1 MAKLNNTKKSGKNV
15 ADDKERLAS
24 EIAARYDPNSATY
37 KYRDK
42 TPYQSLRE
50 KNEISTIPRTYESQR
65 YSRST
70 PEGSAYRQNQS
81 PTLTTEDYR
90 NAANAYVTNSRRQ
103 RPQPPQS
110 RNPRSSYYNPNW
122 QKELTERRQA
132 EKASVQMGKDKL
144 AAERKQRLQERD
156 NEIAGYGKYFSA
168 SDFKSGVAVGQHKY
182 EAANKRERESTPG
195 FWDIFNGAMG
205 SGDAIITSKQA
216 EDFQRAD
223 TIASVDAMT
232 DDERDIYYY
241 LLGTR
246 GDSEAEKFR
255 SLLQESLNY
264 RIGTKEAGLNKKVGT
279 AGILPFVAGVDNAF
293 AGMTN
298 AISGVFDGPMVPTSP
313 LQYEYKAWREGLN
326 PVRGAINDVAY
337 TGGNMLPS
345 IAASA
350 ALGGLDVPSKLASAL
365 GASTLGVSAGGN
377 AYKEGRDSGYTHKQA
392 LTYGTLV
399 GASEAGLQAVLGGIS
414 SLGLGITEE
423 AAGGAISRALGK
435 VIKNTGVTDAIGRYI
450 ANMGSEATEEY
461 LQSLLEP
468 VFKNVVAGE
477 QNEFNPLDEEA
488 LYSGLMGALTAGLFE
503 APNLALDIGV
513 ARYAERE
520 FNAAL
525 NSMQRESTAAQS
537 VQEQSPVDIQRKAAQ
552 GVAGNEVEPP
562 AAVNR
567 TPANEDINRV
577 AEAAAKAAQTQP
589 PTNIQEAAAQA
600 AEKAAQ
606 RPLERQTSNNA
617 AAPAKTAQ
625 NGVATRHTATTS
637 NGNAVSVG
645 SIVDTDNGLNV
656 RLSDG
661 TTAQLSDVDF
671 DDPNINVLYERA
683 ASFDANTANALVNN
697 YTGETSVDN
706 YLRGFNSV
714 YLSGKQGYEYAKA
727 VGDSVYARHYLN
739 DNARMAAFRAGQ
751 AAYQSSRANSIA
763 GQQGNNVRPQ
773 AKAEYEAGVNRE
785 YSDQKLTSSQRKQI
799 RALDEVFKAA
809 GKKLVIHDAIG
820 TDGNSVTFSRSDAN
834 AYYDAKTDTY
844 HLSLDS
850 TGQAYAYVVAHES
863 IHEMEV
869 KNKEG
874 FSALSEVVEAAI
886 EGELMNQK
894 GMTFDEAK
902 AEFEKMVQYQIDKNG
917 LSRSEA
923 VTEVV
928 ANTVPVILTDE
939 QQGKRFADKVM
950 KSSGKVRAW
959 FEQLIKDLRAI
970 LDKAY
975 NILKGQKS
983 WEQMELIRNNKQTLD
998 MIADYYFEGMEGT
1011 KGKAANED
1019 GKVSFS
1025 PRLDPNFGSSV
1036 DIEKNYRAVAN
1047 MQPVAKVK
1055 GTEFAKGEVDLIT
1068 QVSNFFEEIGGEV
1081 ISPDLGRIIL
1091 DRNGVKDD
1099 IAHGIGR
1106 NKAAAFVAVPDVIKK
1121 GKILDV
1127 QYNWKGRGYDT
1138 VIVAAPVVFSGQ
1150 NAVEG
1155 VILRKKSIND
1165 DFYLHEIKI
1174 EGVSTFKTGANKI
1187 GAPSADTP
1195 SVISILQKVFDYK
1208 EKSDGNVKLS
1218 AKDSGAD
1225 IREVNP
1231 MEITP
1236 PNRVTSSSKYHYLIN
1251 EFENNGYNGR
1261 RVVLVENGNDGYQA
1275 LTGSHR
1281 ILAAREAGVDV
1292 PSVVIPMSE
1301 EIQPLLDA
1309 TGDEERARIAD
1320 ELYEDGI
1327 IPKEARDLLVRED
1340 ELNFENLG
1348 KPLDKQV
1355 RFSMK
1360 NAVEESQQFKRWFG
1374 DWQNNPAKASKVV
1387 NADGTPKVMY
1397 RGGNETFNIFDRKK
1411 SKYSNLYGR
1420 GFYFTDSESHA
1431 RQYGDARAY
1440 YLDVKHPVPMQ
1451 ERTITKKQMRN
1462 FLEAV
1467 AENEDY
1473 GLENYGSGATVDS
1486 VLKDVYGKNDF
1497 AMLNDVNQTAIG
1509 DMVAA
1514 VELFNEVNGTDFDG
1528 LILDTETVVFNSNQI
1543 KSATDNIGTFDPNNP
1558 DIRFSMKDTVE
1569 ETRDLIAVHNLKGAE
1584 LEADIELGGFPMPSI
1599 AITKPELGHSEFGD
1613 ISLIFGKDTI
1623 DPKRSGN
1630 KVYNADAYT
1639 PTFPQI
1645 GYKPNEKSIKR
1656 LRDLYYKV
1664 YEKAG
1669 SDIAYPL
1676 YAFGVDDAG
1685 EAIARYGGSEQ
1696 AIVKSFA
1703 DNTDMMQA
1711 YLVDQGKQ
1719 PIETI
1724 QREVV
1729 TEIGEPEKERYDFIL
1744 NKLGK
1749 DAFEA
1754 MGTGKSRATW
1764 YEKYGESYREALKQQ
1779 LIDAGIDS
1787 EAAASVVAD
1796 GFSRGDV
1803 LTDALKVR
1811 SYMQNG
1817 PRMVR
1822 TQPDIA
1828 ATQKAI
1834 KEAVNPSEY
1843 KAWLEN
1849 TFSGIVSKKGIRN
1862 DKDTFTNSGNRRS
1875 FETLYWEFNLENIV
1889 KAMKS
1894 QDEKGASGLGTKSIF
1909 GSSAREYESIADI
1922 KADSSRLQTLNEE
1935 QYAAIK
1941 ETYSN
1946 RFREIVDTYAGNK
1959 DWWDAANTLCEAV
1972 ALRKTR
1978 TGIYNYLNQWPQVYK
1993 ASYDIVDSLISLT
2006 QDIAKMPTEYFEA
2019 KPQRAVSFDEVRAV
2033 IMPEGKYE
2041 DLQTALE
2048 SRGIPVETYNPDVEG
2063 ERLSKLNSEF
2073 TERFRFSR
2081 KDDVSVTSEDAK
2093 KLQKQNDKLKQ
2104 ALEVAKQ
2111 EIKLSD
2117 GHHVKASAVERL
2129 AGSLLKEYSSKMDKA
2144 ELVSNI
2150 TELFDYIGNGE
2161 NVVWDEVQAGA
2172 MNIALNVL
2180 DQSSKRNTEW
2190 YDNTKPAR
2198 EFLKNNTIKLNEK
2211 QLAEVQSAFGSYT
2224 EFRRELYNKAKF
2236 SKTEGISLEQ
2246 AWRDLS
2252 SMFPDTF
2259 DPDTPDVDMPTL
2271 LHDEVLNM
2279 YDRPIENPYGYDMK
2293 GYASDLAMR
2302 LYGEYMAMPERKTFA
2317 DKQQKKLE
2325 MQRARY
2331 NTLMEQQREQAK
2343 AKYER
2348 LRDQRD
2354 ITKYKTSI
2362 EKNAKSLYSWLTKPN
2377 NSKHVPE
2384 ALRNKTADLLKTLE
2398 FDGKKGYM
2406 WKDAMRN
2413 LQTWMQQVDRAK
2425 TNPDIDNPL
2434 IEYAPDLID
2443 NMQSLLDSASK
2454 YNNISEMPLDKLK
2467 ELNNIVA
2474 AVKHTVTTANT
2485 VIADGRRQY
2494 IDDIGGNII
2503 KTAQVQR
2510 PKAREFMRKHPYAYK
2525 MASAV
2530 SGFFI
2535 SGNVKPIYFF
2545 DNIGGEMKTLFND
2558 VRQASYK
2565 AALTANAIREEYA
2578 QIKDKYRYKEWA
2590 DKSGDLLTIQT
2601 KGGSNVSITRE
2612 QALDIYATAKRE
2624 KLIGTQ
2630 HLTKDGFVFN
2640 KDVVQ
2645 KNGKLIETATNDNVN
2660 KPLSEETIAEISDWL
2675 TKEQKGYADALVELM
2690 STKGAELGNEVTM
2703 LMYGINRFA
2712 ESYYIPIMSAQQF
2725 IETAFNGRV
2734 SEAMTWMNKGFTKNT
2749 VAGARNPIV
2758 ITGITQKA
2766 LQHMADMATY
2776 NAMAIPQDT
2785 MAKVYNYKQ
2794 RGEDGGANTYIRA
2807 ELDKAYGQHTSKYI
2821 KTFINDISGNI
2832 TVDPRDSMA
2841 SKMISAFR
2849 RNAISGKL
2857 SVAIQQPSAIVRAT
2871 ALVDPKYF
2879 FGHVS
2884 KNTYDT
2890 AKKYSGTAVIKE
2902 VGGFDAYT
2910 GKGLVQWMADNNKL
2924 NFRNVRD
2931 AVAGWAPQKMDE
2943 ITWCRIWK
2951 ACENEIADTTAFE
2964 RGSEEF
2970 YKAVGHR
2977 FDDVIEYTQVYDS
2990 VISRSE
2996 YMRSK
3001 SAGAKLFT
3009 SFKAEPT
3016 VSYNMYWYALKHMD
3030 EKGGKARLLRT
3041 AASII
3046 GAGVFNAILKS
3057 VITAIRDDDEN
3068 QNYVDKYVEAL
3079 VGNLVGTPL
3088 KKVPYIGEYIYLGG
3102 ELDTLGS
3109 LPLVNEVLS
3118 MLQGYTSSRSELKVI
3133 QDLINAAGDL
3143 DNEKK
3148 GLDERLLRMAKATSQ
3163 MFGIPLDA
3171 FIKDWLGVV
3180 KEAYKAISGN
3190 EPELSGNIMYEIR
3203 EGLGVKQE
3211 LELYKGVDKAITTGD
3226 YTRLDKQFKTMVE
3239 RDTTT
3244 DPTKK
3249 ARETVRA
3256 AVRQYFDAGE
3266 VKAGD
3271 AKRILVRCGYK
3282 MDDAEAMITKWDFW
3296 RDYPEAHDTSI
3307 EDGTETL
3314 AAKYFEYAKPAN
3326 IDKTLFYDVYKFNG
3340 SAKADKDKNGNSIR
3354 NSKRDKVADY
3364 INKQRLTKA
3373 QKDALWLACG
3383 YKESTLD
3390 EAPWR

>member
-15 ADDKERLAS
+15 AGDKERLAS

-90 NAANAYVTNSRRQ
+90 NAANAYIANRQ
-103 RPQPPQS
+103 QS
-110 RNPRSSYYNPNW
+110 YVPKLARNYNPNW
-122 QKELTERRQA
+122 RPTERKSA
-132 EKASVQMGKDKL
+132 EQY
-144 AAERKQRLQERD
+144 AAEHEQRLQAKN
-156 NEIAGYGKYFSA
+156 NEIAGYGKYFGA
-168 SDFKSGVAVGQHKY
+168 DDFKSGVAAGQRKY
-182 EAANKRERESTPG
+182 EANNKRGGKSAPG

-205 SGDAIITSKQA
+205 GGDAIITSKQA
-216 EDFQRAD
+216 EDLQRAD
-223 TIASVDAMT
+223 TISSVDAMT
-232 DDERDIYYY
+232 NDERDIYYY

-264 RIGTKEAGLNKKVGT
+264 RIGTKDAALDKKVGT
-279 AGILPFVAGVDNAF
+279 SGILPFIAGVDSAF

-298 AISGVFDGPMVPTSP
+298 AVSGAFGGSMVPTSP
-313 LQYEYKAWREGLN
+313 LQYEYKAWREGLG
-326 PVRGAINDVAY
+326 PVTGAINDVAY

-345 IAASA
+345 
-350 ALGGLDVPSKLASAL
+350 V
-365 GASTLGVSAGGN
+365 GASYALSGMGLPSVLGTGVLGVSAAGN
-377 AYKEGRDSGYTHKQA
+377 AYKEGIDSGYSHDEA
-392 LTYGTLV
+392 LTYGVLT

-414 SLGLGITEE
+414 NLGLGITEE
-423 AAGGAISRALGK
+423 AAGGAISRALGR

-503 APNLALDIGV
+503 SPRLALNVRG
-513 ARYAERE
+513 ARHAERE

-525 NSMQRESTAAQS
+525 NSMQQENTAA
-537 VQEQSPVDIQRKAAQ
+537 QEQSPVDIQREAAK

-589 PTNIQEAAAQA
+589 PTNIQEAAAKA
-600 AEKAAQ
+600 AEKAVQ
-606 RPLERQTSNNA
+606 NPLERQTSNNA

-661 TTAQLSDVDF
+661 TMARLSDVDF

-683 ASFDANTANALVNN
+683 ASFDADTANALVNN

-785 YSDQKLTSSQRKQI
+785 YSDRKLTSSQRKQI

-809 GKKLVIHDAIG
+809 GKKLVIHDSIG

-950 KSSGKVRAW
+950 KSGSKVKAW
-959 FEQLIKDLRAI
+959 FEKLINDLRAI

-1011 KGKAANED
+1011 KGKASNT
-1019 GKVSFS
+1019 
-1025 PRLDPNFGSSV
+1025 
-1036 DIEKNYRAVAN
+1036 EK
-1047 MQPVAKVK
+1047 
-1055 GTEFAKGEVDLIT
+1055 T
-1068 QVSNFFEEIGGEV
+1068 
-1081 ISPDLGRIIL
+1081 
-1091 DRNGVKDD
+1091 
-1099 IAHGIGR
+1099 
-1106 NKAAAFVAVPDVIKK
+1106 
-1121 GKILDV
+1121 
-1127 QYNWKGRGYDT
+1127 
-1138 VIVAAPVVFSGQ
+1138 
-1150 NAVEG
+1150 
-1155 VILRKKSIND
+1155 
-1165 DFYLHEIKI
+1165 
-1174 EGVSTFKTGANKI
+1174 
-1187 GAPSADTP
+1187 
-1195 SVISILQKVFDYK
+1195 
-1208 EKSDGNVKLS
+1208 DGNVKRS
-1218 AKDSGAD
+1218 AKDINAD

-1348 KPLDKQV
+1348 KPLDKQ
-1355 RFSMK
+1355 
-1360 NAVEESQQFKRWFG
+1360 A
-1374 DWQNNPAKASKVV
+1374 
-1387 NADGTPKVMY
+1387 
-1397 RGGNETFNIFDRKK
+1397 
-1411 SKYSNLYGR
+1411 
-1420 GFYFTDSESHA
+1420 
-1431 RQYGDARAY
+1431 
-1440 YLDVKHPVPMQ
+1440 
-1451 ERTITKKQMRN
+1451 
-1462 FLEAV
+1462 
-1467 AENEDY
+1467 
-1473 GLENYGSGATVDS
+1473 
-1486 VLKDVYGKNDF
+1486 
-1497 AMLNDVNQTAIG
+1497 
-1509 DMVAA
+1509 
-1514 VELFNEVNGTDFDG
+1514 
-1528 LILDTETVVFNSNQI
+1528 
-1543 KSATDNIGTFDPNNP
+1543 
-1558 DIRFSMKDTVE
+1558 RFSMKDTVE
-1569 ETRDLIAVHNLKGAE
+1569 ETHDLIAVHNLKGAE

-1599 AITKPELGHSEFGD
+1599 AITKPELGHSEYGD

-1787 EAAASVVAD
+1787 ADAASIVAD
-1796 GFSRGDV
+1796 GYSRGDV

-1817 PRMVR
+1817 PRRVR

-1894 QDEKGASGLGTKSIF
+1894 QDEKGATGLGTKSIF

-2081 KDDVSVTSEDAK
+2081 KDDVSVTPEDAK

-2180 DQSSKRNTEW
+2180 DQSAKRNTEW

-2252 SMFPDTF
+2252 GMFPDTF

-2279 YDRPIENPYGYDMK
+2279 YDRPIENPYGYGMK
-2293 GYASDLAMR
+2293 EYAADLAMR
-2302 LYGEYMAMPERKTFA
+2302 LYGEYMALPERKTFA

-2343 AKYER
+2343 AKYEK

-2530 SGFFI
+2530 SGFFN

-2565 AALTANAIREEYA
+2565 SALTANAIREEYA
-2578 QIKDKYRYKEWA
+2578 QIKDKYHYKEWA
-2590 DKSGDLLTIQT
+2590 DNAGDLLTIQT

-2630 HLTKDGFVFN
+2630 HLTKDGFVFD

-2703 LMYGINRFA
+2703 QMYGINRFA

-2725 IETAFNGRV
+2725 VETAFNGRV
-2734 SEAMTWMNKGFTKNT
+2734 PEAMSWMNKGFTKNT

-2794 RGEDGGANTYIRA
+2794 WGEDGGANTYIRA

-2879 FGHVS
+2879 FGHVD

-2910 GKGLVQWMADNNKL
+2910 GKGLVQWMADNDKP

-2931 AVAGWAPQKMDE
+2931 AVAGWLPQKMDE

-2951 ACENEIADTTAFE
+2951 ACENEVADTTALE

-3046 GAGVFNAILKS
+3046 GAGVFNAMLKS

-3079 VGNLVGTPL
+3079 AGNLVGTPL

-3171 FIKDWLGVV
+3171 VIKDWFGVA

-3190 EPELSGNIMYEIR
+3190 EPELSGNILYEIR

>member
-1 MAKLNNTKKSGKNV
+1 MASYNKKQ
-15 ADDKERLAS
+15 DFEQWMS
-24 EIAARYDPNSATY
+24 EHDPDSKKY

-42 TPYQSLRE
+42 SAYSYIRE
-50 KNEISTIPRTYESQR
+50 QKETASIPRTREVER
-65 YSRST
+65 
-70 PEGSAYRQNQS
+70 AYAENPAGWENSKNMQAASVVPRA
-81 PTLTTEDYR
+81 EDYR
-90 NAANAYVTNSRRQ
+90 AAAYAYSVRGRQ
-103 RPQPPQS
+103 QKPTTTS

-122 QKELTERRQA
+122 QKEINEREAQKRQA
-132 EKASVQMGKDKL
+132 AQVAADNR
-144 AAERKQRLQERD
+144 AAEHAARIQQRS
-156 NEIAGYGKYFSA
+156 NA
-168 SDFKSGVAVGQHKY
+168 
-182 EAANKRERESTPG
+182 
-195 FWDIFNGAMG
+195 
-205 SGDAIITSKQA
+205 ITSIMQRYASAPDFESGIEKGKALYSNTQGQSGEKTPSFMDIYSGALNPGSISPKTARGLVKQG
-216 EDFQRAD
+216 ERQQL
-223 TIASVDAMT
+223 DAMSE
-232 DDERDIYYY
+232 DEKNIYYY
-241 LLGTR
+241 LLGTK
-246 GDSEAEKFR
+246 GDAAANEFK
-255 SLLQESLNY
+255 SLLDDELNR
-264 RIGTKEAGLNKKVGT
+264 RIGTAQAEQAEILGT
-279 AGILPFVAGVDNAF
+279 AGVLPFVAGVESSY
-293 AGMTN
+293 AGAAQALLAALGSEKT
-298 AISGVFDGPMVPTSP
+298 VPRSP
-313 LQYEYKAWREGLN
+313 YQYAYQAWRERIAQQENNKIGL
-326 PVRGAINDVAY
+326 RGIANDLGY
-337 TGGNMLPS
+337 TVGNMLPGMEL
-345 IAASA
+345 SA
-350 ALGGLDVPSKLASAL
+350 AMGGLGAPSKLASAL
-365 GASTLGVSAGGN
+365 GSGSIGLSSGGN
-377 AYKEGRDSGYTHKQA
+377 AYREGRDMGYSHNEAITYGA
-392 LTYGTLV
+392 LT
-399 GASEAGLQAVLGGIS
+399 GASEAGLQYLLGGVS
-414 SLGLGITEE
+414 KLG
-423 AAGGAISRALGK
+423 AGVTSGK
-435 VIKNTGVTDAIGRYI
+435 VANVVSKALDKVVKNKAVADTVARYV
-450 ANMGSEATEEY
+450 ADMGSEATEEY
-461 LQSLLEP
+461 LQSVLEP
-468 VFKNVVAGE
+468 VFRNIAAGE
-477 QNEFNPLDEEA
+477 NNDIDLLSDEA
-488 LYSGLMGALTAGLFE
+488 LYSAMMGALTAGLFNAPEMASGINNARSTAVAEHLEPSNAQLKYFTPEE
-503 APNLALDIGV
+503 ASDPRKSRSRMGA
-513 ARYAERE
+513 YAKE
-520 FNAAL
+520 FGDVL
-525 NSMQRESTAAQS
+525 NSTSPDPARMREMQDIISEYNTLRAMNRADAIEQAATQAARTQEPAT
-537 VQEQSPVDIQRKAAQ
+537 VQRAA
-552 GVAGNEVEPP
+552 EM
-562 AAVNR
+562 
-567 TPANEDINRV
+567 
-577 AEAAAKAAQTQP
+577 AAKAAQTQP

-606 RPLERQTSNNA
+606 SHLERQASNNA

-645 SIVDTDNGLNV
+645 SIVESDNGLYV

-661 TTAQLSDVDF
+661 TTAQLPDVEF
-671 DDPNINVLYERA
+671 DNPNINALYERA
-683 ASFDANTANALVNN
+683 ADFDVDTANALVNN

-785 YSDQKLTSSQRKQI
+785 YSDRKLTSSQRKQI

-863 IHEMEV
+863 IHEMKV

-902 AEFEKMVQYQIDKNG
+902 AEFEKMVQYQMDKNG
-917 LSRSEA
+917 LSRSDA

-950 KSSGKVRAW
+950 KSGSKVKAW
-959 FEQLIKDLRAI
+959 FEKLIKDLRAI

-1011 KGKAANED
+1011 RGKAKGDNVNLSLKDIGGRKTVWIENNALSAKELRNHKAVADYIAKHIGEVYTLIESGQKVYLGEDLPTEYTHSKYTTYLQKYDRSTLKAKNKASGALGEMIEIATNRRWEKTQHTHNKDARYGMYRYDSSFAFPVKNSDGSIKRIYSYDAELLIRNASD
-1019 GKVSFS
+1019 GKKYLYDIINIKENIPDTLELPKQEAQIRSQEAPAHGDAFS
-1025 PRLDPNFGSSV
+1025 N
-1036 DIEKNYRAVAN
+1036 I
-1047 MQPVAKVK
+1047 
-1055 GTEFAKGEVDLIT
+1055 
-1068 QVSNFFEEIGGEV
+1068 
-1081 ISPDLGRIIL
+1081 ISPDG
-1091 DRNGVKDD
+1091 KD
-1099 IAHGIGR
+1099 
-1106 NKAAAFVAVPDVIKK
+1106 
-1121 GKILDV
+1121 
-1127 QYNWKGRGYDT
+1127 
-1138 VIVAAPVVFSGQ
+1138 
-1150 NAVEG
+1150 
-1155 VILRKKSIND
+1155 
-1165 DFYLHEIKI
+1165 
-1174 EGVSTFKTGANKI
+1174 
-1187 GAPSADTP
+1187 
-1195 SVISILQKVFDYK
+1195 
-1208 EKSDGNVKLS
+1208 VKLS
-1218 AKDSGAD
+1218 AKDINAD

-1261 RVVLVENGNDGYQA
+1261 NVVLVENGNDGYQA

-1327 IPKEARDLLVRED
+1327 IPKEVRDLLVRED

-1355 RFSMK
+1355 RFSEK
-1360 NAVEESQQFKRWFG
+1360 DTEQKAVSTFG
-1374 DWQNNPAKASKVV
+1374 TTYSW
-1387 NADGTPKVMY
+1387 
-1397 RGGNETFNIFDRKK
+1397 NETGYLTPSGKQLDFSGKRDGAQAGYR
-1411 SKYSNLYGR
+1411 SMDHRDVSELY
-1420 GFYFTDSESHA
+1420 
-1431 RQYGDARAY
+1431 DAEG
-1440 YLDVKHPVPMQ
+1440 V
-1451 ERTITKKQMRN
+1451 
-1462 FLEAV
+1462 
-1467 AENEDY
+1467 
-1473 GLENYGSGATVDS
+1473 G
-1486 VLKDVYGKNDF
+1486 
-1497 AMLNDVNQTAIG
+1497 
-1509 DMVAA
+1509 
-1514 VELFNEVNGTDFDG
+1514 GTDAMIKFMNEGNIRISPEMGGINLQSMPTKAQFDKLQSFVRKNG
-1528 LILDTETVVFNSNQI
+1528 GEVTIDFDDANGNTLHSIEYPQGTGPVRINNDIKRYYNEGKVPEISETQ
-1543 KSATDNIGTFDPNNP
+1543 
-1558 DIRFSMKDTVE
+1558 RFS
-1569 ETRDLIAVHNLKGAE
+1569 
-1584 LEADIELGGFPMPSI
+1584 
-1599 AITKPELGHSEFGD
+1599 
-1613 ISLIFGKDTI
+1613 
-1623 DPKRSGN
+1623 
-1630 KVYNADAYT
+1630 
-1639 PTFPQI
+1639 
-1645 GYKPNEKSIKR
+1645 
-1656 LRDLYYKV
+1656 
-1664 YEKAG
+1664 
-1669 SDIAYPL
+1669 
-1676 YAFGVDDAG
+1676 
-1685 EAIARYGGSEQ
+1685 
-1696 AIVKSFA
+1696 
-1703 DNTDMMQA
+1703 
-1711 YLVDQGKQ
+1711 
-1719 PIETI
+1719 
-1724 QREVV
+1724 
-1729 TEIGEPEKERYDFIL
+1729 
-1744 NKLGK
+1744 
-1749 DAFEA
+1749 
-1754 MGTGKSRATW
+1754 
-1764 YEKYGESYREALKQQ
+1764 
-1779 LIDAGIDS
+1779 
-1787 EAAASVVAD
+1787 
-1796 GFSRGDV
+1796 
-1803 LTDALKVR
+1803 
-1811 SYMQNG
+1811 
-1817 PRMVR
+1817 
-1822 TQPDIA
+1822 
-1828 ATQKAI
+1828 
-1834 KEAVNPSEY
+1834 
-1843 KAWLEN
+1843 
-1849 TFSGIVSKKGIRN
+1849 
-1862 DKDTFTNSGNRRS
+1862 
-1875 FETLYWEFNLENIV
+1875 
-1889 KAMKS
+1889 
-1894 QDEKGASGLGTKSIF
+1894 
-1909 GSSAREYESIADI
+1909 
-1922 KADSSRLQTLNEE
+1922 
-1935 QYAAIK
+1935 
-1941 ETYSN
+1941 
-1946 RFREIVDTYAGNK
+1946 
-1959 DWWDAANTLCEAV
+1959 
-1972 ALRKTR
+1972 
-1978 TGIYNYLNQWPQVYK
+1978 
-1993 ASYDIVDSLISLT
+1993 
-2006 QDIAKMPTEYFEA
+2006 
-2019 KPQRAVSFDEVRAV
+2019 
-2033 IMPEGKYE
+2033 
-2041 DLQTALE
+2041 
-2048 SRGIPVETYNPDVEG
+2048 
-2063 ERLSKLNSEF
+2063 
-2073 TERFRFSR
+2073 FSR
-2081 KDDVSVTSEDAK
+2081 KDDVSVTPEDAK

-2236 SKTEGISLEQ
+2236 SKTDGISLEQ

-2252 SMFPDTF
+2252 GMFPDTF

-2279 YDRPIENPYGYDMK
+2279 YDRPIENPYGYGMK
-2293 GYASDLAMR
+2293 EYAADLAMR
-2302 LYGEYMAMPERKTFA
+2302 LYGEYMALPERKTFA

-2343 AKYER
+2343 AKYEK

-2454 YNNISEMPLDKLK
+2454 YNNISDMPLDKLK

-2530 SGFFI
+2530 SGFFN

-2565 AALTANAIREEYA
+2565 SALTANTIREEYA
-2578 QIKDKYRYKEWA
+2578 QIKDKYHYKEWA
-2590 DKSGDLLTIQT
+2590 DKKGDLLTIQT
-2601 KGGSNVSITRE
+2601 NGGSNVSITRE

-2630 HLTKDGFVFN
+2630 HLTKDGFVFD

-2703 LMYGINRFA
+2703 QMYGINRFA

-2725 IETAFNGRV
+2725 IDTAFNGRV
-2734 SEAMTWMNKGFTKNT
+2734 SEAMSWMNKGFTKNT

-2849 RNAISGKL
+2849 RNAVAGKL
-2857 SVAIQQPSAIVRAT
+2857 SVAIQQPSAIIRAT

-2879 FGHVS
+2879 FGHVG

-2910 GKGLVQWMADNNKL
+2910 GKGLVQWMADNDKL

-2931 AVAGWAPQKMDE
+2931 AVAGWLPQKMDE

-2951 ACENEIADTTAFE
+2951 ACENEVADTTAFE

-3009 SFKAEPT
+3009 SFKAEPA
-3016 VSYNMYWYALKHMD
+3016 VSYNMYWYALKHMN

-3046 GAGVFNAILKS
+3046 GAGVFNAVLKS

-3079 VGNLVGTPL
+3079 AGNLVGTPL

-3118 MLQGYTSSRSELKVI
+3118 LLQGYTSSRSELKVI

-3143 DNEKK
+3143 DNENK
-3148 GLDERLLRMAKATSQ
+3148 GRDERWLRMAKATSQ
-3163 MFGIPLDA
+3163 AFGIPLDA

-3190 EPELSGNIMYEIR
+3190 EPELSGNILYEIR

-3307 EDGTETL
+3307 ENNTEKL
-3314 AAKYFEYAKPAN
+3314 AEMYFEHAKPAN
-3326 IDKTLFYDVYKFNG
+3326 IDKAVFYDVYKFM
-3340 SAKADKDKNGNSIR
+3340 
-3354 NSKRDKVADY
+3354 SKQGTKKEEAMAY
-3364 INKQRLTKA
+3364 INKQNLTKA
-3373 QKDALWLACG
+3373 QKDALYLCKYA
-3383 YKESTLD
+3383 ESKID

>member
-1 MAKLNNTKKSGKNV
+1 MASYNKKQ
-15 ADDKERLAS
+15 DFEQWLS
-24 EIAARYDPNSATY
+24 EHDPDSKKY

-42 TPYQSLRE
+42 SAYSYIRE
-50 KNEISTIPRTYESQR
+50 QKETASIPRTREVER
-65 YSRST
+65 
-70 PEGSAYRQNQS
+70 AYAENPAGWENSKNMQAASVVPRA
-81 PTLTTEDYR
+81 EDYR
-90 NAANAYVTNSRRQ
+90 AAAYAYSVRGRQ
-103 RPQPPQS
+103 QKPIATS

-122 QKELTERRQA
+122 QKEINEREAQKRQTA
-132 EKASVQMGKDKL
+132 QVAADNR
-144 AAERKQRLQERD
+144 AAEHAARIQQRSNAITSIMQR
-156 NEIAGYGKYFSA
+156 YVSA
-168 SDFKSGVAVGQHKY
+168 PDFKSGIEKGKALYSNTQGQSGEKTPSFMDIY
-182 EAANKRERESTPG
+182 SGALNPGSISPKTARGLVKQGERR
-195 FWDIFNGAMG
+195 
-205 SGDAIITSKQA
+205 QL
-216 EDFQRAD
+216 
-223 TIASVDAMT
+223 DAMSE
-232 DDERDIYYY
+232 DEKNIYYY
-241 LLGTR
+241 LLGTK
-246 GDSEAEKFR
+246 GDAAANEFK
-255 SLLQESLNY
+255 SLLDDELNR
-264 RIGTKEAGLNKKVGT
+264 RIGTAQAEQAEILGT
-279 AGILPFVAGVDNAF
+279 AGVLPFVAGVESSY
-293 AGMTN
+293 AGAAQALLAALGSEKT
-298 AISGVFDGPMVPTSP
+298 VPRSP
-313 LQYEYKAWREGLN
+313 YQYAYQAWRERIAQQENNKIGL
-326 PVRGAINDVAY
+326 RGIANDLGY
-337 TGGNMLPS
+337 TVGNMLPGMEL
-345 IAASA
+345 SA
-350 ALGGLDVPSKLASAL
+350 AMGGLGAPSKLASAL
-365 GASTLGVSAGGN
+365 GSGSIGLSSGGN
-377 AYKEGRDSGYTHKQA
+377 AYREGRDMGYSHNEAITYGA
-392 LTYGTLV
+392 LT
-399 GASEAGLQAVLGGIS
+399 GASEAGLQYLLGGVS
-414 SLGLGITEE
+414 KLG
-423 AAGGAISRALGK
+423 AGVTSGK
-435 VIKNTGVTDAIGRYI
+435 VGNVVSKALDKVVKNKAVADTVARYV
-450 ANMGSEATEEY
+450 ADMGSEATEEY
-461 LQSLLEP
+461 LQSVLEP
-468 VFKNVVAGE
+468 VFRNIAAGE
-477 QNEFNPLDEEA
+477 NNDIDLLSDEA
-488 LYSGLMGALTAGLFE
+488 LYSAMMGALTAGLFNAPEMASGINNARSTAVAEHLEPSNAQLKYFTPEE
-503 APNLALDIGV
+503 ASDPRKSRSRMGAYAKEFGDVLNSTSPDP
-513 ARYAERE
+513 ARMREMQGIVSEYNTLRAMNRAERE
-520 FNAAL
+520 FNAAR
-525 NSMQRESTAAQS
+525 NSMQRENTSAQS
-537 VQEQSPVDIQRKAAQ
+537 VQEQSPVDIQREAAQ
-552 GVAGNEVEPP
+552 GVAGNEVEPS
-562 AAVNR
+562 AAANR
-567 TPANEDINRV
+567 TPANENINRV

-600 AEKAAQ
+600 AEKAVQ
-606 RPLERQTSNNA
+606 SPLEGRASNNA

-683 ASFDANTANALVNN
+683 ASFDVDTANALVNN

-785 YSDQKLTSSQRKQI
+785 YSDRKLTSSQRKQI

-820 TDGNSVTFSRSDAN
+820 ADGNSVTFSRSDAN

-863 IHEMEV
+863 VHEMEV

-902 AEFEKMVQYQIDKNG
+902 AEFEKMVQYQMDKNG

-1011 KGKAANED
+1011 KGKASNT
-1019 GKVSFS
+1019 
-1025 PRLDPNFGSSV
+1025 
-1036 DIEKNYRAVAN
+1036 EK
-1047 MQPVAKVK
+1047 
-1055 GTEFAKGEVDLIT
+1055 T
-1068 QVSNFFEEIGGEV
+1068 
-1081 ISPDLGRIIL
+1081 
-1091 DRNGVKDD
+1091 
-1099 IAHGIGR
+1099 
-1106 NKAAAFVAVPDVIKK
+1106 
-1121 GKILDV
+1121 
-1127 QYNWKGRGYDT
+1127 
-1138 VIVAAPVVFSGQ
+1138 
-1150 NAVEG
+1150 
-1155 VILRKKSIND
+1155 
-1165 DFYLHEIKI
+1165 
-1174 EGVSTFKTGANKI
+1174 
-1187 GAPSADTP
+1187 
-1195 SVISILQKVFDYK
+1195 
-1208 EKSDGNVKLS
+1208 DGNVKRS
-1218 AKDSGAD
+1218 AKDINAD

-1231 MEITP
+1231 MDITP

-1309 TGDEERARIAD
+1309 TGDEERVRIAD

-1327 IPKEARDLLVRED
+1327 IPKEVRDLLVRED
-1340 ELNFENLG
+1340 ELNFENVG

-1355 RFSMK
+1355 RFS
-1360 NAVEESQQFKRWFG
+1360 
-1374 DWQNNPAKASKVV
+1374 
-1387 NADGTPKVMY
+1387 
-1397 RGGNETFNIFDRKK
+1397 
-1411 SKYSNLYGR
+1411 
-1420 GFYFTDSESHA
+1420 
-1431 RQYGDARAY
+1431 
-1440 YLDVKHPVPMQ
+1440 
-1451 ERTITKKQMRN
+1451 
-1462 FLEAV
+1462 
-1467 AENEDY
+1467 
-1473 GLENYGSGATVDS
+1473 
-1486 VLKDVYGKNDF
+1486 
-1497 AMLNDVNQTAIG
+1497 
-1509 DMVAA
+1509 
-1514 VELFNEVNGTDFDG
+1514 
-1528 LILDTETVVFNSNQI
+1528 
-1543 KSATDNIGTFDPNNP
+1543 
-1558 DIRFSMKDTVE
+1558 
-1569 ETRDLIAVHNLKGAE
+1569 
-1584 LEADIELGGFPMPSI
+1584 
-1599 AITKPELGHSEFGD
+1599 
-1613 ISLIFGKDTI
+1613 
-1623 DPKRSGN
+1623 
-1630 KVYNADAYT
+1630 
-1639 PTFPQI
+1639 
-1645 GYKPNEKSIKR
+1645 
-1656 LRDLYYKV
+1656 
-1664 YEKAG
+1664 
-1669 SDIAYPL
+1669 
-1676 YAFGVDDAG
+1676 
-1685 EAIARYGGSEQ
+1685 
-1696 AIVKSFA
+1696 
-1703 DNTDMMQA
+1703 
-1711 YLVDQGKQ
+1711 
-1719 PIETI
+1719 
-1724 QREVV
+1724 
-1729 TEIGEPEKERYDFIL
+1729 
-1744 NKLGK
+1744 
-1749 DAFEA
+1749 
-1754 MGTGKSRATW
+1754 
-1764 YEKYGESYREALKQQ
+1764 
-1779 LIDAGIDS
+1779 
-1787 EAAASVVAD
+1787 
-1796 GFSRGDV
+1796 
-1803 LTDALKVR
+1803 
-1811 SYMQNG
+1811 
-1817 PRMVR
+1817 
-1822 TQPDIA
+1822 
-1828 ATQKAI
+1828 
-1834 KEAVNPSEY
+1834 
-1843 KAWLEN
+1843 
-1849 TFSGIVSKKGIRN
+1849 
-1862 DKDTFTNSGNRRS
+1862 
-1875 FETLYWEFNLENIV
+1875 
-1889 KAMKS
+1889 
-1894 QDEKGASGLGTKSIF
+1894 
-1909 GSSAREYESIADI
+1909 
-1922 KADSSRLQTLNEE
+1922 
-1935 QYAAIK
+1935 
-1941 ETYSN
+1941 
-1946 RFREIVDTYAGNK
+1946 
-1959 DWWDAANTLCEAV
+1959 
-1972 ALRKTR
+1972 
-1978 TGIYNYLNQWPQVYK
+1978 
-1993 ASYDIVDSLISLT
+1993 
-2006 QDIAKMPTEYFEA
+2006 
-2019 KPQRAVSFDEVRAV
+2019 
-2033 IMPEGKYE
+2033 
-2041 DLQTALE
+2041 
-2048 SRGIPVETYNPDVEG
+2048 
-2063 ERLSKLNSEF
+2063 
-2073 TERFRFSR
+2073 R
-2081 KDDVSVTSEDAK
+2081 KDDVSVTPEDAK

-2252 SMFPDTF
+2252 GMFPDTF

-2279 YDRPIENPYGYDMK
+2279 YDRPIENPYGYGMK
-2293 GYASDLAMR
+2293 EYAADLAMR
-2302 LYGEYMAMPERKTFA
+2302 LYGEYMALPERKTFA

-2343 AKYER
+2343 AKYEK

-2362 EKNAKSLYSWLTKPN
+2362 EKNAKSLYNWLTKPN

-2454 YNNISEMPLDKLK
+2454 YNNISDMPLDKLK

-2525 MASAV
+2525 MASVV

-2535 SGNVKPIYFF
+2535 TGNVKPIYFF

-2565 AALTANAIREEYA
+2565 SALTANAIREEYA

-2590 DKSGDLLTIQT
+2590 DKAGDLLTIQT

-2630 HLTKDGFVFN
+2630 HLTKDGFVFD

-2703 LMYGINRFA
+2703 QMYGINRFS
-2712 ESYYIPIMSAQQF
+2712 EGYYIPIMSAQQF
-2725 IETAFNGRV
+2725 IDTAFNGRV
-2734 SEAMTWMNKGFTKNT
+2734 SDAMSWMNKGFTKNT

-2794 RGEDGGANTYIRA
+2794 RSEDGGANTYIRA

-2841 SKMISAFR
+2841 SKMISVFR
-2849 RNAISGKL
+2849 RNAVAGKL

-2879 FGHVS
+2879 FGHVG
-2884 KNTYDT
+2884 KDTYDT

-2910 GKGLVQWMADNNKL
+2910 GKGLVQWMADNDKL

-2931 AVAGWAPQKMDE
+2931 AVAGWLPQKMDE

-2996 YMRSK
+2996 NMRLN

-3016 VSYNMYWYALKHMD
+3016 VSYNMYWYALKHMN

-3046 GAGVFNAILKS
+3046 GAGVFNAVLKS

-3079 VGNLVGTPL
+3079 AGNLVGAPL
-3088 KKVPYIGEYIYLGG
+3088 KNFPYIGEYIYLGG

-3118 MLQGYTSSRSELKVI
+3118 LLQGYTSSRSELKVI

-3143 DNEKK
+3143 DNENK
-3148 GLDERLLRMAKATSQ
+3148 GRDERWLRMAKATSQ
-3163 MFGIPLDA
+3163 ALGIPLDA

-3190 EPELSGNIMYEIR
+3190 EPELSGNILYEIR

-3296 RDYPEAHDTSI
+3296 RDYPEAHDTSV
-3307 EDGTETL
+3307 ENNTEKL
-3314 AAKYFEYAKPAN
+3314 AEMYFEHAKPAN
-3326 IDKTLFYDVYKFNG
+3326 IDKAVFYDVYKFM
-3340 SAKADKDKNGNSIR
+3340 
-3354 NSKRDKVADY
+3354 SKQGTKKEEAMAY
-3364 INKQRLTKA
+3364 INKQNLTKA
-3373 QKDALWLACG
+3373 QKDALYLCKYA
-3383 YKESTLD
+3383 ESKID

>member
-132 EKASVQMGKDKL
+132 EKASIQMGKDKL
-144 AAERKQRLQERD
+144 AAERKQRLQERTD
-156 NEIAGYGKYFSA
+156 KATATMREAINAADFDQYVRLGKSKAAEAESKFNATFRSPQDAAIRRGEAYSNRAMSA
-168 SDFKSGVAVGQHKY
+168 TEMLDWMGDY
-182 EAANKRERESTPG
+182 EKGT
-195 FWDIFNGAMG
+195 
-205 SGDAIITSKQA
+205 
-216 EDFQRAD
+216 
-223 TIASVDAMT
+223 
-232 DDERDIYYY
+232 YYY
-241 LLGTR
+241 LLGKDEAKANAFLDLL
-246 GDSEAEKFR
+246 GDSLNARRGQHLSAYMDSRGLIGKAGSALAGGLSSAASGMSNAASAVFNGEARPTTSNEYASQIVR
-255 SLLQESLNY
+255 ENIDS
-264 RIGTKEAGLNKKVGT
+264 KVGR
-279 AGILPFVAGVDNAF
+279 AL
-293 AGMTN
+293 
-298 AISGVFDGPMVPTSP
+298 
-313 LQYEYKAWREGLN
+313 Y
-326 PVRGAINDVAY
+326 DVGY
-337 TGGNMLPS
+337 TGANMLPS
-345 IAASA
+345 IGVS
-350 ALGGLDVPSKLASAL
+350 LLASGL
-365 GASTLGVSAGGN
+365 GAAPKIASLLGSSTLGISAGGN
-377 AYKEGRDSGYTHKQA
+377 AYKGGRDMGYTHGQSLA
-392 LTYGTLV
+392 YGALV

-414 SLGLGITEE
+414 NLGLGITEE

-503 APNLALDIGV
+503 SPRLALNVRGAIL
-513 ARYAERE
+513 AERE

-525 NSMQRESTAAQS
+525 NSMQQENTA
-537 VQEQSPVDIQRKAAQ
+537 VQEQSPVDIQRKAAK
-552 GVAGNEVEPP
+552 GVAGNEVEPS
-562 AAVNR
+562 AAANR

-577 AEAAAKAAQTQP
+577 TEAAAKAAQTQP

-600 AEKAAQ
+600 AEKAVQ
-606 RPLERQTSNNA
+606 NPLERQTSNNA

-683 ASFDANTANALVNN
+683 ASFDADTANALVNN

-706 YLRGFNSV
+706 YLRGFDSV

-785 YSDQKLTSSQRKQI
+785 YSDRKLTSSQRKQI

-950 KSSGKVRAW
+950 KSGSKVKAW
-959 FEQLIKDLRAI
+959 FEKLIKDLRAI

-998 MIADYYFEGMEGT
+998 MIADYYFEGMEGM
-1011 KGKAANED
+1011 KGKASNT
-1019 GKVSFS
+1019 
-1025 PRLDPNFGSSV
+1025 
-1036 DIEKNYRAVAN
+1036 EK
-1047 MQPVAKVK
+1047 
-1055 GTEFAKGEVDLIT
+1055 T
-1068 QVSNFFEEIGGEV
+1068 
-1081 ISPDLGRIIL
+1081 
-1091 DRNGVKDD
+1091 
-1099 IAHGIGR
+1099 
-1106 NKAAAFVAVPDVIKK
+1106 
-1121 GKILDV
+1121 
-1127 QYNWKGRGYDT
+1127 
-1138 VIVAAPVVFSGQ
+1138 
-1150 NAVEG
+1150 
-1155 VILRKKSIND
+1155 
-1165 DFYLHEIKI
+1165 
-1174 EGVSTFKTGANKI
+1174 
-1187 GAPSADTP
+1187 
-1195 SVISILQKVFDYK
+1195 
-1208 EKSDGNVKLS
+1208 DGNVKRS
-1218 AKDSGAD
+1218 AKDINAD

-1340 ELNFENLG
+1340 ELNFENVG

-1360 NAVEESQQFKRWFG
+1360 NAVTESQQFKRWFG

-1387 NADGTPKVMY
+1387 NEDGTPKVMY
-1397 RGGNETFNIFDRKK
+1397 HGTSNGGFHIFNTYGGNFGLFGIG
-1411 SKYSNLYGR
+1411 S
-1420 GFYFTDSESHA
+1420 YFTDN
-1431 RQYGDARAY
+1431 
-1440 YLDVKHPVPMQ
+1440 LDVAQSYTQKGKGNNPQVYSVYLN
-1451 ERTITKKQMRN
+1451 IRN
-1462 FLEAV
+1462 PIDMDAV
-1467 AENEDY
+1467 ANISEWKKTVMDASDYFNGCKTNEDCFKALKEY
-1473 GLENYGSGATVDS
+1473 CEDEMMYKAEAEEYISDVIQAMGYDGITHIGGGRYNKKDATKHRVFI
-1486 VLKDVYGKNDF
+1486 V
-1497 AMLNDVNQTAIG
+1497 
-1509 DMVAA
+1509 
-1514 VELFNEVNGTDFDG
+1514 FDNAQ
-1528 LILDTETVVFNSNQI
+1528 V
-1543 KSATDNIGTFDPNNP
+1543 KSATDNVGTFDPNNP
-1558 DIRFSMKDTVE
+1558 DIRFSEKDTEQNAVSTFGTTYSWN
-1569 ETRDLIAVHNLKGAE
+1569 ETGYLTPSGKQLDFSGKRDGAQAGYRSMDHRDVSELYDAEGVGGTDAMIKFMNEGNIRISPEMGGINLQSMPTKAQFDK
-1584 LEADIELGGFPMPSI
+1584 LQSFVRKNGG
-1599 AITKPELGHSEFGD
+1599 EV
-1613 ISLIFGKDTI
+1613 TI
-1623 DPKRSGN
+1623 DFDDANGN
-1630 KVYNADAYT
+1630 TLHSIEY
-1639 PTFPQI
+1639 PQGTGPVRI
-1645 GYKPNEKSIKR
+1645 NNDIKR
-1656 LRDLYYKV
+1656 YY
-1664 YEKAG
+1664 
-1669 SDIAYPL
+1669 
-1676 YAFGVDDAG
+1676 
-1685 EAIARYGGSEQ
+1685 
-1696 AIVKSFA
+1696 
-1703 DNTDMMQA
+1703 N
-1711 YLVDQGKQ
+1711 
-1719 PIETI
+1719 
-1724 QREVV
+1724 
-1729 TEIGEPEKERYDFIL
+1729 
-1744 NKLGK
+1744 
-1749 DAFEA
+1749 
-1754 MGTGKSRATW
+1754 
-1764 YEKYGESYREALKQQ
+1764 
-1779 LIDAGIDS
+1779 
-1787 EAAASVVAD
+1787 
-1796 GFSRGDV
+1796 
-1803 LTDALKVR
+1803 
-1811 SYMQNG
+1811 
-1817 PRMVR
+1817 
-1822 TQPDIA
+1822 
-1828 ATQKAI
+1828 
-1834 KEAVNPSEY
+1834 
-1843 KAWLEN
+1843 
-1849 TFSGIVSKKGIRN
+1849 
-1862 DKDTFTNSGNRRS
+1862 
-1875 FETLYWEFNLENIV
+1875 
-1889 KAMKS
+1889 
-1894 QDEKGASGLGTKSIF
+1894 
-1909 GSSAREYESIADI
+1909 
-1922 KADSSRLQTLNEE
+1922 
-1935 QYAAIK
+1935 
-1941 ETYSN
+1941 
-1946 RFREIVDTYAGNK
+1946 
-1959 DWWDAANTLCEAV
+1959 
-1972 ALRKTR
+1972 
-1978 TGIYNYLNQWPQVYK
+1978 
-1993 ASYDIVDSLISLT
+1993 
-2006 QDIAKMPTEYFEA
+2006 
-2019 KPQRAVSFDEVRAV
+2019 
-2033 IMPEGKYE
+2033 EGKVPE
-2041 DLQTALE
+2041 I
-2048 SRGIPVETYNPDVEG
+2048 SETQ
-2063 ERLSKLNSEF
+2063 
-2073 TERFRFSR
+2073 RFSFSR
-2081 KDDVSVTSEDAK
+2081 KDDVSVTPEDAK

-2252 SMFPDTF
+2252 GMFPDTF

-2279 YDRPIENPYGYDMK
+2279 YDRPIENPYGYGMK
-2293 GYASDLAMR
+2293 EYAADLAMR

-2343 AKYER
+2343 AKYEK

-2530 SGFFI
+2530 SGFFN

-2578 QIKDKYRYKEWA
+2578 QIKDNYRYKEWA

-2640 KDVVQ
+2640 KDIVQ

-2703 LMYGINRFA
+2703 QMYGINRFA

-2734 SEAMTWMNKGFTKNT
+2734 PEAMSWMNKGFTKNT

-2879 FGHVS
+2879 FGHVD

-2910 GKGLVQWMADNNKL
+2910 GKGLVQWMTDNDKP

-2931 AVAGWAPQKMDE
+2931 AVAGWLPQKMDE

-2951 ACENEIADTTAFE
+2951 ACENEVADTTALE

-3046 GAGVFNAILKS
+3046 GAGVFNAMLKS

-3079 VGNLVGTPL
+3079 AGNLVGTPL
-3088 KKVPYIGEYIYLGG
+3088 KKVPYIGEHIYLGG

-3180 KEAYKAISGN
+3180 REAYKAISGN
-3190 EPELSGNIMYEIR
+3190 EPELSGNILYEIR

>member
-132 EKASVQMGKDKL
+132 EKASIQMGKDKL
-144 AAERKQRLQERD
+144 AAERKQRLQERTD
-156 NEIAGYGKYFSA
+156 KATATMREAINAADFDQYVRLGKSKAAEAESKFNATFRSPQDAAIRRGEAYSNRAMSA
-168 SDFKSGVAVGQHKY
+168 TEMLDWMGDY
-182 EAANKRERESTPG
+182 EKGT
-195 FWDIFNGAMG
+195 
-205 SGDAIITSKQA
+205 
-216 EDFQRAD
+216 
-223 TIASVDAMT
+223 
-232 DDERDIYYY
+232 YYY
-241 LLGTR
+241 LLGKDEAKANAFLDLL
-246 GDSEAEKFR
+246 GDSLNARRGQHLSAYMDSRGLIGKAGSALAGGLSSAASGMSNAASAVFNGEARPTTSNEYASQIVR
-255 SLLQESLNY
+255 ENIDS
-264 RIGTKEAGLNKKVGT
+264 KVGR
-279 AGILPFVAGVDNAF
+279 AL
-293 AGMTN
+293 
-298 AISGVFDGPMVPTSP
+298 
-313 LQYEYKAWREGLN
+313 Y
-326 PVRGAINDVAY
+326 DVGY
-337 TGGNMLPS
+337 TGANMLPS
-345 IAASA
+345 IGVS
-350 ALGGLDVPSKLASAL
+350 LLASGL
-365 GASTLGVSAGGN
+365 GAAPKIASLLGSSTLGISAGGN
-377 AYKEGRDSGYTHKQA
+377 AYKGGRDMGYTHGQSLA
-392 LTYGTLV
+392 YGALV

-414 SLGLGITEE
+414 NLGLGITEE

-503 APNLALDIGV
+503 SPRLALNVRGSIL
-513 ARYAERE
+513 AERE

-525 NSMQRESTAAQS
+525 NSMQQENTA
-537 VQEQSPVDIQRKAAQ
+537 VQEQSPVDIQRKAAK
-552 GVAGNEVEPP
+552 GVAGNEVEPS
-562 AAVNR
+562 AAANR

-577 AEAAAKAAQTQP
+577 TEAAAKAAQTQP

-600 AEKAAQ
+600 AEKAVQ
-606 RPLERQTSNNA
+606 NPLERQTSNNA

-683 ASFDANTANALVNN
+683 ASFDADTANALVNN

-706 YLRGFNSV
+706 YLRGFDSV

-751 AAYQSSRANSIA
+751 AAYQSSRANSIV

-785 YSDQKLTSSQRKQI
+785 YSDRKLTSSQRKQI

-902 AEFEKMVQYQIDKNG
+902 AEFEKMVQYQMDKNG
-917 LSRSEA
+917 LNRSEA

-928 ANTVPVILTDE
+928 ANTVPAILTDE

-1011 KGKAANED
+1011 KGKASNT
-1019 GKVSFS
+1019 GK
-1025 PRLDPNFGSSV
+1025 
-1036 DIEKNYRAVAN
+1036 
-1047 MQPVAKVK
+1047 
-1055 GTEFAKGEVDLIT
+1055 T
-1068 QVSNFFEEIGGEV
+1068 
-1081 ISPDLGRIIL
+1081 
-1091 DRNGVKDD
+1091 
-1099 IAHGIGR
+1099 
-1106 NKAAAFVAVPDVIKK
+1106 
-1121 GKILDV
+1121 
-1127 QYNWKGRGYDT
+1127 
-1138 VIVAAPVVFSGQ
+1138 
-1150 NAVEG
+1150 
-1155 VILRKKSIND
+1155 
-1165 DFYLHEIKI
+1165 
-1174 EGVSTFKTGANKI
+1174 
-1187 GAPSADTP
+1187 
-1195 SVISILQKVFDYK
+1195 
-1208 EKSDGNVKLS
+1208 DGNVKRS
-1218 AKDSGAD
+1218 AKDINAD

-1261 RVVLVENGNDGYQA
+1261 NVVLVENGNDGYQA

-1360 NAVEESQQFKRWFG
+1360 
-1374 DWQNNPAKASKVV
+1374 
-1387 NADGTPKVMY
+1387 
-1397 RGGNETFNIFDRKK
+1397 
-1411 SKYSNLYGR
+1411 
-1420 GFYFTDSESHA
+1420 
-1431 RQYGDARAY
+1431 DA
-1440 YLDVKHPVPMQ
+1440 
-1451 ERTITKKQMRN
+1451 
-1462 FLEAV
+1462 
-1467 AENEDY
+1467 
-1473 GLENYGSGATVDS
+1473 
-1486 VLKDVYGKNDF
+1486 
-1497 AMLNDVNQTAIG
+1497 
-1509 DMVAA
+1509 
-1514 VELFNEVNGTDFDG
+1514 
-1528 LILDTETVVFNSNQI
+1528 
-1543 KSATDNIGTFDPNNP
+1543 
-1558 DIRFSMKDTVE
+1558 VE
-1569 ETRDLIAVHNLKGAE
+1569 ETRDLIAVHNLYGDQ

-1599 AITKPELGHSEFGD
+1599 AITKSKIGHSEYGD
-1613 ISLIFGKDTI
+1613 VSVIFGKDTI

-1639 PTFPQI
+1639 PTFPRI

-1664 YEKAG
+1664 YKTAG
-1669 SDIAYPL
+1669 SDIAHPL

-1729 TEIGEPEKERYDFIL
+1729 TEIGEPEKERYDFML

-1754 MGTGKSRATW
+1754 MDIGKGRATW

-1779 LIDAGIDS
+1779 LIDTGIDP

-1811 SYMQNG
+1811 NYMRNG
-1817 PRMVR
+1817 PRRVK

-1849 TFSGIVSKKGIRN
+1849 TFSGVVSKKGIRN
-1862 DKDTFTNSGNRRS
+1862 DKYTFTNSGNRRS

-1889 KAMKS
+1889 KAMKL

-1922 KADSSRLQTLNEE
+1922 KADSNRLQTLNEE

-1946 RFREIVDTYAGNK
+1946 RFREIVDTYAGHK

-2081 KDDVSVTSEDAK
+2081 KDDVSVTPEDAK

-2252 SMFPDTF
+2252 GMFPDTF

-2279 YDRPIENPYGYDMK
+2279 YDRPIENPYGYGMK
-2293 GYASDLAMR
+2293 EYAADLAMR
-2302 LYGEYMAMPERKTFA
+2302 LYGEYMALPERKTFA

-2343 AKYER
+2343 AKYEK

-2530 SGFFI
+2530 SGFFN

-2565 AALTANAIREEYA
+2565 SALTANAIREEYA
-2578 QIKDKYRYKEWA
+2578 QIKDKYHYKEWA

-2640 KDVVQ
+2640 KDIVQ

-2703 LMYGINRFA
+2703 QMYGINRFA

-2734 SEAMTWMNKGFTKNT
+2734 PEAMSWMNKGFTKNT

-2879 FGHVS
+2879 FGHVD

-2910 GKGLVQWMADNNKL
+2910 GKGLVQWMTDNDKP

-2931 AVAGWAPQKMDE
+2931 AVAGWLPQKMDE

-2951 ACENEIADTTAFE
+2951 ACENEVADTTAFE

-3046 GAGVFNAILKS
+3046 GAGVFNAMLKS

-3079 VGNLVGTPL
+3079 AGNLVGTPL
-3088 KKVPYIGEYIYLGG
+3088 KKVPYIGEHIYLGG

-3180 KEAYKAISGN
+3180 REAYKAISGN
-3190 EPELSGNIMYEIR
+3190 EPELSGNILYEIR

-3383 YKESTLD
+3383 YKGSTLD

>member
-1 MAKLNNTKKSGKNV
+1 MASYNKKQ
-15 ADDKERLAS
+15 DFEQWLS
-24 EIAARYDPNSATY
+24 EHDPDSKKY

-42 TPYQSLRE
+42 SAYSYIRE
-50 KNEISTIPRTYESQR
+50 QKETASIPRTREVERAYAENPAGWENSKNMQ
-65 YSRST
+65 
-70 PEGSAYRQNQS
+70 SASVVPRA
-81 PTLTTEDYR
+81 EDYR
-90 NAANAYVTNSRRQ
+90 AAAYAYSARGRQ
-103 RPQPPQS
+103 QKPIATS

-122 QKELTERRQA
+122 QKEINEREAQKRQA
-132 EKASVQMGKDKL
+132 AQVAADNR
-144 AAERKQRLQERD
+144 AAEHMARIQQRS
-156 NEIAGYGKYFSA
+156 NA
-168 SDFKSGVAVGQHKY
+168 
-182 EAANKRERESTPG
+182 
-195 FWDIFNGAMG
+195 
-205 SGDAIITSKQA
+205 ITSIMQRYASAPDFESGIEKGKALYSNTQGQSGGKTPSFMDIYSGALNPGSISPKAARGLVKQG
-216 EDFQRAD
+216 ERQQL
-223 TIASVDAMT
+223 DAMSE
-232 DDERDIYYY
+232 DEKNIYYY
-241 LLGTR
+241 LLGTK
-246 GDSEAEKFR
+246 GDAAANEFK
-255 SLLQESLNY
+255 SLLDDELNR
-264 RIGTKEAGLNKKVGT
+264 RIGTAQAEQAEILGT
-279 AGILPFVAGVDNAF
+279 AGVLPFVAGVESSY
-293 AGMTN
+293 AGAAQALLAALGSEKT
-298 AISGVFDGPMVPTSP
+298 VPRSP
-313 LQYEYKAWREGLN
+313 YQYAYQAWRERIAQQENNKIGL
-326 PVRGAINDVAY
+326 RGITNDLGY
-337 TGGNMLPS
+337 TVGNMLPGMEL
-345 IAASA
+345 SA
-350 ALGGLDVPSKLASAL
+350 AMGGLGAPSKLASAL
-365 GASTLGVSAGGN
+365 GSGSIGLSSGGN
-377 AYKEGRDSGYTHKQA
+377 AYREGRDMGYSHNEAITYGA
-392 LTYGTLV
+392 LT
-399 GASEAGLQAVLGGIS
+399 GASEAGLQYLLGGVS
-414 SLGLGITEE
+414 KLG
-423 AAGGAISRALGK
+423 AGVTSGK
-435 VIKNTGVTDAIGRYI
+435 VANVVSKALDKVVKNKAVADTVVRYV
-450 ANMGSEATEEY
+450 ADMGSEATEEY
-461 LQSLLEP
+461 LQSVLEP
-468 VFKNVVAGE
+468 VFRNIAAGE
-477 QNEFNPLDEEA
+477 NNDIDLLSDEA
-488 LYSGLMGALTAGLFE
+488 LYSAMMGALTAGLLNAPEMASGINNARSTAVAEHLEPSNAQLKYFTPEE
-503 APNLALDIGV
+503 ASDPRKSRSRMGA
-513 ARYAERE
+513 YAKE
-520 FNAAL
+520 FDDVL
-525 NSMQRESTAAQS
+525 NSTSPDPARMREMQDIVSEYNTLRPMNRADAIEQAATQAAARASQAQPPENIRQAASQAAENAAQS
-537 VQEQSPVDIQRKAAQ
+537 VQEQSPVDIQREAAQ
-552 GVAGNEVEPP
+552 GVAGNEVEPST
-562 AAVNR
+562 AANR
-567 TPANEDINRV
+567 TPANENINRV

-589 PTNIQEAAAQA
+589 PTNVQEAAAQA

-606 RPLERQTSNNA
+606 NPLERQASNNA

-625 NGVATRHTATTS
+625 SGVATRHTATTS

-645 SIVDTDNGLNV
+645 SIVESDNGLYV

-661 TTAQLSDVDF
+661 TTAQLPDVEF
-671 DDPNINVLYERA
+671 DDPNINALYERA
-683 ASFDANTANALVNN
+683 ADFDVDTANALVNN

-785 YSDQKLTSSQRKQI
+785 YSDRKLTSSQRKQI

-902 AEFEKMVQYQIDKNG
+902 AEFEKMVQYQMDKNG
-917 LSRSEA
+917 LSRSDA

-950 KSSGKVRAW
+950 KSGSKVKAW
-959 FEQLIKDLRAI
+959 FEKLIKDLRAI

-983 WEQMELIRNNKQTLD
+983 WEQMELIRNNKQALD

-1019 GKVSFS
+1019 GKVPEIS
-1025 PRLDPNFGSSV
+1025 
-1036 DIEKNYRAVAN
+1036 E
-1047 MQPVAKVK
+1047 
-1055 GTEFAKGEVDLIT
+1055 T
-1068 QVSNFFEEIGGEV
+1068 Q
-1081 ISPDLGRIIL
+1081 
-1091 DRNGVKDD
+1091 
-1099 IAHGIGR
+1099 
-1106 NKAAAFVAVPDVIKK
+1106 
-1121 GKILDV
+1121 
-1127 QYNWKGRGYDT
+1127 
-1138 VIVAAPVVFSGQ
+1138 
-1150 NAVEG
+1150 
-1155 VILRKKSIND
+1155 
-1165 DFYLHEIKI
+1165 
-1174 EGVSTFKTGANKI
+1174 
-1187 GAPSADTP
+1187 
-1195 SVISILQKVFDYK
+1195 
-1208 EKSDGNVKLS
+1208 
-1218 AKDSGAD
+1218 
-1225 IREVNP
+1225 
-1231 MEITP
+1231 
-1236 PNRVTSSSKYHYLIN
+1236 
-1251 EFENNGYNGR
+1251 
-1261 RVVLVENGNDGYQA
+1261 
-1275 LTGSHR
+1275 
-1281 ILAAREAGVDV
+1281 
-1292 PSVVIPMSE
+1292 
-1301 EIQPLLDA
+1301 
-1309 TGDEERARIAD
+1309 
-1320 ELYEDGI
+1320 
-1327 IPKEARDLLVRED
+1327 
-1340 ELNFENLG
+1340 
-1348 KPLDKQV
+1348 
-1355 RFSMK
+1355 RFS
-1360 NAVEESQQFKRWFG
+1360 
-1374 DWQNNPAKASKVV
+1374 
-1387 NADGTPKVMY
+1387 
-1397 RGGNETFNIFDRKK
+1397 
-1411 SKYSNLYGR
+1411 
-1420 GFYFTDSESHA
+1420 
-1431 RQYGDARAY
+1431 
-1440 YLDVKHPVPMQ
+1440 
-1451 ERTITKKQMRN
+1451 
-1462 FLEAV
+1462 
-1467 AENEDY
+1467 
-1473 GLENYGSGATVDS
+1473 
-1486 VLKDVYGKNDF
+1486 
-1497 AMLNDVNQTAIG
+1497 
-1509 DMVAA
+1509 
-1514 VELFNEVNGTDFDG
+1514 
-1528 LILDTETVVFNSNQI
+1528 
-1543 KSATDNIGTFDPNNP
+1543 
-1558 DIRFSMKDTVE
+1558 
-1569 ETRDLIAVHNLKGAE
+1569 
-1584 LEADIELGGFPMPSI
+1584 
-1599 AITKPELGHSEFGD
+1599 
-1613 ISLIFGKDTI
+1613 
-1623 DPKRSGN
+1623 
-1630 KVYNADAYT
+1630 
-1639 PTFPQI
+1639 
-1645 GYKPNEKSIKR
+1645 
-1656 LRDLYYKV
+1656 
-1664 YEKAG
+1664 
-1669 SDIAYPL
+1669 
-1676 YAFGVDDAG
+1676 
-1685 EAIARYGGSEQ
+1685 
-1696 AIVKSFA
+1696 
-1703 DNTDMMQA
+1703 
-1711 YLVDQGKQ
+1711 
-1719 PIETI
+1719 
-1724 QREVV
+1724 
-1729 TEIGEPEKERYDFIL
+1729 
-1744 NKLGK
+1744 
-1749 DAFEA
+1749 
-1754 MGTGKSRATW
+1754 
-1764 YEKYGESYREALKQQ
+1764 
-1779 LIDAGIDS
+1779 
-1787 EAAASVVAD
+1787 
-1796 GFSRGDV
+1796 
-1803 LTDALKVR
+1803 
-1811 SYMQNG
+1811 
-1817 PRMVR
+1817 
-1822 TQPDIA
+1822 
-1828 ATQKAI
+1828 
-1834 KEAVNPSEY
+1834 
-1843 KAWLEN
+1843 
-1849 TFSGIVSKKGIRN
+1849 
-1862 DKDTFTNSGNRRS
+1862 
-1875 FETLYWEFNLENIV
+1875 
-1889 KAMKS
+1889 
-1894 QDEKGASGLGTKSIF
+1894 
-1909 GSSAREYESIADI
+1909 
-1922 KADSSRLQTLNEE
+1922 
-1935 QYAAIK
+1935 
-1941 ETYSN
+1941 
-1946 RFREIVDTYAGNK
+1946 
-1959 DWWDAANTLCEAV
+1959 
-1972 ALRKTR
+1972 
-1978 TGIYNYLNQWPQVYK
+1978 
-1993 ASYDIVDSLISLT
+1993 
-2006 QDIAKMPTEYFEA
+2006 
-2019 KPQRAVSFDEVRAV
+2019 
-2033 IMPEGKYE
+2033 
-2041 DLQTALE
+2041 
-2048 SRGIPVETYNPDVEG
+2048 
-2063 ERLSKLNSEF
+2063 
-2073 TERFRFSR
+2073 FSR
-2081 KDDVSVTSEDAK
+2081 KDDVSVTPEDAK

-2129 AGSLLKEYSSKMDKA
+2129 AGKLLKEYSSKMDKA

-2252 SMFPDTF
+2252 GMFPDTF

-2279 YDRPIENPYGYDMK
+2279 YDRPIENPYGYGMK
-2293 GYASDLAMR
+2293 EYAADLAMR
-2302 LYGEYMAMPERKTFA
+2302 LYGEYMALPERKTFA

-2325 MQRARY
+2325 MQRTRY

-2343 AKYER
+2343 AKYEK

-2362 EKNAKSLYSWLTKPN
+2362 EKNAKSLYNWLTKPN

-2454 YNNISEMPLDKLK
+2454 YNNISDMPLDKLK

-2510 PKAREFMRKHPYAYK
+2510 PEAREFMRKHPYAYK

-2530 SGFFI
+2530 SGFFN

-2565 AALTANAIREEYA
+2565 SALTANTIREEYA
-2578 QIKDKYRYKEWA
+2578 QIKDKYHYKEWA
-2590 DKSGDLLTIQT
+2590 DKKGDLLTIQT
-2601 KGGSNVSITRE
+2601 NGGSNVSITRE

-2640 KDVVQ
+2640 KDIVQ

-2703 LMYGINRFA
+2703 QMYGINRFA
-2712 ESYYIPIMSAQQF
+2712 ESYYIPIMSARQF

-2734 SEAMTWMNKGFTKNT
+2734 SEAMNWMNKGFTKNT

-2794 RGEDGGANTYIRA
+2794 RSEDGGTNTYIRA

-2849 RNAISGKL
+2849 RNAVAGKL

-2879 FGHVS
+2879 FGHVG

-2910 GKGLVQWMADNNKL
+2910 GKGLVQWMADNDKL

-2931 AVAGWAPQKMDE
+2931 AVAGWLPQKMDE
-2943 ITWCRIWK
+2943 LTWCRIWK
-2951 ACENEIADTTAFE
+2951 ACENEVADTTAFE

-3016 VSYNMYWYALKHMD
+3016 VSYNMYWYALKHMN

-3079 VGNLVGTPL
+3079 AGNLVGTPL

-3118 MLQGYTSSRSELKVI
+3118 LLQGYTSSRSELKVI

-3190 EPELSGNIMYEIR
+3190 EPELSGNILYEIR

-3296 RDYPEAHDTSI
+3296 RDYPEAHDTSV
-3307 EDGTETL
+3307 ENNTEKL
-3314 AAKYFEYAKPAN
+3314 AEMYFEHAKPAN
-3326 IDKTLFYDVYKFNG
+3326 IDKAVFYDVYKFM
-3340 SAKADKDKNGNSIR
+3340 
-3354 NSKRDKVADY
+3354 SKQGTKKEEAMAY
-3364 INKQRLTKA
+3364 INKQNLTKA
-3373 QKDALWLACG
+3373 QKDALYLCKYA
-3383 YKESTLD
+3383 ESKID

>member
-15 ADDKERLAS
+15 ANDKERLAS

-50 KNEISTIPRTYESQR
+50 KNEISTIPRTYEFQR

-205 SGDAIITSKQA
+205 SGNAIITSKQA

-414 SLGLGITEE
+414 NLGLGITEE

-435 VIKNTGVTDAIGRYI
+435 VIKNTGVTNAIGRYI

-503 APNLALDIGV
+503 APNLALDIGG

-525 NSMQRESTAAQS
+525 NSMQQENTAAQS

-600 AEKAAQ
+600 AEKTAQ
-606 RPLERQTSNNA
+606 SPLERQTSNNT
-617 AAPAKTAQ
+617 AAPSKTAQ

-683 ASFDANTANALVNN
+683 ASFDVDTANALVNN

-714 YLSGKQGYEYAKA
+714 YLSGRQGYEYAKA

-763 GQQGNNVRPQ
+763 GQQGNNVRQQ
-773 AKAEYEAGVNRE
+773 AKAEYKTGVNRE
-785 YSDQKLTSSQRKQI
+785 YSDRKLTSSQRKQI

-950 KSSGKVRAW
+950 KSGSKVKAW
-959 FEQLIKDLRAI
+959 FEKLIKDLRAI

-1011 KGKAANED
+1011 KGKAANGDGGARYSIQTTENGKQYVEADRNVISGDNPSEWARQVED
-1019 GKVSFS
+1019 YINNEIRHGRDVTVYSANGVPLTITADTAGKATFRNFVTLSDGSKRPMTDSEYVRKLNAESHIDEIAQVS
-1025 PRLDPNFGSSV
+1025 RGTGSTV
-1036 DIEKNYRAVAN
+1036 PDRKNHPFAKDGFNYRTAY
-1047 MQPVAKVK
+1047 
-1055 GTEFAKGEVDLIT
+1055 F
-1068 QVSNFFEEIGGEV
+1068 
-1081 ISPDLGRIIL
+1081 
-1091 DRNGVKDD
+1091 KDD
-1099 IAHGIGR
+1099 SGYYELRLSVGKNGNVNTIY
-1106 NKAAAFVAVPDVIKK
+1106 NV
-1121 GKILDV
+1121 GKITEADFPTRGL
-1127 QYNWKGRGYDT
+1127 KGPTRSKT
-1138 VIVAAPVVFSGQ
+1138 ETRNTA
-1150 NAVEG
+1150 
-1155 VILRKKSIND
+1155 SIDNMPQSP
-1165 DFYLHEIKI
+1165 E
-1174 EGVSTFKTGANKI
+1174 
-1187 GAPSADTP
+1187 
-1195 SVISILQKVFDYK
+1195 
-1208 EKSDGNVKLS
+1208 NVKLS

-1327 IPKEARDLLVRED
+1327 IPKEAHDLLVRED
-1340 ELNFENLG
+1340 ELNYENSG

-1355 RFSMK
+1355 
-1360 NAVEESQQFKRWFG
+1360 
-1374 DWQNNPAKASKVV
+1374 
-1387 NADGTPKVMY
+1387 
-1397 RGGNETFNIFDRKK
+1397 
-1411 SKYSNLYGR
+1411 
-1420 GFYFTDSESHA
+1420 
-1431 RQYGDARAY
+1431 
-1440 YLDVKHPVPMQ
+1440 
-1451 ERTITKKQMRN
+1451 
-1462 FLEAV
+1462 
-1467 AENEDY
+1467 
-1473 GLENYGSGATVDS
+1473 
-1486 VLKDVYGKNDF
+1486 
-1497 AMLNDVNQTAIG
+1497 
-1509 DMVAA
+1509 
-1514 VELFNEVNGTDFDG
+1514 
-1528 LILDTETVVFNSNQI
+1528 
-1543 KSATDNIGTFDPNNP
+1543 
-1558 DIRFSMKDTVE
+1558 
-1569 ETRDLIAVHNLKGAE
+1569 
-1584 LEADIELGGFPMPSI
+1584 
-1599 AITKPELGHSEFGD
+1599 
-1613 ISLIFGKDTI
+1613 
-1623 DPKRSGN
+1623 
-1630 KVYNADAYT
+1630 
-1639 PTFPQI
+1639 
-1645 GYKPNEKSIKR
+1645 
-1656 LRDLYYKV
+1656 
-1664 YEKAG
+1664 
-1669 SDIAYPL
+1669 
-1676 YAFGVDDAG
+1676 
-1685 EAIARYGGSEQ
+1685 
-1696 AIVKSFA
+1696 
-1703 DNTDMMQA
+1703 
-1711 YLVDQGKQ
+1711 
-1719 PIETI
+1719 
-1724 QREVV
+1724 
-1729 TEIGEPEKERYDFIL
+1729 
-1744 NKLGK
+1744 
-1749 DAFEA
+1749 
-1754 MGTGKSRATW
+1754 
-1764 YEKYGESYREALKQQ
+1764 
-1779 LIDAGIDS
+1779 
-1787 EAAASVVAD
+1787 
-1796 GFSRGDV
+1796 
-1803 LTDALKVR
+1803 
-1811 SYMQNG
+1811 
-1817 PRMVR
+1817 
-1822 TQPDIA
+1822 
-1828 ATQKAI
+1828 
-1834 KEAVNPSEY
+1834 
-1843 KAWLEN
+1843 
-1849 TFSGIVSKKGIRN
+1849 
-1862 DKDTFTNSGNRRS
+1862 
-1875 FETLYWEFNLENIV
+1875 
-1889 KAMKS
+1889 
-1894 QDEKGASGLGTKSIF
+1894 
-1909 GSSAREYESIADI
+1909 
-1922 KADSSRLQTLNEE
+1922 
-1935 QYAAIK
+1935 
-1941 ETYSN
+1941 
-1946 RFREIVDTYAGNK
+1946 
-1959 DWWDAANTLCEAV
+1959 
-1972 ALRKTR
+1972 
-1978 TGIYNYLNQWPQVYK
+1978 
-1993 ASYDIVDSLISLT
+1993 
-2006 QDIAKMPTEYFEA
+2006 
-2019 KPQRAVSFDEVRAV
+2019 
-2033 IMPEGKYE
+2033 
-2041 DLQTALE
+2041 
-2048 SRGIPVETYNPDVEG
+2048 
-2063 ERLSKLNSEF
+2063 
-2073 TERFRFSR
+2073 RFSR

-2252 SMFPDTF
+2252 GMFPDTF

-2279 YDRPIENPYGYDMK
+2279 YDRPIENPYGYGMK
-2293 GYASDLAMR
+2293 EYAADLAMR
-2302 LYGEYMAMPERKTFA
+2302 LYGEYMALPERKTFA

-2343 AKYER
+2343 AKYEK

-2454 YNNISEMPLDKLK
+2454 YNNISDMPLDKLK

-2578 QIKDKYRYKEWA
+2578 QIKDKYHYKEWA
-2590 DKSGDLLTIQT
+2590 DNAGDLLTIQT

-2630 HLTKDGFVFN
+2630 HLTKDGFVFD

-2660 KPLSEETIAEISDWL
+2660 KPLSEETISEISDWL

-2703 LMYGINRFA
+2703 QMYGINRFS
-2712 ESYYIPIMSAQQF
+2712 EGYYIPIMSAQQF
-2725 IETAFNGRV
+2725 IDTAFNGRV
-2734 SEAMTWMNKGFTKNT
+2734 SDAMSWMNKGFTKNT

-2794 RGEDGGANTYIRA
+2794 RSEDGGANTYIRA

-2841 SKMISAFR
+2841 SQMISAFR

-2871 ALVDPKYF
+2871 ALVDSKYF
-2879 FGHVS
+2879 FGHVD

-2910 GKGLVQWMADNNKL
+2910 GKGLVQWMADNDKL
-2924 NFRNVRD
+2924 NFRNARD
-2931 AVAGWAPQKMDE
+2931 AVAGWLPQKMDE

-2951 ACENEIADTTAFE
+2951 ACENEVADTTALE

-3041 AASII
+3041 AASNI

-3057 VITAIRDDDEN
+3057 IITAIRDDDEN

-3079 VGNLVGTPL
+3079 AGNLVGTPL

-3118 MLQGYTSSRSELKVI
+3118 MLQGYTSSRSELKGI

-3143 DNEKK
+3143 DNENK

-3171 FIKDWLGVV
+3171 AIKDWFGVV
-3180 KEAYKAISGN
+3180 REVYKTITGN
-3190 EPELSGNIMYEIR
+3190 QPELSGNIMYEIR

-3364 INKQRLTKA
+3364 INKQRLTKT

>member
-70 PEGSAYRQNQS
+70 PEGSEYRQNQS
-81 PTLTTEDYR
+81 PALTTEDYR

-144 AAERKQRLQERD
+144 AAERKQRLQERND
-156 NEIAGYGKYFSA
+156 KITATMREAINAADFDQYARLGKSKAAEAESKFNATFRSPQDAAIRRGEAYSNRAMSA
-168 SDFKSGVAVGQHKY
+168 TEMLDWMGDY
-182 EAANKRERESTPG
+182 EKGT
-195 FWDIFNGAMG
+195 
-205 SGDAIITSKQA
+205 
-216 EDFQRAD
+216 
-223 TIASVDAMT
+223 
-232 DDERDIYYY
+232 YYY
-241 LLGTR
+241 LLGKDEAKANAFLDLL
-246 GDSEAEKFR
+246 GDSLNARRGQHLSAYMDSRGLIGKAGSALAGGLSSAASGMSNAASSVFNGEARPTTSNEYASQIVR
-255 SLLQESLNY
+255 ENIDS
-264 RIGTKEAGLNKKVGT
+264 KVGS
-279 AGILPFVAGVDNAF
+279 AL
-293 AGMTN
+293 
-298 AISGVFDGPMVPTSP
+298 
-313 LQYEYKAWREGLN
+313 Y
-326 PVRGAINDVAY
+326 DVVY
-337 TGGNMLPS
+337 TGANMLPS
-345 IAASA
+345 IGVSFLA
-350 ALGGLDVPSKLASAL
+350 GGLGAAPKIASLL
-365 GASTLGVSAGGN
+365 GSSTLGISAGGN
-377 AYKEGRDSGYTHKQA
+377 AYKGGRDMGYTHGQSLA
-392 LTYGTLV
+392 YGALV

-423 AAGGAISRALGK
+423 AAGGAISRALGR

-503 APNLALDIGV
+503 SPRLALNIRG
-513 ARYAERE
+513 ARHAERE

-525 NSMQRESTAAQS
+525 NSMQQENTA

-577 AEAAAKAAQTQP
+577 TEAAAKAAQTQP

-600 AEKAAQ
+600 AEKATQ

-625 NGVATRHTATTS
+625 NGVATRHMATTS

-683 ASFDANTANALVNN
+683 ASFDADTANALVNN

-773 AKAEYEAGVNRE
+773 AKAEYKTGVNRE
-785 YSDQKLTSSQRKQI
+785 YSDRKLTSSQRKQI

-809 GKKLVIHDAIG
+809 GKKLVIHDSIG

-863 IHEMEV
+863 IHEMEI

-928 ANTVPVILTDE
+928 ANTVPVILSDE

-950 KSSGKVRAW
+950 KSNSKVKAW
-959 FEQLIKDLRAI
+959 FEKLIKDLRAI

-1011 KGKAANED
+1011 KGKASNT
-1019 GKVSFS
+1019 
-1025 PRLDPNFGSSV
+1025 
-1036 DIEKNYRAVAN
+1036 EK
-1047 MQPVAKVK
+1047 
-1055 GTEFAKGEVDLIT
+1055 T
-1068 QVSNFFEEIGGEV
+1068 
-1081 ISPDLGRIIL
+1081 
-1091 DRNGVKDD
+1091 
-1099 IAHGIGR
+1099 
-1106 NKAAAFVAVPDVIKK
+1106 
-1121 GKILDV
+1121 
-1127 QYNWKGRGYDT
+1127 
-1138 VIVAAPVVFSGQ
+1138 
-1150 NAVEG
+1150 
-1155 VILRKKSIND
+1155 
-1165 DFYLHEIKI
+1165 
-1174 EGVSTFKTGANKI
+1174 
-1187 GAPSADTP
+1187 
-1195 SVISILQKVFDYK
+1195 
-1208 EKSDGNVKLS
+1208 DGNVKRS
-1218 AKDSGAD
+1218 AKDINAD

-1236 PNRVTSSSKYHYLIN
+1236 LNRVTSSSKYHYLIN

-1320 ELYEDGI
+1320 ELYEDGV

-1348 KPLDKQV
+1348 KSLDKQV
-1355 RFSMK
+1355 RFSEK
-1360 NAVEESQQFKRWFG
+1360 DTEQKAVSTFG
-1374 DWQNNPAKASKVV
+1374 TTYSW
-1387 NADGTPKVMY
+1387 
-1397 RGGNETFNIFDRKK
+1397 NETGYLTPSGKQLDFSGKRDGAQAGYR
-1411 SKYSNLYGR
+1411 SMDHRDVSELY
-1420 GFYFTDSESHA
+1420 
-1431 RQYGDARAY
+1431 DAEG
-1440 YLDVKHPVPMQ
+1440 V
-1451 ERTITKKQMRN
+1451 
-1462 FLEAV
+1462 
-1467 AENEDY
+1467 
-1473 GLENYGSGATVDS
+1473 G
-1486 VLKDVYGKNDF
+1486 
-1497 AMLNDVNQTAIG
+1497 
-1509 DMVAA
+1509 
-1514 VELFNEVNGTDFDG
+1514 GTDAMIKFMNEGNIRISPEMGGINLQSMPTQAQFDKLQSFVRKNG
-1528 LILDTETVVFNSNQI
+1528 GEVTIDFDDANGNTLHSIEYPQGTGPVRINNDIKRYYNEGKVPEISETQ
-1543 KSATDNIGTFDPNNP
+1543 
-1558 DIRFSMKDTVE
+1558 RFS
-1569 ETRDLIAVHNLKGAE
+1569 
-1584 LEADIELGGFPMPSI
+1584 
-1599 AITKPELGHSEFGD
+1599 
-1613 ISLIFGKDTI
+1613 
-1623 DPKRSGN
+1623 
-1630 KVYNADAYT
+1630 
-1639 PTFPQI
+1639 
-1645 GYKPNEKSIKR
+1645 
-1656 LRDLYYKV
+1656 
-1664 YEKAG
+1664 
-1669 SDIAYPL
+1669 
-1676 YAFGVDDAG
+1676 
-1685 EAIARYGGSEQ
+1685 
-1696 AIVKSFA
+1696 
-1703 DNTDMMQA
+1703 
-1711 YLVDQGKQ
+1711 
-1719 PIETI
+1719 
-1724 QREVV
+1724 
-1729 TEIGEPEKERYDFIL
+1729 
-1744 NKLGK
+1744 
-1749 DAFEA
+1749 
-1754 MGTGKSRATW
+1754 
-1764 YEKYGESYREALKQQ
+1764 
-1779 LIDAGIDS
+1779 
-1787 EAAASVVAD
+1787 
-1796 GFSRGDV
+1796 
-1803 LTDALKVR
+1803 
-1811 SYMQNG
+1811 
-1817 PRMVR
+1817 
-1822 TQPDIA
+1822 
-1828 ATQKAI
+1828 
-1834 KEAVNPSEY
+1834 
-1843 KAWLEN
+1843 
-1849 TFSGIVSKKGIRN
+1849 
-1862 DKDTFTNSGNRRS
+1862 
-1875 FETLYWEFNLENIV
+1875 
-1889 KAMKS
+1889 
-1894 QDEKGASGLGTKSIF
+1894 
-1909 GSSAREYESIADI
+1909 
-1922 KADSSRLQTLNEE
+1922 
-1935 QYAAIK
+1935 
-1941 ETYSN
+1941 
-1946 RFREIVDTYAGNK
+1946 
-1959 DWWDAANTLCEAV
+1959 
-1972 ALRKTR
+1972 
-1978 TGIYNYLNQWPQVYK
+1978 
-1993 ASYDIVDSLISLT
+1993 
-2006 QDIAKMPTEYFEA
+2006 
-2019 KPQRAVSFDEVRAV
+2019 
-2033 IMPEGKYE
+2033 
-2041 DLQTALE
+2041 
-2048 SRGIPVETYNPDVEG
+2048 
-2063 ERLSKLNSEF
+2063 
-2073 TERFRFSR
+2073 FSR
-2081 KDDVSVTSEDAK
+2081 KDDVSVTPEDAK

-2246 AWRDLS
+2246 AWRELS
-2252 SMFPDTF
+2252 GMFPDTF
-2259 DPDTPDVDMPTL
+2259 DPDTPDVDMPIL

-2279 YDRPIENPYGYDMK
+2279 YDRPIENPYGYGMK
-2293 GYASDLAMR
+2293 EYAADLAMR
-2302 LYGEYMAMPERKTFA
+2302 LYGEYMALPERKTFA

-2343 AKYER
+2343 AKYEK

-2454 YNNISEMPLDKLK
+2454 YNNISDMPLDKLK

-2510 PKAREFMRKHPYAYK
+2510 PKARAFMRKHPYAYK

-2530 SGFFI
+2530 SGFFN

-2565 AALTANAIREEYA
+2565 SALTANTIREEYA
-2578 QIKDKYRYKEWA
+2578 QIKDKYHYKEWA
-2590 DKSGDLLTIQT
+2590 DKAGDLLTIQT

-2660 KPLSEETIAEISDWL
+2660 KPLSEGTIAEISDWL

-2703 LMYGINRFA
+2703 QMYGINRFA

-2734 SEAMTWMNKGFTKNT
+2734 SEAMSWMNKGFTKNT

-2794 RGEDGGANTYIRA
+2794 WGEDGGANTYIRA

-2879 FGHVS
+2879 FGHVD

-2910 GKGLVQWMADNNKL
+2910 GKGLVQWMADNDKP
-2924 NFRNVRD
+2924 NFRNARD
-2931 AVAGWAPQKMDE
+2931 AVAGWLPQKMDE

-2951 ACENEIADTTAFE
+2951 ACENEVADTTALE

-3046 GAGVFNAILKS
+3046 GAGVFNAMLKS

-3171 FIKDWLGVV
+3171 VIKDWLGVV
-3180 KEAYKAISGN
+3180 REAYKAISGN
-3190 EPELSGNIMYEIR
+3190 EPELSGNILYEIR

-3244 DPTKK
+3244 EPTKK

>member
-81 PTLTTEDYR
+81 PALTTEDYR

-144 AAERKQRLQERD
+144 AAERKQRLQERTD
-156 NEIAGYGKYFSA
+156 KITATMREAINAADFDQYARLGKSKAAEAESKFNATFRSPQDAAIRRGEAYSNRAMSA
-168 SDFKSGVAVGQHKY
+168 TEMLDWMGDY
-182 EAANKRERESTPG
+182 EKGT
-195 FWDIFNGAMG
+195 
-205 SGDAIITSKQA
+205 
-216 EDFQRAD
+216 
-223 TIASVDAMT
+223 
-232 DDERDIYYY
+232 YYY
-241 LLGTR
+241 LLGKDEAKANAFLDLL
-246 GDSEAEKFR
+246 GDSLNARRGQHLSAYMDSRGLIGKAGSALAGGLSNAASGMSNAASAVFNGEARPTTSNEYASQIVR
-255 SLLQESLNY
+255 ENIDS
-264 RIGTKEAGLNKKVGT
+264 KVGR
-279 AGILPFVAGVDNAF
+279 AL
-293 AGMTN
+293 
-298 AISGVFDGPMVPTSP
+298 
-313 LQYEYKAWREGLN
+313 Y
-326 PVRGAINDVAY
+326 DVGY
-337 TGGNMLPS
+337 TGANMLPS
-345 IAASA
+345 IGVSLLA
-350 ALGGLDVPSKLASAL
+350 GGLGAAPKIASLL
-365 GASTLGVSAGGN
+365 GSSTLGISAGGN

-392 LTYGTLV
+392 LAYGTLV

-423 AAGGAISRALGK
+423 AAGGAISRALGR

-503 APNLALDIGV
+503 SPRLALNVRG
-513 ARYAERE
+513 ARLAERE

-525 NSMQRESTAAQS
+525 NSMQQENTAA
-537 VQEQSPVDIQRKAAQ
+537 QEQSPVDIQRKAAQ

-589 PTNIQEAAAQA
+589 PANIQEAAAKA
-600 AEKAAQ
+600 AEKATQ
-606 RPLERQTSNNA
+606 RPLERQTSNNV

-625 NGVATRHTATTS
+625 TGVATRHTATTS

-683 ASFDANTANALVNN
+683 ASFDADTANALVNN

-706 YLRGFNSV
+706 YLRGFDSV

-785 YSDQKLTSSQRKQI
+785 YSDRKLTSSQRKQI

-809 GKKLVIHDAIG
+809 GKKLVIHDSIG

-863 IHEMEV
+863 VHEMEV

-902 AEFEKMVQYQIDKNG
+902 AEFEKMVQYQMDKNG
-917 LSRSEA
+917 LNRSEA

-928 ANTVPVILTDE
+928 ANTVPAILTDE

-998 MIADYYFEGMEGT
+998 MIADYYFDGMEGT
-1011 KGKAANED
+1011 KGRASNT
-1019 GKVSFS
+1019 
-1025 PRLDPNFGSSV
+1025 
-1036 DIEKNYRAVAN
+1036 EK
-1047 MQPVAKVK
+1047 
-1055 GTEFAKGEVDLIT
+1055 T
-1068 QVSNFFEEIGGEV
+1068 
-1081 ISPDLGRIIL
+1081 
-1091 DRNGVKDD
+1091 
-1099 IAHGIGR
+1099 
-1106 NKAAAFVAVPDVIKK
+1106 
-1121 GKILDV
+1121 
-1127 QYNWKGRGYDT
+1127 
-1138 VIVAAPVVFSGQ
+1138 
-1150 NAVEG
+1150 
-1155 VILRKKSIND
+1155 
-1165 DFYLHEIKI
+1165 
-1174 EGVSTFKTGANKI
+1174 
-1187 GAPSADTP
+1187 
-1195 SVISILQKVFDYK
+1195 
-1208 EKSDGNVKLS
+1208 DGNVKRS
-1218 AKDSGAD
+1218 AKDINAD

-1261 RVVLVENGNDGYQA
+1261 NVVLVENGNDGYQA

-1340 ELNFENLG
+1340 ELNFENFG

-1355 RFSMK
+1355 RFSEK
-1360 NAVEESQQFKRWFG
+1360 DTEQKAVSTFG
-1374 DWQNNPAKASKVV
+1374 TTYSW
-1387 NADGTPKVMY
+1387 
-1397 RGGNETFNIFDRKK
+1397 NETGYLTPSGKQLDFSGKRDGAQAGYRSMNHRDV
-1411 SKYSNLYGR
+1411 SELY
-1420 GFYFTDSESHA
+1420 
-1431 RQYGDARAY
+1431 DAEG
-1440 YLDVKHPVPMQ
+1440 V
-1451 ERTITKKQMRN
+1451 
-1462 FLEAV
+1462 
-1467 AENEDY
+1467 
-1473 GLENYGSGATVDS
+1473 G
-1486 VLKDVYGKNDF
+1486 
-1497 AMLNDVNQTAIG
+1497 
-1509 DMVAA
+1509 
-1514 VELFNEVNGTDFDG
+1514 GTDAMIKFMNEGNIRISPEMGGINLQSMPTKAQFDKLQSFVRKNG
-1528 LILDTETVVFNSNQI
+1528 GEVTIDFDDANGNTLHSIEYPQGTDPVRINNDIKRYYNEGKVPEISETQ
-1543 KSATDNIGTFDPNNP
+1543 
-1558 DIRFSMKDTVE
+1558 RFS
-1569 ETRDLIAVHNLKGAE
+1569 
-1584 LEADIELGGFPMPSI
+1584 
-1599 AITKPELGHSEFGD
+1599 
-1613 ISLIFGKDTI
+1613 
-1623 DPKRSGN
+1623 
-1630 KVYNADAYT
+1630 
-1639 PTFPQI
+1639 
-1645 GYKPNEKSIKR
+1645 
-1656 LRDLYYKV
+1656 
-1664 YEKAG
+1664 
-1669 SDIAYPL
+1669 
-1676 YAFGVDDAG
+1676 
-1685 EAIARYGGSEQ
+1685 
-1696 AIVKSFA
+1696 
-1703 DNTDMMQA
+1703 
-1711 YLVDQGKQ
+1711 
-1719 PIETI
+1719 
-1724 QREVV
+1724 
-1729 TEIGEPEKERYDFIL
+1729 
-1744 NKLGK
+1744 
-1749 DAFEA
+1749 
-1754 MGTGKSRATW
+1754 
-1764 YEKYGESYREALKQQ
+1764 
-1779 LIDAGIDS
+1779 
-1787 EAAASVVAD
+1787 
-1796 GFSRGDV
+1796 
-1803 LTDALKVR
+1803 
-1811 SYMQNG
+1811 
-1817 PRMVR
+1817 
-1822 TQPDIA
+1822 
-1828 ATQKAI
+1828 
-1834 KEAVNPSEY
+1834 
-1843 KAWLEN
+1843 
-1849 TFSGIVSKKGIRN
+1849 
-1862 DKDTFTNSGNRRS
+1862 
-1875 FETLYWEFNLENIV
+1875 
-1889 KAMKS
+1889 
-1894 QDEKGASGLGTKSIF
+1894 
-1909 GSSAREYESIADI
+1909 
-1922 KADSSRLQTLNEE
+1922 
-1935 QYAAIK
+1935 
-1941 ETYSN
+1941 
-1946 RFREIVDTYAGNK
+1946 
-1959 DWWDAANTLCEAV
+1959 
-1972 ALRKTR
+1972 
-1978 TGIYNYLNQWPQVYK
+1978 
-1993 ASYDIVDSLISLT
+1993 
-2006 QDIAKMPTEYFEA
+2006 
-2019 KPQRAVSFDEVRAV
+2019 
-2033 IMPEGKYE
+2033 
-2041 DLQTALE
+2041 
-2048 SRGIPVETYNPDVEG
+2048 
-2063 ERLSKLNSEF
+2063 
-2073 TERFRFSR
+2073 FSR
-2081 KDDVSVTSEDAK
+2081 KDDVSVTPEDAK

-2129 AGSLLKEYSSKMDKA
+2129 AGKLLKEYSSKMDKA

-2252 SMFPDTF
+2252 GMFPDTF

-2279 YDRPIENPYGYDMK
+2279 YDRPIENPYGYGMK
-2293 GYASDLAMR
+2293 EYAADLAMR
-2302 LYGEYMAMPERKTFA
+2302 LYGEYMALPERKTFA

-2343 AKYER
+2343 AKYEK

-2454 YNNISEMPLDKLK
+2454 YNNISDMPLDKLK

-2525 MASAV
+2525 MASDV
-2530 SGFFI
+2530 SGFFN

-2703 LMYGINRFA
+2703 QMYGINRFA

-2734 SEAMTWMNKGFTKNT
+2734 PEAMSWMNKGFTKNT

-2794 RGEDGGANTYIRA
+2794 WGEDGGANTYIRA

-2879 FGHVS
+2879 FGHVD

-2910 GKGLVQWMADNNKL
+2910 GKGLVQWMADNDKP

-2931 AVAGWAPQKMDE
+2931 AVAGWLPQKMDE

-2951 ACENEIADTTAFE
+2951 ACENEVADTTALE

-3079 VGNLVGTPL
+3079 AGNLVGTPL
-3088 KKVPYIGEYIYLGG
+3088 KKVPYIGEHIYLGG

-3171 FIKDWLGVV
+3171 VIKDWFGVA

-3190 EPELSGNIMYEIR
+3190 EPELSGNILYEIR

-3326 IDKTLFYDVYKFNG
+3326 INKTLFYDVYKFNG

>member
-1 MAKLNNTKKSGKNV
+1 MASYNKKQ
-15 ADDKERLAS
+15 DFEQWLS
-24 EIAARYDPNSATY
+24 EHDPDSKKY

-42 TPYQSLRE
+42 SAYSYIRE
-50 KNEISTIPRTYESQR
+50 QKETASIPRTREVER
-65 YSRST
+65 
-70 PEGSAYRQNQS
+70 AYAENPAGWENSKNMQAASVVPRA
-81 PTLTTEDYR
+81 EDYR
-90 NAANAYVTNSRRQ
+90 AAAYAYSARSRQ
-103 RPQPPQS
+103 QKPIATS

-122 QKELTERRQA
+122 QKEINEREAQKRQTAQVAADNRAAEHAARIQQRSNAITSIMQQYASAPDFESGIEKGKALYSNTQGQSGKKTPSFMDIYSGALNPGSISPKTARGLVKQGERRQ
-132 EKASVQMGKDKL
+132 L
-144 AAERKQRLQERD
+144 
-156 NEIAGYGKYFSA
+156 
-168 SDFKSGVAVGQHKY
+168 
-182 EAANKRERESTPG
+182 
-195 FWDIFNGAMG
+195 
-205 SGDAIITSKQA
+205 
-216 EDFQRAD
+216 
-223 TIASVDAMT
+223 DAMSE
-232 DDERDIYYY
+232 DEKNIYYY
-241 LLGTR
+241 LLGTK
-246 GDSEAEKFR
+246 GDAAANEFK
-255 SLLQESLNY
+255 SLLDDELNR
-264 RIGTKEAGLNKKVGT
+264 RIGTAQAEQAEILGT
-279 AGILPFVAGVDNAF
+279 AGVLPFVAGVESSY
-293 AGMTN
+293 AGAAQALLAALGSEKT
-298 AISGVFDGPMVPTSP
+298 VPRSP
-313 LQYEYKAWREGLN
+313 YQYAYQAWRERIAQQENNKIDL
-326 PVRGAINDVAY
+326 RGITNDLGY
-337 TGGNMLPS
+337 TVGNMLPGMEL
-345 IAASA
+345 SA
-350 ALGGLDVPSKLASAL
+350 AMGGLGAPSKLASAL
-365 GASTLGVSAGGN
+365 GSGSIGLSSGGN
-377 AYKEGRDSGYTHKQA
+377 AYREGRDMGYSHNEAITYGA
-392 LTYGTLV
+392 LT
-399 GASEAGLQAVLGGIS
+399 GASEAGLQYLLGGVS
-414 SLGLGITEE
+414 KLG
-423 AAGGAISRALGK
+423 AGVTSGK
-435 VIKNTGVTDAIGRYI
+435 VANVVSKALDKVVKNKAVADTVVRYV
-450 ANMGSEATEEY
+450 ADMGSEATEEY
-461 LQSLLEP
+461 LQSVLEP
-468 VFKNVVAGE
+468 VFRNIAAGE
-477 QNEFNPLDEEA
+477 NNDIDLLSDEA
-488 LYSGLMGALTAGLFE
+488 LYSAMMGALTAGLLNAPEMASGINNARSTAVAEHLEPSNAQLKYFTPEE
-503 APNLALDIGV
+503 ASDPRKSRSRMEA
-513 ARYAERE
+513 YAKE
-520 FNAAL
+520 FGDVL
-525 NSMQRESTAAQS
+525 NSTSPDPARMREMQDIVSEYNTLRATNRADAIEQAATQAAARASQAQPLENIRQAASQAAENAAQS
-537 VQEQSPVDIQRKAAQ
+537 VQEQSPVDIQREASQ
-552 GVAGNEVEPP
+552 GVAGNEVEPS
-562 AAVNR
+562 AAANR
-567 TPANEDINRV
+567 TPANENINRV
-577 AEAAAKAAQTQP
+577 AEAAAKTAQTQP

-600 AEKAAQ
+600 AEKAVQ
-606 RPLERQTSNNA
+606 NPLEGRASNNA

-683 ASFDANTANALVNN
+683 ASFDVDTANALVNN

-773 AKAEYEAGVNRE
+773 AKAEYEAGVNLE
-785 YSDQKLTSSQRKQI
+785 YSDRKLTSSQRKQI

-820 TDGNSVTFSRSDAN
+820 ADGNSVTFSRSDAN

-863 IHEMEV
+863 VHEMEV

-902 AEFEKMVQYQIDKNG
+902 AEFEKMVQYQMDKNG
-917 LSRSEA
+917 LSRSDA

-950 KSSGKVRAW
+950 KSGSKVKAW

-1011 KGKAANED
+1011 KGKASNT
-1019 GKVSFS
+1019 
-1025 PRLDPNFGSSV
+1025 
-1036 DIEKNYRAVAN
+1036 EK
-1047 MQPVAKVK
+1047 
-1055 GTEFAKGEVDLIT
+1055 T
-1068 QVSNFFEEIGGEV
+1068 
-1081 ISPDLGRIIL
+1081 
-1091 DRNGVKDD
+1091 
-1099 IAHGIGR
+1099 
-1106 NKAAAFVAVPDVIKK
+1106 
-1121 GKILDV
+1121 
-1127 QYNWKGRGYDT
+1127 
-1138 VIVAAPVVFSGQ
+1138 
-1150 NAVEG
+1150 
-1155 VILRKKSIND
+1155 
-1165 DFYLHEIKI
+1165 
-1174 EGVSTFKTGANKI
+1174 
-1187 GAPSADTP
+1187 
-1195 SVISILQKVFDYK
+1195 
-1208 EKSDGNVKLS
+1208 DGNVKRYYNEG
-1218 AKDSGAD
+1218 K
-1225 IREVNP
+1225 VP
-1231 MEITP
+1231 EI
-1236 PNRVTSSSKYHYLIN
+1236 
-1251 EFENNGYNGR
+1251 
-1261 RVVLVENGNDGYQA
+1261 
-1275 LTGSHR
+1275 
-1281 ILAAREAGVDV
+1281 
-1292 PSVVIPMSE
+1292 SE
-1301 EIQPLLDA
+1301 TQ
-1309 TGDEERARIAD
+1309 
-1320 ELYEDGI
+1320 
-1327 IPKEARDLLVRED
+1327 
-1340 ELNFENLG
+1340 
-1348 KPLDKQV
+1348 
-1355 RFSMK
+1355 RFS
-1360 NAVEESQQFKRWFG
+1360 
-1374 DWQNNPAKASKVV
+1374 
-1387 NADGTPKVMY
+1387 
-1397 RGGNETFNIFDRKK
+1397 
-1411 SKYSNLYGR
+1411 
-1420 GFYFTDSESHA
+1420 
-1431 RQYGDARAY
+1431 
-1440 YLDVKHPVPMQ
+1440 
-1451 ERTITKKQMRN
+1451 
-1462 FLEAV
+1462 
-1467 AENEDY
+1467 
-1473 GLENYGSGATVDS
+1473 
-1486 VLKDVYGKNDF
+1486 
-1497 AMLNDVNQTAIG
+1497 
-1509 DMVAA
+1509 
-1514 VELFNEVNGTDFDG
+1514 
-1528 LILDTETVVFNSNQI
+1528 
-1543 KSATDNIGTFDPNNP
+1543 
-1558 DIRFSMKDTVE
+1558 
-1569 ETRDLIAVHNLKGAE
+1569 
-1584 LEADIELGGFPMPSI
+1584 
-1599 AITKPELGHSEFGD
+1599 
-1613 ISLIFGKDTI
+1613 
-1623 DPKRSGN
+1623 
-1630 KVYNADAYT
+1630 
-1639 PTFPQI
+1639 
-1645 GYKPNEKSIKR
+1645 
-1656 LRDLYYKV
+1656 
-1664 YEKAG
+1664 
-1669 SDIAYPL
+1669 
-1676 YAFGVDDAG
+1676 
-1685 EAIARYGGSEQ
+1685 
-1696 AIVKSFA
+1696 
-1703 DNTDMMQA
+1703 
-1711 YLVDQGKQ
+1711 
-1719 PIETI
+1719 
-1724 QREVV
+1724 
-1729 TEIGEPEKERYDFIL
+1729 
-1744 NKLGK
+1744 
-1749 DAFEA
+1749 
-1754 MGTGKSRATW
+1754 
-1764 YEKYGESYREALKQQ
+1764 
-1779 LIDAGIDS
+1779 
-1787 EAAASVVAD
+1787 
-1796 GFSRGDV
+1796 
-1803 LTDALKVR
+1803 
-1811 SYMQNG
+1811 
-1817 PRMVR
+1817 
-1822 TQPDIA
+1822 
-1828 ATQKAI
+1828 
-1834 KEAVNPSEY
+1834 
-1843 KAWLEN
+1843 
-1849 TFSGIVSKKGIRN
+1849 
-1862 DKDTFTNSGNRRS
+1862 
-1875 FETLYWEFNLENIV
+1875 
-1889 KAMKS
+1889 
-1894 QDEKGASGLGTKSIF
+1894 
-1909 GSSAREYESIADI
+1909 
-1922 KADSSRLQTLNEE
+1922 
-1935 QYAAIK
+1935 
-1941 ETYSN
+1941 
-1946 RFREIVDTYAGNK
+1946 
-1959 DWWDAANTLCEAV
+1959 
-1972 ALRKTR
+1972 
-1978 TGIYNYLNQWPQVYK
+1978 
-1993 ASYDIVDSLISLT
+1993 
-2006 QDIAKMPTEYFEA
+2006 
-2019 KPQRAVSFDEVRAV
+2019 
-2033 IMPEGKYE
+2033 
-2041 DLQTALE
+2041 
-2048 SRGIPVETYNPDVEG
+2048 
-2063 ERLSKLNSEF
+2063 
-2073 TERFRFSR
+2073 FSR

-2252 SMFPDTF
+2252 GMFPDTF

-2279 YDRPIENPYGYDMK
+2279 YDRPIENPYGYGMK
-2293 GYASDLAMR
+2293 EYAADLAMR
-2302 LYGEYMAMPERKTFA
+2302 LYGEYMALPERKTFA

-2343 AKYER
+2343 AKYEK

-2454 YNNISEMPLDKLK
+2454 YNNISDMPLDKLK

-2485 VIADGRRQY
+2485 IIADGRRQY

-2530 SGFFI
+2530 SGFFN

-2565 AALTANAIREEYA
+2565 SALTANTIRGEYA
-2578 QIKDKYRYKEWA
+2578 QIKDKYHYKEWA
-2590 DKSGDLLTIQT
+2590 DKKGDLLTIQT
-2601 KGGSNVSITRE
+2601 NGGSNVSITRE

-2630 HLTKDGFVFN
+2630 HLTKDGFVFD

-2660 KPLSEETIAEISDWL
+2660 KPLSEEAIAEISDWL

-2703 LMYGINRFA
+2703 QMYGINRFA
-2712 ESYYIPIMSAQQF
+2712 ESYYIPIMSARQF

-2734 SEAMTWMNKGFTKNT
+2734 PEAMSWMNKGFTKNT

-2794 RGEDGGANTYIRA
+2794 RGEDGSANTYIRA

-2849 RNAISGKL
+2849 RNAVAGKL

-2879 FGHVS
+2879 FGHVG
-2884 KNTYDT
+2884 KDTYDT

-2910 GKGLVQWMADNNKL
+2910 GKGLVQWMADNDKL

-2931 AVAGWAPQKMDE
+2931 AVAGWLPQKMDE

-2951 ACENEIADTTAFE
+2951 ACENEVADTTAFE

-3016 VSYNMYWYALKHMD
+3016 VSYNMYWYALKHMN
-3030 EKGGKARLLRT
+3030 EKGGKARLLRA

-3079 VGNLVGTPL
+3079 AGNLVGTPL

-3118 MLQGYTSSRSELKVI
+3118 LLQGYTSSRSELKVI

-3143 DNEKK
+3143 DNENK
-3148 GLDERLLRMAKATSQ
+3148 GRDERWLRMAKATSQ
-3163 MFGIPLDA
+3163 AFGIPLDA

-3190 EPELSGNIMYEIR
+3190 EPELSGNILYEIR

-3296 RDYPEAHDTSI
+3296 RDYPEAHDTSV
-3307 EDGTETL
+3307 ENNTEKL
-3314 AAKYFEYAKPAN
+3314 AEMYFEHAKPAN
-3326 IDKTLFYDVYKFNG
+3326 IDKAVFYDVYKFM
-3340 SAKADKDKNGNSIR
+3340 
-3354 NSKRDKVADY
+3354 SKQGTKKEEAMAY
-3364 INKQRLTKA
+3364 INKQNLTKA
-3373 QKDALWLACG
+3373 QKDALYLCKYA
-3383 YKESTLD
+3383 ESKID

>member
-1 MAKLNNTKKSGKNV
+1 MASYNKKQ
-15 ADDKERLAS
+15 DFEQWLS
-24 EIAARYDPNSATY
+24 EHDPDSKKY

-42 TPYQSLRE
+42 SAYSYIRE
-50 KNEISTIPRTYESQR
+50 QKETASIPRTREVER
-65 YSRST
+65 
-70 PEGSAYRQNQS
+70 AYAENPAGWENSKNMQAASVVPRA
-81 PTLTTEDYR
+81 EDYR
-90 NAANAYVTNSRRQ
+90 AAAYAYSVRGRQ
-103 RPQPPQS
+103 QKPIATS

-122 QKELTERRQA
+122 QKEINEREAQKRQA
-132 EKASVQMGKDKL
+132 AQVAADNR
-144 AAERKQRLQERD
+144 AAEHAARIQQRS
-156 NEIAGYGKYFSA
+156 NA
-168 SDFKSGVAVGQHKY
+168 
-182 EAANKRERESTPG
+182 
-195 FWDIFNGAMG
+195 
-205 SGDAIITSKQA
+205 ITSIMQRYASAPDFESGIEKGKALYSNTQGQSGEKTPSFMDIYSGALNPGSISPKTARGLVKQG
-216 EDFQRAD
+216 ERQQL
-223 TIASVDAMT
+223 DAMSE
-232 DDERDIYYY
+232 DEKNIYYY
-241 LLGTR
+241 LLGTK
-246 GDSEAEKFR
+246 GDAAANEFK
-255 SLLQESLNY
+255 SLLDDELNR
-264 RIGTKEAGLNKKVGT
+264 RIGTAQAEQAEILGT
-279 AGILPFVAGVDNAF
+279 AGVLPFVAGVESSY
-293 AGMTN
+293 AGAAQALLAALGSEKT
-298 AISGVFDGPMVPTSP
+298 VPRSP
-313 LQYEYKAWREGLN
+313 YQYAYQAWRERIAQQENNKIGL
-326 PVRGAINDVAY
+326 RGIANDLGY
-337 TGGNMLPS
+337 TVGNMLPGMEL
-345 IAASA
+345 SA
-350 ALGGLDVPSKLASAL
+350 AMGGLGAPSKLASAL
-365 GASTLGVSAGGN
+365 GSGSIGLSSGGN
-377 AYKEGRDSGYTHKQA
+377 AYREGRDMGYSHNEAITYGA
-392 LTYGTLV
+392 LT
-399 GASEAGLQAVLGGIS
+399 GASEAGLQYLLGGVS
-414 SLGLGITEE
+414 KLG
-423 AAGGAISRALGK
+423 AGVTSGK
-435 VIKNTGVTDAIGRYI
+435 VANVVSKALDKVVKNKAVADTVARYV
-450 ANMGSEATEEY
+450 ADMGSEATEEY
-461 LQSLLEP
+461 LQSVLEP
-468 VFKNVVAGE
+468 VFRNIAAGE
-477 QNEFNPLDEEA
+477 NNDIDLLSDEA
-488 LYSGLMGALTAGLFE
+488 LYSAMMGALTAGLFNAPEMASGINNARSTAVAEHLEPSNAQLKYFTPEE
-503 APNLALDIGV
+503 ASDPRQSRSRMGA
-513 ARYAERE
+513 YAKE
-520 FNAAL
+520 FGDVL
-525 NSMQRESTAAQS
+525 NSTSPDPARMREMQDIVSEYNTLRAMNRADAIEQAATQAARTQEPAT
-537 VQEQSPVDIQRKAAQ
+537 VQRAA
-552 GVAGNEVEPP
+552 EM
-562 AAVNR
+562 
-567 TPANEDINRV
+567 
-577 AEAAAKAAQTQP
+577 AAKAAQTQP

-600 AEKAAQ
+600 AEKAVQ
-606 RPLERQTSNNA
+606 SPLEGRASNNA
-617 AAPAKTAQ
+617 AALAKTAQ

-645 SIVDTDNGLNV
+645 SIVETDNGLNV

-683 ASFDANTANALVNN
+683 ASFDVDTANALVNN

-785 YSDQKLTSSQRKQI
+785 YSDRKLTSSQRKQI

-863 IHEMEV
+863 IHEMKV

-902 AEFEKMVQYQIDKNG
+902 AEFEKMVQYQMDKNG
-917 LSRSEA
+917 LSRSDA

-950 KSSGKVRAW
+950 KSGSKVKAW
-959 FEQLIKDLRAI
+959 FEKLIKDLRAI

-1011 KGKAANED
+1011 RGKAKGDNVNLSLKDIGGRKTVWIENNALSAKELRNHKAVADYIAKHIGEVYTLIESGQKVYLGEDLPTEYTHSKYTTYLQKYDRSTLKAKNKASGALGEMIEIATNRRWEKTQHTHNKDARYGMYRYDSSFAFPVKNSDGSIKRIYSYDAELLIRNASD
-1019 GKVSFS
+1019 GKKY
-1025 PRLDPNFGSSV
+1025 LY
-1036 DIEKNYRAVAN
+1036 DIINIKEN
-1047 MQPVAKVK
+1047 
-1055 GTEFAKGEVDLIT
+1055 I
-1068 QVSNFFEEIGGEV
+1068 
-1081 ISPDLGRIIL
+1081 PDTLELPKQEAQMRSQEAP
-1091 DRNGVKDD
+1091 
-1099 IAHGIGR
+1099 AHGD
-1106 NKAAAFVAVPDVIKK
+1106 AFSNI
-1121 GKILDV
+1121 
-1127 QYNWKGRGYDT
+1127 
-1138 VIVAAPVVFSGQ
+1138 
-1150 NAVEG
+1150 
-1155 VILRKKSIND
+1155 
-1165 DFYLHEIKI
+1165 
-1174 EGVSTFKTGANKI
+1174 
-1187 GAPSADTP
+1187 
-1195 SVISILQKVFDYK
+1195 IS
-1208 EKSDGNVKLS
+1208 SDGKDVKLS
-1218 AKDSGAD
+1218 TKDINAD

-1327 IPKEARDLLVRED
+1327 IPKEVRDLLVRED
-1340 ELNFENLG
+1340 ELDFENVG

-1355 RFSMK
+1355 RFSEK
-1360 NAVEESQQFKRWFG
+1360 DTEQKAVSTFG
-1374 DWQNNPAKASKVV
+1374 TTYSW
-1387 NADGTPKVMY
+1387 
-1397 RGGNETFNIFDRKK
+1397 NETGYLTPSGKQLDFSGKRDGAQAGYR
-1411 SKYSNLYGR
+1411 SMDHRDVSELY
-1420 GFYFTDSESHA
+1420 
-1431 RQYGDARAY
+1431 DAEG
-1440 YLDVKHPVPMQ
+1440 V
-1451 ERTITKKQMRN
+1451 
-1462 FLEAV
+1462 
-1467 AENEDY
+1467 
-1473 GLENYGSGATVDS
+1473 G
-1486 VLKDVYGKNDF
+1486 
-1497 AMLNDVNQTAIG
+1497 
-1509 DMVAA
+1509 
-1514 VELFNEVNGTDFDG
+1514 GTDAMIKFMNEGNIRISPEMGGINLQSMPTKAQFDKLQSFVRKNG
-1528 LILDTETVVFNSNQI
+1528 GEVTIDFDDANGNTLHSIEYPQGTGPVRINNDIKRYYNEGKVPEISETQ
-1543 KSATDNIGTFDPNNP
+1543 
-1558 DIRFSMKDTVE
+1558 RFS
-1569 ETRDLIAVHNLKGAE
+1569 
-1584 LEADIELGGFPMPSI
+1584 
-1599 AITKPELGHSEFGD
+1599 
-1613 ISLIFGKDTI
+1613 
-1623 DPKRSGN
+1623 
-1630 KVYNADAYT
+1630 
-1639 PTFPQI
+1639 
-1645 GYKPNEKSIKR
+1645 
-1656 LRDLYYKV
+1656 
-1664 YEKAG
+1664 
-1669 SDIAYPL
+1669 
-1676 YAFGVDDAG
+1676 
-1685 EAIARYGGSEQ
+1685 
-1696 AIVKSFA
+1696 
-1703 DNTDMMQA
+1703 
-1711 YLVDQGKQ
+1711 
-1719 PIETI
+1719 
-1724 QREVV
+1724 
-1729 TEIGEPEKERYDFIL
+1729 
-1744 NKLGK
+1744 
-1749 DAFEA
+1749 
-1754 MGTGKSRATW
+1754 
-1764 YEKYGESYREALKQQ
+1764 
-1779 LIDAGIDS
+1779 
-1787 EAAASVVAD
+1787 
-1796 GFSRGDV
+1796 
-1803 LTDALKVR
+1803 
-1811 SYMQNG
+1811 
-1817 PRMVR
+1817 
-1822 TQPDIA
+1822 
-1828 ATQKAI
+1828 
-1834 KEAVNPSEY
+1834 
-1843 KAWLEN
+1843 
-1849 TFSGIVSKKGIRN
+1849 
-1862 DKDTFTNSGNRRS
+1862 
-1875 FETLYWEFNLENIV
+1875 
-1889 KAMKS
+1889 
-1894 QDEKGASGLGTKSIF
+1894 
-1909 GSSAREYESIADI
+1909 
-1922 KADSSRLQTLNEE
+1922 
-1935 QYAAIK
+1935 
-1941 ETYSN
+1941 
-1946 RFREIVDTYAGNK
+1946 
-1959 DWWDAANTLCEAV
+1959 
-1972 ALRKTR
+1972 
-1978 TGIYNYLNQWPQVYK
+1978 
-1993 ASYDIVDSLISLT
+1993 
-2006 QDIAKMPTEYFEA
+2006 
-2019 KPQRAVSFDEVRAV
+2019 
-2033 IMPEGKYE
+2033 
-2041 DLQTALE
+2041 
-2048 SRGIPVETYNPDVEG
+2048 
-2063 ERLSKLNSEF
+2063 
-2073 TERFRFSR
+2073 FSR
-2081 KDDVSVTSEDAK
+2081 KDDVSVTPEDAK

-2252 SMFPDTF
+2252 GMFPDTF

-2279 YDRPIENPYGYDMK
+2279 YDRPIENPYGYGMK
-2293 GYASDLAMR
+2293 EYAADLAMR

-2343 AKYER
+2343 AKYEK

-2362 EKNAKSLYSWLTKPN
+2362 EKNAKSLYNWLTKPN

-2454 YNNISEMPLDKLK
+2454 YNNISDMPLDKLK

-2530 SGFFI
+2530 SGFFN

-2565 AALTANAIREEYA
+2565 SALTANTIREEYA
-2578 QIKDKYRYKEWA
+2578 QIKDKYHYKEWA
-2590 DKSGDLLTIQT
+2590 DKKGDLLTIQT
-2601 KGGSNVSITRE
+2601 NGGSNVSITRE

-2630 HLTKDGFVFN
+2630 HLTKDGFVFD

-2703 LMYGINRFA
+2703 QMYGINRFA

-2734 SEAMTWMNKGFTKNT
+2734 PEAMSWMNKGFTKNT

-2794 RGEDGGANTYIRA
+2794 RSEDGGANTYIRA

-2849 RNAISGKL
+2849 RNAVAGKL
-2857 SVAIQQPSAIVRAT
+2857 SVAIQQPSAIIRAT

-2879 FGHVS
+2879 FGHVG

-2910 GKGLVQWMADNNKL
+2910 GKGLVQWMADNDKL

-2931 AVAGWAPQKMDE
+2931 AVAGWLPQKMDE

-2951 ACENEIADTTAFE
+2951 ACENEVADTTAFE

-3016 VSYNMYWYALKHMD
+3016 VSYNMYWYALKHMN
-3030 EKGGKARLLRT
+3030 EKGGKARLLRA

-3046 GAGVFNAILKS
+3046 GAGVFNAMLKS

-3079 VGNLVGTPL
+3079 AGNLVGTPL
-3088 KKVPYIGEYIYLGG
+3088 KKVPHIGEYIYLGG

-3109 LPLVNEVLS
+3109 LPLVNEVMS

-3143 DNEKK
+3143 DNENK
-3148 GLDERLLRMAKATSQ
+3148 GRDERWLRMAKATSQ

-3190 EPELSGNIMYEIR
+3190 EPELSGNILYEIR

-3296 RDYPEAHDTSI
+3296 RDYPEAHDTSV
-3307 EDGTETL
+3307 ENNTEKL
-3314 AAKYFEYAKPAN
+3314 AEMYFEHAKPAN
-3326 IDKTLFYDVYKFNG
+3326 IDKAVFYDVYKFM
-3340 SAKADKDKNGNSIR
+3340 
-3354 NSKRDKVADY
+3354 SKQGTKKEEAMAY
-3364 INKQRLTKA
+3364 INKQNLTKA
-3373 QKDALWLACG
+3373 QKDALYLCKYA
-3383 YKESTLD
+3383 ESKID

>member
-103 RPQPPQS
+103 RPQAPQS

-132 EKASVQMGKDKL
+132 EKASIQMGKDKL
-144 AAERKQRLQERD
+144 AAERKQRLQERTD
-156 NEIAGYGKYFSA
+156 KITATMREAINAADFDQYARLGKSKAAEAESKFNATFRSPQDAAIRRGEAYSNRAMSA
-168 SDFKSGVAVGQHKY
+168 TEMLDWMGDY
-182 EAANKRERESTPG
+182 EKGT
-195 FWDIFNGAMG
+195 
-205 SGDAIITSKQA
+205 
-216 EDFQRAD
+216 
-223 TIASVDAMT
+223 
-232 DDERDIYYY
+232 YYY
-241 LLGTR
+241 LLGKDEAR
-246 GDSEAEKFR
+246 ANAFLDLLGDSLNARRGQHLSAYIDSRGLIGKAGSALAGGLSNAASGMSNAASSVFNGEARPTTSNEYASQIVR
-255 SLLQESLNY
+255 ENIDS
-264 RIGTKEAGLNKKVGT
+264 KVGR
-279 AGILPFVAGVDNAF
+279 AL
-293 AGMTN
+293 
-298 AISGVFDGPMVPTSP
+298 
-313 LQYEYKAWREGLN
+313 Y
-326 PVRGAINDVAY
+326 DVGY
-337 TGGNMLPS
+337 TGANMLPS
-345 IAASA
+345 IGVS
-350 ALGGLDVPSKLASAL
+350 LLASGL
-365 GASTLGVSAGGN
+365 GAAPKIASLLGSSTLGISAGGN

-392 LTYGTLV
+392 LAYGTLT

-414 SLGLGITEE
+414 NLGLGITEE

-503 APNLALDIGV
+503 SPRLALNVRG
-513 ARYAERE
+513 ARHAERE
-520 FNAAL
+520 LNAAP
-525 NSMQRESTAAQS
+525 NSMQRENTAA
-537 VQEQSPVDIQRKAAQ
+537 QEQSPVDIQRKAAK

-567 TPANEDINRV
+567 TPSNEDINRV

-589 PTNIQEAAAQA
+589 PTNVKEAAAQA
-600 AEKAAQ
+600 AEKATQ
-606 RPLERQTSNNA
+606 RPLESQTSNNA

-683 ASFDANTANALVNN
+683 ASFDADTANALVNN

-785 YSDQKLTSSQRKQI
+785 YSDRKLTSSQRKQI

-809 GKKLVIHDAIG
+809 GKKLVIHDSIG

-863 IHEMEV
+863 VHEMEV

-928 ANTVPVILTDE
+928 ANTVPAILTDE

-998 MIADYYFEGMEGT
+998 MIADYYFEGMKGT
-1011 KGKAANED
+1011 KGKASNT
-1019 GKVSFS
+1019 
-1025 PRLDPNFGSSV
+1025 
-1036 DIEKNYRAVAN
+1036 EK
-1047 MQPVAKVK
+1047 
-1055 GTEFAKGEVDLIT
+1055 T
-1068 QVSNFFEEIGGEV
+1068 
-1081 ISPDLGRIIL
+1081 
-1091 DRNGVKDD
+1091 
-1099 IAHGIGR
+1099 
-1106 NKAAAFVAVPDVIKK
+1106 
-1121 GKILDV
+1121 
-1127 QYNWKGRGYDT
+1127 
-1138 VIVAAPVVFSGQ
+1138 
-1150 NAVEG
+1150 
-1155 VILRKKSIND
+1155 
-1165 DFYLHEIKI
+1165 
-1174 EGVSTFKTGANKI
+1174 
-1187 GAPSADTP
+1187 
-1195 SVISILQKVFDYK
+1195 
-1208 EKSDGNVKLS
+1208 DGNVKRS
-1218 AKDSGAD
+1218 AKDINAD

-1340 ELNFENLG
+1340 ELNYENSG

-1360 NAVEESQQFKRWFG
+1360 NAVTESQQFKRWFG

-1387 NADGTPKVMY
+1387 NEDGTPKVMY
-1397 RGGNETFNIFDRKK
+1397 HGTSNGGFHIFNTYGGNFGLFGIG
-1411 SKYSNLYGR
+1411 S
-1420 GFYFTDSESHA
+1420 YFTDN
-1431 RQYGDARAY
+1431 
-1440 YLDVKHPVPMQ
+1440 LDVAQSYTQKGKGNNPQVYSVYLN
-1451 ERTITKKQMRN
+1451 IRN
-1462 FLEAV
+1462 PIDMDAV
-1467 AENEDY
+1467 ANISEWKKTVMDDSDYFNGCKTNEDCFKALKEY
-1473 GLENYGSGATVDS
+1473 CEDEMMYKAEAEEYISEVIQAMGYDGITHIGGGRYNKKDATKHRVFI
-1486 VLKDVYGKNDF
+1486 V
-1497 AMLNDVNQTAIG
+1497 
-1509 DMVAA
+1509 
-1514 VELFNEVNGTDFDG
+1514 FDNAQ
-1528 LILDTETVVFNSNQI
+1528 V
-1543 KSATDNIGTFDPNNP
+1543 KSATDNVGTFDPNNS

-1703 DNTDMMQA
+1703 DNTDMMQV

-1779 LIDAGIDS
+1779 LIDAGLDS
-1787 EAAASVVAD
+1787 EDAASVVAD

-1817 PRMVR
+1817 PRRVK

-1862 DKDTFTNSGNRRS
+1862 DKDTFTNSSNRRS

-2081 KDDVSVTSEDAK
+2081 KDDVSVTPEDAK

-2129 AGSLLKEYSSKMDKA
+2129 AGKLLKEYSSKMDKA

-2252 SMFPDTF
+2252 GMFPDTF

-2279 YDRPIENPYGYDMK
+2279 YDRPIENPYGYGMK
-2293 GYASDLAMR
+2293 EYAADLAMR
-2302 LYGEYMAMPERKTFA
+2302 LYGEYMALPERKTFA

-2343 AKYER
+2343 AKYEK

-2510 PKAREFMRKHPYAYK
+2510 PKARAFMRKHPYAYK

-2530 SGFFI
+2530 SGFFN

-2703 LMYGINRFA
+2703 QMYGINRFA

-2734 SEAMTWMNKGFTKNT
+2734 SEAMSWMNKGFTKNT

-2794 RGEDGGANTYIRA
+2794 WGEDGGANTYIRA

-2879 FGHVS
+2879 FGHVD

-2910 GKGLVQWMADNNKL
+2910 GKGLVQWMADNDKP
-2924 NFRNVRD
+2924 NFRNARD
-2931 AVAGWAPQKMDE
+2931 AVAGWLPQKMDE

-3046 GAGVFNAILKS
+3046 GAGVFNAMLKS

-3079 VGNLVGTPL
+3079 AGNLVGTPL

-3109 LPLVNEVLS
+3109 LPLANEVLS

-3171 FIKDWLGVV
+3171 VIKDWLGVV
-3180 KEAYKAISGN
+3180 REAYKAISGN
-3190 EPELSGNIMYEIR
+3190 EPELSGNILYEIR

>member
-132 EKASVQMGKDKL
+132 EKASIQMGKDKL
-144 AAERKQRLQERD
+144 AAERKQRLQERTD
-156 NEIAGYGKYFSA
+156 KATATMREAINAADFDQYVRLGKSKAAEAESKFNATFRSPQDAAIRRGEAYSNRAMSA
-168 SDFKSGVAVGQHKY
+168 TEMLDWMGDY
-182 EAANKRERESTPG
+182 EKGT
-195 FWDIFNGAMG
+195 
-205 SGDAIITSKQA
+205 
-216 EDFQRAD
+216 
-223 TIASVDAMT
+223 
-232 DDERDIYYY
+232 YYY
-241 LLGTR
+241 LLGKDEAKANAFLDLL
-246 GDSEAEKFR
+246 GDSLNARRGQHLSAYMDSRGLIGKAGSALAGGLSSAASGMSNAASAVFNGEARPTTSNEYASQIVR
-255 SLLQESLNY
+255 ENIDS
-264 RIGTKEAGLNKKVGT
+264 KVGR
-279 AGILPFVAGVDNAF
+279 AL
-293 AGMTN
+293 
-298 AISGVFDGPMVPTSP
+298 
-313 LQYEYKAWREGLN
+313 Y
-326 PVRGAINDVAY
+326 DVGY
-337 TGGNMLPS
+337 TGANMLPS
-345 IAASA
+345 IGVS
-350 ALGGLDVPSKLASAL
+350 LLASGL
-365 GASTLGVSAGGN
+365 GAAPKIASLLGSSTLGISAGGN
-377 AYKEGRDSGYTHKQA
+377 AYKGGRDMGYTHGQSLA
-392 LTYGTLV
+392 YGALV

-414 SLGLGITEE
+414 NLGLGITEE

-503 APNLALDIGV
+503 SPRLALNVRGSIL
-513 ARYAERE
+513 AERE

-525 NSMQRESTAAQS
+525 NSMQQENTA
-537 VQEQSPVDIQRKAAQ
+537 VQEQSPVDIQRKAAK
-552 GVAGNEVEPP
+552 GVAGNEVEPS
-562 AAVNR
+562 AAANR

-577 AEAAAKAAQTQP
+577 TEAAAKAAQTQP

-600 AEKAAQ
+600 AEKAVQ
-606 RPLERQTSNNA
+606 NPLERQTSNNA

-683 ASFDANTANALVNN
+683 ASFDADTANALVNN

-706 YLRGFNSV
+706 YLRGFDSV

-785 YSDQKLTSSQRKQI
+785 YSDRKLTSSQRKQI

-950 KSSGKVRAW
+950 KSGSKVKAW
-959 FEQLIKDLRAI
+959 FEKLIKDLRAI

-998 MIADYYFEGMEGT
+998 MIADYYFEGMEGM
-1011 KGKAANED
+1011 KGKALNT
-1019 GKVSFS
+1019 
-1025 PRLDPNFGSSV
+1025 
-1036 DIEKNYRAVAN
+1036 EK
-1047 MQPVAKVK
+1047 
-1055 GTEFAKGEVDLIT
+1055 T
-1068 QVSNFFEEIGGEV
+1068 
-1081 ISPDLGRIIL
+1081 
-1091 DRNGVKDD
+1091 
-1099 IAHGIGR
+1099 
-1106 NKAAAFVAVPDVIKK
+1106 
-1121 GKILDV
+1121 
-1127 QYNWKGRGYDT
+1127 
-1138 VIVAAPVVFSGQ
+1138 
-1150 NAVEG
+1150 
-1155 VILRKKSIND
+1155 
-1165 DFYLHEIKI
+1165 
-1174 EGVSTFKTGANKI
+1174 
-1187 GAPSADTP
+1187 
-1195 SVISILQKVFDYK
+1195 
-1208 EKSDGNVKLS
+1208 DGNVKRS
-1218 AKDSGAD
+1218 AKDINAD

-1340 ELNFENLG
+1340 ELNFENVG

-1355 RFSMK
+1355 RSSMK
-1360 NAVEESQQFKRWFG
+1360 NAVTESQQFKRWFG

-1387 NADGTPKVMY
+1387 NEDGTPKVMY
-1397 RGGNETFNIFDRKK
+1397 HGTSNGGFHIFNTYGGNFGLFGIG
-1411 SKYSNLYGR
+1411 S
-1420 GFYFTDSESHA
+1420 YFTDN
-1431 RQYGDARAY
+1431 
-1440 YLDVKHPVPMQ
+1440 LDVAQSYTQKGKGNNPQVYSVYLN
-1451 ERTITKKQMRN
+1451 IRN
-1462 FLEAV
+1462 PIDMDAV
-1467 AENEDY
+1467 ANISEWKKTVMDASDYFNGCKTNEDCFKALKEY
-1473 GLENYGSGATVDS
+1473 CEDEMMYKAEAEEYISDVIQAMGYDGITHIGGGRYNKKDATKHRVFI
-1486 VLKDVYGKNDF
+1486 V
-1497 AMLNDVNQTAIG
+1497 
-1509 DMVAA
+1509 
-1514 VELFNEVNGTDFDG
+1514 FDNAQ
-1528 LILDTETVVFNSNQI
+1528 V
-1543 KSATDNIGTFDPNNP
+1543 KSATDNVGTFDPNNP
-1558 DIRFSMKDTVE
+1558 DIRFSEKDTEQKAVSTFGTTYSWN
-1569 ETRDLIAVHNLKGAE
+1569 ETGYLTPNGKQLDFSGKRDGAQAGYRSMDHRDVSELYDAEGVGGTDAMIKFMNEGNIRISPEMGGINLQSMPTKAQFDK
-1584 LEADIELGGFPMPSI
+1584 LQSFVRKNGG
-1599 AITKPELGHSEFGD
+1599 EV
-1613 ISLIFGKDTI
+1613 TI
-1623 DPKRSGN
+1623 DFDDANGN
-1630 KVYNADAYT
+1630 TLHSIEY
-1639 PTFPQI
+1639 PQGTGPVRI
-1645 GYKPNEKSIKR
+1645 NNDIKR
-1656 LRDLYYKV
+1656 YY
-1664 YEKAG
+1664 
-1669 SDIAYPL
+1669 
-1676 YAFGVDDAG
+1676 
-1685 EAIARYGGSEQ
+1685 
-1696 AIVKSFA
+1696 
-1703 DNTDMMQA
+1703 N
-1711 YLVDQGKQ
+1711 
-1719 PIETI
+1719 
-1724 QREVV
+1724 
-1729 TEIGEPEKERYDFIL
+1729 
-1744 NKLGK
+1744 
-1749 DAFEA
+1749 
-1754 MGTGKSRATW
+1754 
-1764 YEKYGESYREALKQQ
+1764 
-1779 LIDAGIDS
+1779 
-1787 EAAASVVAD
+1787 
-1796 GFSRGDV
+1796 
-1803 LTDALKVR
+1803 
-1811 SYMQNG
+1811 
-1817 PRMVR
+1817 
-1822 TQPDIA
+1822 
-1828 ATQKAI
+1828 
-1834 KEAVNPSEY
+1834 
-1843 KAWLEN
+1843 
-1849 TFSGIVSKKGIRN
+1849 
-1862 DKDTFTNSGNRRS
+1862 
-1875 FETLYWEFNLENIV
+1875 
-1889 KAMKS
+1889 
-1894 QDEKGASGLGTKSIF
+1894 
-1909 GSSAREYESIADI
+1909 
-1922 KADSSRLQTLNEE
+1922 
-1935 QYAAIK
+1935 
-1941 ETYSN
+1941 
-1946 RFREIVDTYAGNK
+1946 
-1959 DWWDAANTLCEAV
+1959 
-1972 ALRKTR
+1972 
-1978 TGIYNYLNQWPQVYK
+1978 
-1993 ASYDIVDSLISLT
+1993 
-2006 QDIAKMPTEYFEA
+2006 
-2019 KPQRAVSFDEVRAV
+2019 
-2033 IMPEGKYE
+2033 EGKVPE
-2041 DLQTALE
+2041 I
-2048 SRGIPVETYNPDVEG
+2048 SETQ
-2063 ERLSKLNSEF
+2063 
-2073 TERFRFSR
+2073 RFSFSR
-2081 KDDVSVTSEDAK
+2081 KDDVSVTPEDAK

-2252 SMFPDTF
+2252 GMFPDTF

-2279 YDRPIENPYGYDMK
+2279 YDRPIENPYGYGMK
-2293 GYASDLAMR
+2293 EYAADLAMR
-2302 LYGEYMAMPERKTFA
+2302 LYGEYMALPERKTFA

-2343 AKYER
+2343 AKYEK

-2530 SGFFI
+2530 SGFFN

-2565 AALTANAIREEYA
+2565 SALTANAIREEYA
-2578 QIKDKYRYKEWA
+2578 QIKDKYHYKEWA

-2640 KDVVQ
+2640 KDIVQ

-2703 LMYGINRFA
+2703 QMYGINRFA

-2734 SEAMTWMNKGFTKNT
+2734 PEAMSWMNKGFTKNT

-2879 FGHVS
+2879 FGHVD

-2910 GKGLVQWMADNNKL
+2910 GKGLVQWMTDNDKP

-2931 AVAGWAPQKMDE
+2931 AVAGWLPQKMDE

-2951 ACENEIADTTAFE
+2951 ACENEVADTTAFE

-3046 GAGVFNAILKS
+3046 GAGVFNAMLKS

-3079 VGNLVGTPL
+3079 AGNLVGTPL
-3088 KKVPYIGEYIYLGG
+3088 KKVPYIGEHIYLGG

-3180 KEAYKAISGN
+3180 REAYKAISGN
-3190 EPELSGNIMYEIR
+3190 EPELSGNILYEIR

-3383 YKESTLD
+3383 YKGSTLD

>member
-132 EKASVQMGKDKL
+132 EKASIQMGKDKL
-144 AAERKQRLQERD
+144 AAERKQRLQERTD
-156 NEIAGYGKYFSA
+156 KATATMREAINAADFDQYVRLGKSKAAEAESKFNATFRSPQDAAIRRGEAYSNRAMSA
-168 SDFKSGVAVGQHKY
+168 TEMLDWMGDY
-182 EAANKRERESTPG
+182 EKGT
-195 FWDIFNGAMG
+195 
-205 SGDAIITSKQA
+205 
-216 EDFQRAD
+216 
-223 TIASVDAMT
+223 
-232 DDERDIYYY
+232 YYY
-241 LLGTR
+241 LLGKDEAKANAFLDLL
-246 GDSEAEKFR
+246 GDSLNARRGQHLSAYMDSRGLIGKAGSALAGGLSSAASGMSNAASAVFNGEARPTTSNEYASQIVR
-255 SLLQESLNY
+255 ENIDS
-264 RIGTKEAGLNKKVGT
+264 KVGR
-279 AGILPFVAGVDNAF
+279 AL
-293 AGMTN
+293 
-298 AISGVFDGPMVPTSP
+298 
-313 LQYEYKAWREGLN
+313 Y
-326 PVRGAINDVAY
+326 DVGY
-337 TGGNMLPS
+337 TGANMLPS
-345 IAASA
+345 IGVS
-350 ALGGLDVPSKLASAL
+350 LLASGL
-365 GASTLGVSAGGN
+365 GAAPKIASLLGSSTLGISAGGN
-377 AYKEGRDSGYTHKQA
+377 AYKGGRDMGYTHGQSLA
-392 LTYGTLV
+392 YGALV

-414 SLGLGITEE
+414 NLGLGITEE

-503 APNLALDIGV
+503 SPRLALNVRGAIL
-513 ARYAERE
+513 AERE

-525 NSMQRESTAAQS
+525 NSMQQENTA
-537 VQEQSPVDIQRKAAQ
+537 VQEQSPVDIQRKAAK
-552 GVAGNEVEPP
+552 GVAGNEVEPS
-562 AAVNR
+562 AAANR

-577 AEAAAKAAQTQP
+577 TEAAAKAAQTQP

-600 AEKAAQ
+600 AEKAVQ
-606 RPLERQTSNNA
+606 NPLERQTSNNA

-625 NGVATRHTATTS
+625 NGVAMRHTATTS

-683 ASFDANTANALVNN
+683 ASFDADTANALVNN

-785 YSDQKLTSSQRKQI
+785 YSDRKLTSSQRKQI

-950 KSSGKVRAW
+950 KSGSKVKAW
-959 FEQLIKDLRAI
+959 FEKLIKDLRAI

-1011 KGKAANED
+1011 RGKAKYDIINIKENIPDTLELPKQEAQIRSQEAPAHGD
-1019 GKVSFS
+1019 AFS
-1025 PRLDPNFGSSV
+1025 N
-1036 DIEKNYRAVAN
+1036 I
-1047 MQPVAKVK
+1047 
-1055 GTEFAKGEVDLIT
+1055 
-1068 QVSNFFEEIGGEV
+1068 
-1081 ISPDLGRIIL
+1081 ISPDG
-1091 DRNGVKDD
+1091 KD
-1099 IAHGIGR
+1099 
-1106 NKAAAFVAVPDVIKK
+1106 
-1121 GKILDV
+1121 
-1127 QYNWKGRGYDT
+1127 
-1138 VIVAAPVVFSGQ
+1138 
-1150 NAVEG
+1150 
-1155 VILRKKSIND
+1155 
-1165 DFYLHEIKI
+1165 
-1174 EGVSTFKTGANKI
+1174 
-1187 GAPSADTP
+1187 
-1195 SVISILQKVFDYK
+1195 
-1208 EKSDGNVKLS
+1208 VKLS
-1218 AKDSGAD
+1218 AKDINAD

-1355 RFSMK
+1355 RFSEK
-1360 NAVEESQQFKRWFG
+1360 DTEQKAVSTFG
-1374 DWQNNPAKASKVV
+1374 TTYSW
-1387 NADGTPKVMY
+1387 
-1397 RGGNETFNIFDRKK
+1397 NETGYLTPSGKQLDFSGKRDGAQAGYR
-1411 SKYSNLYGR
+1411 SMDHRDVSELY
-1420 GFYFTDSESHA
+1420 
-1431 RQYGDARAY
+1431 DAEG
-1440 YLDVKHPVPMQ
+1440 V
-1451 ERTITKKQMRN
+1451 
-1462 FLEAV
+1462 
-1467 AENEDY
+1467 
-1473 GLENYGSGATVDS
+1473 G
-1486 VLKDVYGKNDF
+1486 
-1497 AMLNDVNQTAIG
+1497 
-1509 DMVAA
+1509 
-1514 VELFNEVNGTDFDG
+1514 GTDAMIKFMNEGNIRISPEMGGINLQSMPTKAQFDKLQSFVRKNG
-1528 LILDTETVVFNSNQI
+1528 GEVTIDFDDANGNTLHSIEYPQGTGPVRINNDIKRYYNEGKVPEISETQ
-1543 KSATDNIGTFDPNNP
+1543 
-1558 DIRFSMKDTVE
+1558 RFS
-1569 ETRDLIAVHNLKGAE
+1569 
-1584 LEADIELGGFPMPSI
+1584 
-1599 AITKPELGHSEFGD
+1599 
-1613 ISLIFGKDTI
+1613 
-1623 DPKRSGN
+1623 
-1630 KVYNADAYT
+1630 
-1639 PTFPQI
+1639 
-1645 GYKPNEKSIKR
+1645 
-1656 LRDLYYKV
+1656 
-1664 YEKAG
+1664 
-1669 SDIAYPL
+1669 
-1676 YAFGVDDAG
+1676 
-1685 EAIARYGGSEQ
+1685 
-1696 AIVKSFA
+1696 
-1703 DNTDMMQA
+1703 
-1711 YLVDQGKQ
+1711 
-1719 PIETI
+1719 
-1724 QREVV
+1724 
-1729 TEIGEPEKERYDFIL
+1729 
-1744 NKLGK
+1744 
-1749 DAFEA
+1749 
-1754 MGTGKSRATW
+1754 
-1764 YEKYGESYREALKQQ
+1764 
-1779 LIDAGIDS
+1779 
-1787 EAAASVVAD
+1787 
-1796 GFSRGDV
+1796 
-1803 LTDALKVR
+1803 
-1811 SYMQNG
+1811 
-1817 PRMVR
+1817 
-1822 TQPDIA
+1822 
-1828 ATQKAI
+1828 
-1834 KEAVNPSEY
+1834 
-1843 KAWLEN
+1843 
-1849 TFSGIVSKKGIRN
+1849 
-1862 DKDTFTNSGNRRS
+1862 
-1875 FETLYWEFNLENIV
+1875 
-1889 KAMKS
+1889 
-1894 QDEKGASGLGTKSIF
+1894 
-1909 GSSAREYESIADI
+1909 
-1922 KADSSRLQTLNEE
+1922 
-1935 QYAAIK
+1935 
-1941 ETYSN
+1941 
-1946 RFREIVDTYAGNK
+1946 
-1959 DWWDAANTLCEAV
+1959 
-1972 ALRKTR
+1972 
-1978 TGIYNYLNQWPQVYK
+1978 
-1993 ASYDIVDSLISLT
+1993 
-2006 QDIAKMPTEYFEA
+2006 
-2019 KPQRAVSFDEVRAV
+2019 
-2033 IMPEGKYE
+2033 
-2041 DLQTALE
+2041 
-2048 SRGIPVETYNPDVEG
+2048 
-2063 ERLSKLNSEF
+2063 
-2073 TERFRFSR
+2073 FSR
-2081 KDDVSVTSEDAK
+2081 KDDVSVTPEDAK

-2252 SMFPDTF
+2252 GMFPDTF

-2279 YDRPIENPYGYDMK
+2279 YDRPIENPYGYGMK
-2293 GYASDLAMR
+2293 EYAADLAMR

-2343 AKYER
+2343 AKYEK

-2530 SGFFI
+2530 SGFFN

-2640 KDVVQ
+2640 KDIVQ

-2703 LMYGINRFA
+2703 QMYGINRFA

-2734 SEAMTWMNKGFTKNT
+2734 PEAMSWMNKGFTKNT

-2879 FGHVS
+2879 FGHVD

-2890 AKKYSGTAVIKE
+2890 ANKYAGTAVIKE

-2910 GKGLVQWMADNNKL
+2910 GKGLVQWMADNDKL

-2931 AVAGWAPQKMDE
+2931 AVAGWLPQKMDE

-2951 ACENEIADTTAFE
+2951 ACENEVADTTAFE

-3046 GAGVFNAILKS
+3046 GAGVFNAMLKS

-3079 VGNLVGTPL
+3079 AGNLVGTPL
-3088 KKVPYIGEYIYLGG
+3088 KKVPYIGEHIYLGG

-3180 KEAYKAISGN
+3180 REAYKAISGN
-3190 EPELSGNIMYEIR
+3190 EPELSGNILYEIR

-3383 YKESTLD
+3383 YKGSTLD

>member
-1 MAKLNNTKKSGKNV
+1 MASYNKKQ
-15 ADDKERLAS
+15 DFEQWLS
-24 EIAARYDPNSATY
+24 EHDPDSKKY

-42 TPYQSLRE
+42 SAYSYIRE
-50 KNEISTIPRTYESQR
+50 QKETASIPRTREVER
-65 YSRST
+65 
-70 PEGSAYRQNQS
+70 AYAENPAGWENSKNMQAASVVPRA
-81 PTLTTEDYR
+81 EDYR
-90 NAANAYVTNSRRQ
+90 AAAYAYSVRGRQ
-103 RPQPPQS
+103 QKPIATS

-122 QKELTERRQA
+122 QKEINEREAQKRQAAQVAADNRAAEHAARIQQRSNAITSIMQRYASAPDFESGIEKGKALYSNTQGQSGEKTPSFMDIYSGALNPGSISPKTARGLVKQGERRQ
-132 EKASVQMGKDKL
+132 L
-144 AAERKQRLQERD
+144 
-156 NEIAGYGKYFSA
+156 
-168 SDFKSGVAVGQHKY
+168 
-182 EAANKRERESTPG
+182 
-195 FWDIFNGAMG
+195 
-205 SGDAIITSKQA
+205 
-216 EDFQRAD
+216 
-223 TIASVDAMT
+223 DAMSE
-232 DDERDIYYY
+232 DEKNIYYY
-241 LLGTR
+241 LLGTK
-246 GDSEAEKFR
+246 GDAAANEFK
-255 SLLQESLNY
+255 SLLDDELNR
-264 RIGTKEAGLNKKVGT
+264 RIGTAQAEQAEILGT
-279 AGILPFVAGVDNAF
+279 AGVLPFVAGVESSY
-293 AGMTN
+293 AGAAQALLAALGSEKT
-298 AISGVFDGPMVPTSP
+298 VPRSP
-313 LQYEYKAWREGLN
+313 YQYAYQAWRERIAQQENNKIGL
-326 PVRGAINDVAY
+326 RGIANDLGY
-337 TGGNMLPS
+337 TVGNMLPGMEL
-345 IAASA
+345 SA
-350 ALGGLDVPSKLASAL
+350 AMGGLGAPSKLASAL
-365 GASTLGVSAGGN
+365 GSGSIGLSSGGN
-377 AYKEGRDSGYTHKQA
+377 AYREGRDMGYSHNEAITYGA
-392 LTYGTLV
+392 LT
-399 GASEAGLQAVLGGIS
+399 GASEAGLQYLLGGVS
-414 SLGLGITEE
+414 KLG
-423 AAGGAISRALGK
+423 AGVMSGK
-435 VIKNTGVTDAIGRYI
+435 VGNVVSKALDKVVKNKAVADTVARYV
-450 ANMGSEATEEY
+450 ADMGSEATEEY
-461 LQSLLEP
+461 LQSVLEP
-468 VFKNVVAGE
+468 VFRNIAAGE
-477 QNEFNPLDEEA
+477 NNDIDLLSDEA
-488 LYSGLMGALTAGLFE
+488 LYSAMMGALTAGLFNAPEMASGINNARSTAVAEHLEPSNAQLKYFTPEE
-503 APNLALDIGV
+503 ASDPRKSRSRMEAYAKEFGDVLNNTSPDPARMREMQDIV
-513 ARYAERE
+513 SEYNTLRAMNRADAIEQAATQAAARASQAQPPENIRQAASQAAE
-520 FNAAL
+520 N
-525 NSMQRESTAAQS
+525 AAQS
-537 VQEQSPVDIQRKAAQ
+537 VQEQSPVDIQREAAQ
-552 GVAGNEVEPP
+552 GVAGNEVEPS
-562 AAVNR
+562 AAANR
-567 TPANEDINRV
+567 TPANENINRV

-606 RPLERQTSNNA
+606 SPLERQASNNA

-625 NGVATRHTATTS
+625 SGVAMRHTATTS

-683 ASFDANTANALVNN
+683 ASFDVDTANALVNN

-714 YLSGKQGYEYAKA
+714 YLSSKQGYEYAKA

-739 DNARMAAFRAGQ
+739 DNARMTAFRAGQ

-785 YSDQKLTSSQRKQI
+785 YSDRKLASSQRKQI

-820 TDGNSVTFSRSDAN
+820 ADGNSVTFSRSDAN

-850 TGQAYAYVVAHES
+850 IGQAYAYVVAHES
-863 IHEMEV
+863 IHEMKV

-874 FSALSEVVEAAI
+874 FSVLSEVVEAAI

-902 AEFEKMVQYQIDKNG
+902 AEFENMVQYQIDKNG

-950 KSSGKVRAW
+950 KSGSNVKAW

-975 NILKGQKS
+975 NILKDQKS

-1011 KGKAANED
+1011 KGKASNT
-1019 GKVSFS
+1019 
-1025 PRLDPNFGSSV
+1025 
-1036 DIEKNYRAVAN
+1036 EK
-1047 MQPVAKVK
+1047 
-1055 GTEFAKGEVDLIT
+1055 T
-1068 QVSNFFEEIGGEV
+1068 
-1081 ISPDLGRIIL
+1081 
-1091 DRNGVKDD
+1091 
-1099 IAHGIGR
+1099 
-1106 NKAAAFVAVPDVIKK
+1106 
-1121 GKILDV
+1121 
-1127 QYNWKGRGYDT
+1127 
-1138 VIVAAPVVFSGQ
+1138 
-1150 NAVEG
+1150 
-1155 VILRKKSIND
+1155 
-1165 DFYLHEIKI
+1165 
-1174 EGVSTFKTGANKI
+1174 
-1187 GAPSADTP
+1187 
-1195 SVISILQKVFDYK
+1195 
-1208 EKSDGNVKLS
+1208 DGNVKRS
-1218 AKDSGAD
+1218 AKDINAD

-1261 RVVLVENGNDGYQA
+1261 NVVLVENGNDGYQA

-1309 TGDEERARIAD
+1309 TGDEERARIAE

-1340 ELNFENLG
+1340 ELNFENVG

-1360 NAVEESQQFKRWFG
+1360 NAVTESQQFKRWFG

-1387 NADGTPKVMY
+1387 NEDGTPKVMY
-1397 RGGNETFNIFDRKK
+1397 HGTSNGGFHIFNTYGGNFGLFGIG
-1411 SKYSNLYGR
+1411 S
-1420 GFYFTDSESHA
+1420 YFTDN
-1431 RQYGDARAY
+1431 
-1440 YLDVKHPVPMQ
+1440 LDVAQSYTQKGKGNNPQVYSVYLN
-1451 ERTITKKQMRN
+1451 IRN
-1462 FLEAV
+1462 PIDMDAV
-1467 AENEDY
+1467 ANISEWKKTVMDASDYFNGCKTNEDCFKALKEY
-1473 GLENYGSGATVDS
+1473 CEDEMMYKAEAEEYISDVIQAMGYDGITHIGGGRYNKKDATKHRVFI
-1486 VLKDVYGKNDF
+1486 V
-1497 AMLNDVNQTAIG
+1497 
-1509 DMVAA
+1509 
-1514 VELFNEVNGTDFDG
+1514 FDNAQ
-1528 LILDTETVVFNSNQI
+1528 V
-1543 KSATDNIGTFDPNNP
+1543 KSATDNVGTFDPNNP
-1558 DIRFSMKDTVE
+1558 DIRFSEKDTEQKAVSTFGTTYSWN
-1569 ETRDLIAVHNLKGAE
+1569 ETGYLTPSGKQLDFSGKRDGAQAGYRSMDHRDVSELYDAEGVGGTDAMIKFMNEGNIRISPEMGGINLQSMPTKAQFDK
-1584 LEADIELGGFPMPSI
+1584 LQSFVRKNGG
-1599 AITKPELGHSEFGD
+1599 EV
-1613 ISLIFGKDTI
+1613 TI
-1623 DPKRSGN
+1623 DFDDANGN
-1630 KVYNADAYT
+1630 TLHSIEY
-1639 PTFPQI
+1639 PQGTGPVRI
-1645 GYKPNEKSIKR
+1645 NNDIKR
-1656 LRDLYYKV
+1656 YY
-1664 YEKAG
+1664 
-1669 SDIAYPL
+1669 
-1676 YAFGVDDAG
+1676 
-1685 EAIARYGGSEQ
+1685 
-1696 AIVKSFA
+1696 
-1703 DNTDMMQA
+1703 N
-1711 YLVDQGKQ
+1711 
-1719 PIETI
+1719 
-1724 QREVV
+1724 
-1729 TEIGEPEKERYDFIL
+1729 
-1744 NKLGK
+1744 
-1749 DAFEA
+1749 
-1754 MGTGKSRATW
+1754 
-1764 YEKYGESYREALKQQ
+1764 
-1779 LIDAGIDS
+1779 
-1787 EAAASVVAD
+1787 
-1796 GFSRGDV
+1796 
-1803 LTDALKVR
+1803 
-1811 SYMQNG
+1811 
-1817 PRMVR
+1817 
-1822 TQPDIA
+1822 
-1828 ATQKAI
+1828 
-1834 KEAVNPSEY
+1834 
-1843 KAWLEN
+1843 
-1849 TFSGIVSKKGIRN
+1849 
-1862 DKDTFTNSGNRRS
+1862 
-1875 FETLYWEFNLENIV
+1875 
-1889 KAMKS
+1889 
-1894 QDEKGASGLGTKSIF
+1894 
-1909 GSSAREYESIADI
+1909 
-1922 KADSSRLQTLNEE
+1922 
-1935 QYAAIK
+1935 
-1941 ETYSN
+1941 
-1946 RFREIVDTYAGNK
+1946 
-1959 DWWDAANTLCEAV
+1959 
-1972 ALRKTR
+1972 
-1978 TGIYNYLNQWPQVYK
+1978 
-1993 ASYDIVDSLISLT
+1993 
-2006 QDIAKMPTEYFEA
+2006 
-2019 KPQRAVSFDEVRAV
+2019 
-2033 IMPEGKYE
+2033 EGKVPE
-2041 DLQTALE
+2041 I
-2048 SRGIPVETYNPDVEG
+2048 SETQ
-2063 ERLSKLNSEF
+2063 
-2073 TERFRFSR
+2073 RFSFSR
-2081 KDDVSVTSEDAK
+2081 KDDVSVTPEDAK

-2236 SKTEGISLEQ
+2236 SKTDGISLEQ

-2252 SMFPDTF
+2252 GMFPDTF

-2279 YDRPIENPYGYDMK
+2279 YDRPIENPYGYGMK
-2293 GYASDLAMR
+2293 EYAADLAMR
-2302 LYGEYMAMPERKTFA
+2302 LYGEYMALPERKTFA

-2343 AKYER
+2343 AKYEK

-2362 EKNAKSLYSWLTKPN
+2362 EKNAKSLYNWLTKPN

-2454 YNNISEMPLDKLK
+2454 YNNISDMPLDKLK

-2530 SGFFI
+2530 SGFFN

-2565 AALTANAIREEYA
+2565 SALTANTIRGEYA
-2578 QIKDKYRYKEWA
+2578 QIKDKYHYKEWA
-2590 DKSGDLLTIQT
+2590 DKAGDLLTIQT
-2601 KGGSNVSITRE
+2601 KGGGNVSITRE

-2624 KLIGTQ
+2624 QLIGTQ

-2640 KDVVQ
+2640 KDIVQ

-2703 LMYGINRFA
+2703 QMYGINRFS
-2712 ESYYIPIMSAQQF
+2712 EGYYIPIMSAQQF
-2725 IETAFNGRV
+2725 IDTAFNGRV
-2734 SEAMTWMNKGFTKNT
+2734 SDAMSWMNKGFTKNT

-2794 RGEDGGANTYIRA
+2794 RSEDGGANTYIRA

-2849 RNAISGKL
+2849 RNAVAGKL

-2879 FGHVS
+2879 FGHVG
-2884 KNTYDT
+2884 KDTYDT

-2910 GKGLVQWMADNNKL
+2910 GKGLVQWMADNDKL

-2931 AVAGWAPQKMDE
+2931 AVAGWLPQKMDE

-2951 ACENEIADTTAFE
+2951 ACENEVADTTAFE

-3016 VSYNMYWYALKHMD
+3016 VSYNMYWYALKHMN
-3030 EKGGKARLLRT
+3030 EKGGKARLLRA

-3079 VGNLVGTPL
+3079 AGNLVGTPL
-3088 KKVPYIGEYIYLGG
+3088 KKVPHIGEYIYLGG

-3109 LPLVNEVLS
+3109 LPLVNEVMS

-3190 EPELSGNIMYEIR
+3190 EPELSGNILYEIR

-3296 RDYPEAHDTSI
+3296 RDYPEAHDTSV
-3307 EDGTETL
+3307 ENNTEKL
-3314 AAKYFEYAKPAN
+3314 AEMYFEHAKPAN
-3326 IDKTLFYDVYKFNG
+3326 IDKAVFYDVYKFM
-3340 SAKADKDKNGNSIR
+3340 
-3354 NSKRDKVADY
+3354 SKQGTKKEEAMAY
-3364 INKQRLTKA
+3364 INKQNLTKA
-3373 QKDALWLACG
+3373 QKDALYLCKYA
-3383 YKESTLD
+3383 ESKIN

>member
-1 MAKLNNTKKSGKNV
+1 MASYNKKQ
-15 ADDKERLAS
+15 DFEQWLS
-24 EIAARYDPNSATY
+24 EHDPDSKKY

-42 TPYQSLRE
+42 SAYSYIRE
-50 KNEISTIPRTYESQR
+50 QKETASIPRTREVER
-65 YSRST
+65 
-70 PEGSAYRQNQS
+70 AYAENPAGWENSKNMQAASVVPRE
-81 PTLTTEDYR
+81 EDYR
-90 NAANAYVTNSRRQ
+90 AAAYAYSVRGRQ
-103 RPQPPQS
+103 QKPIATS

-122 QKELTERRQA
+122 QKEINEREAQKRQAAQVAADNRAAEHAARIQQRSNAITSIMQRYASAPDFESGIEKGKALYSNTQGQSGEKTPSFMDIYSGALNPGSISPKTARGLVKQGERRQ
-132 EKASVQMGKDKL
+132 L
-144 AAERKQRLQERD
+144 
-156 NEIAGYGKYFSA
+156 
-168 SDFKSGVAVGQHKY
+168 
-182 EAANKRERESTPG
+182 
-195 FWDIFNGAMG
+195 
-205 SGDAIITSKQA
+205 
-216 EDFQRAD
+216 
-223 TIASVDAMT
+223 DAMSE
-232 DDERDIYYY
+232 DEKNIYYY
-241 LLGTR
+241 LLGTK
-246 GDSEAEKFR
+246 GDAAANEFK
-255 SLLQESLNY
+255 SLLDDELNR
-264 RIGTKEAGLNKKVGT
+264 RIGTAQAEQAEILGT
-279 AGILPFVAGVDNAF
+279 AGVLPFVAGVESSY
-293 AGMTN
+293 AGAAQALLAALGSEKT
-298 AISGVFDGPMVPTSP
+298 VPRSP
-313 LQYEYKAWREGLN
+313 YQYAYQAWRERIAQQENNKIGL
-326 PVRGAINDVAY
+326 RGIINDLGY
-337 TGGNMLPS
+337 TVGNMLPGMEL
-345 IAASA
+345 SA
-350 ALGGLDVPSKLASAL
+350 AMGGLGAPSKLASAL
-365 GASTLGVSAGGN
+365 GSGSIGLSSGGN
-377 AYKEGRDSGYTHKQA
+377 AYREGRDMGYSHNEAITYGA
-392 LTYGTLV
+392 LT
-399 GASEAGLQAVLGGIS
+399 GASEAGLQYLLGGVS
-414 SLGLGITEE
+414 KLG
-423 AAGGAISRALGK
+423 AGVTSGK
-435 VIKNTGVTDAIGRYI
+435 VANVVSKALDKVVKNKAVADTVVRYV
-450 ANMGSEATEEY
+450 ADMGSEATEEY
-461 LQSLLEP
+461 LQSVLEP
-468 VFKNVVAGE
+468 VFRNIAAGE
-477 QNEFNPLDEEA
+477 NNDIDLLSDEA
-488 LYSGLMGALTAGLFE
+488 LYSAMMGALTAGLFNAPEMVSGINNARSTAVAEHLEPSNTQLKYFTPEE
-503 APNLALDIGV
+503 ASDPRKSRSRMEA
-513 ARYAERE
+513 YAKE
-520 FNAAL
+520 FGDVL
-525 NSMQRESTAAQS
+525 NSTSPDPARMREMQDIVSEYNTLRATNRADAIEQAATQAAQAQPPENIRQAASQAAENAAQS
-537 VQEQSPVDIQRKAAQ
+537 VQEQSPVDIQREAAQ
-552 GVAGNEVEPP
+552 GVAGNEVEPS
-562 AAVNR
+562 AAANR
-567 TPANEDINRV
+567 TPANENINRV
-577 AEAAAKAAQTQP
+577 AEAAAKAAQTQT
-589 PTNIQEAAAQA
+589 PTNIQETAAQA

-606 RPLERQTSNNA
+606 SPLERQASNNA

-625 NGVATRHTATTS
+625 SGVATRHTATTS

-645 SIVDTDNGLNV
+645 SIVESDNGLYV

-683 ASFDANTANALVNN
+683 ADFDVDTANALVNN

-785 YSDQKLTSSQRKQI
+785 YSDRKLTSSQRKQI

-820 TDGNSVTFSRSDAN
+820 ADGNSVTFSRSDAN

-863 IHEMEV
+863 VHEMKV

-902 AEFEKMVQYQIDKNG
+902 AEFEKMVQYQMDKNG
-917 LSRSEA
+917 LGRSEA

-950 KSSGKVRAW
+950 KSGSKVKAW

-1011 KGKAANED
+1011 KGKASNT
-1019 GKVSFS
+1019 
-1025 PRLDPNFGSSV
+1025 
-1036 DIEKNYRAVAN
+1036 EK
-1047 MQPVAKVK
+1047 
-1055 GTEFAKGEVDLIT
+1055 T
-1068 QVSNFFEEIGGEV
+1068 
-1081 ISPDLGRIIL
+1081 
-1091 DRNGVKDD
+1091 
-1099 IAHGIGR
+1099 
-1106 NKAAAFVAVPDVIKK
+1106 
-1121 GKILDV
+1121 
-1127 QYNWKGRGYDT
+1127 
-1138 VIVAAPVVFSGQ
+1138 
-1150 NAVEG
+1150 
-1155 VILRKKSIND
+1155 
-1165 DFYLHEIKI
+1165 
-1174 EGVSTFKTGANKI
+1174 
-1187 GAPSADTP
+1187 
-1195 SVISILQKVFDYK
+1195 
-1208 EKSDGNVKLS
+1208 DGNVKRS
-1218 AKDSGAD
+1218 AKDINAD

-1327 IPKEARDLLVRED
+1327 IPKEVRDLLVRED
-1340 ELNFENLG
+1340 ELNFENVG

-1360 NAVEESQQFKRWFG
+1360 NAVTESQQFKRWFG

-1387 NADGTPKVMY
+1387 NEDGTPKVMY
-1397 RGGNETFNIFDRKK
+1397 HGTSNGGFHIFNTYGGNFGLFGIG
-1411 SKYSNLYGR
+1411 S
-1420 GFYFTDSESHA
+1420 YFTDN
-1431 RQYGDARAY
+1431 
-1440 YLDVKHPVPMQ
+1440 LDVAQSYTQKGKGNNPQVYSVYLN
-1451 ERTITKKQMRN
+1451 IRN
-1462 FLEAV
+1462 PIDMDAV
-1467 AENEDY
+1467 ANISEWKKTVMDASDYFNGCKTNEDCFKALKEY
-1473 GLENYGSGATVDS
+1473 CEDEMMYKAEAEEYISDVIQAMGYDGITHVGGGRYNKKDATKHRVFI
-1486 VLKDVYGKNDF
+1486 V
-1497 AMLNDVNQTAIG
+1497 
-1509 DMVAA
+1509 
-1514 VELFNEVNGTDFDG
+1514 FDNAQ
-1528 LILDTETVVFNSNQI
+1528 V
-1543 KSATDNIGTFDPNNP
+1543 KSATDNVGTFDPNNP
-1558 DIRFSMKDTVE
+1558 DIRFSEKDTEQKAVSTFGTTYSWN
-1569 ETRDLIAVHNLKGAE
+1569 ETGYLTPSGKQLDFSGKRDGAQAGYRSMDHRDVSELYDAEGVGGTDAMIKFMNEGNIRISPEMGGINLQSMPTKAQFDK
-1584 LEADIELGGFPMPSI
+1584 LQSFVRKNGG
-1599 AITKPELGHSEFGD
+1599 EV
-1613 ISLIFGKDTI
+1613 TI
-1623 DPKRSGN
+1623 DFDDANGN
-1630 KVYNADAYT
+1630 TLHSIEY
-1639 PTFPQI
+1639 PQGTGPVRI
-1645 GYKPNEKSIKR
+1645 NNDIKR
-1656 LRDLYYKV
+1656 YY
-1664 YEKAG
+1664 
-1669 SDIAYPL
+1669 
-1676 YAFGVDDAG
+1676 
-1685 EAIARYGGSEQ
+1685 
-1696 AIVKSFA
+1696 
-1703 DNTDMMQA
+1703 N
-1711 YLVDQGKQ
+1711 
-1719 PIETI
+1719 
-1724 QREVV
+1724 
-1729 TEIGEPEKERYDFIL
+1729 
-1744 NKLGK
+1744 
-1749 DAFEA
+1749 
-1754 MGTGKSRATW
+1754 
-1764 YEKYGESYREALKQQ
+1764 
-1779 LIDAGIDS
+1779 
-1787 EAAASVVAD
+1787 
-1796 GFSRGDV
+1796 
-1803 LTDALKVR
+1803 
-1811 SYMQNG
+1811 
-1817 PRMVR
+1817 
-1822 TQPDIA
+1822 
-1828 ATQKAI
+1828 
-1834 KEAVNPSEY
+1834 
-1843 KAWLEN
+1843 
-1849 TFSGIVSKKGIRN
+1849 
-1862 DKDTFTNSGNRRS
+1862 
-1875 FETLYWEFNLENIV
+1875 
-1889 KAMKS
+1889 
-1894 QDEKGASGLGTKSIF
+1894 
-1909 GSSAREYESIADI
+1909 
-1922 KADSSRLQTLNEE
+1922 
-1935 QYAAIK
+1935 
-1941 ETYSN
+1941 
-1946 RFREIVDTYAGNK
+1946 
-1959 DWWDAANTLCEAV
+1959 
-1972 ALRKTR
+1972 
-1978 TGIYNYLNQWPQVYK
+1978 
-1993 ASYDIVDSLISLT
+1993 
-2006 QDIAKMPTEYFEA
+2006 
-2019 KPQRAVSFDEVRAV
+2019 
-2033 IMPEGKYE
+2033 EGKVPE
-2041 DLQTALE
+2041 I
-2048 SRGIPVETYNPDVEG
+2048 SETQ
-2063 ERLSKLNSEF
+2063 
-2073 TERFRFSR
+2073 RFSFSR
-2081 KDDVSVTSEDAK
+2081 KDDVSVTPEDAK

-2252 SMFPDTF
+2252 GMFPDTF
-2259 DPDTPDVDMPTL
+2259 DPDTPDVDMPIL

-2279 YDRPIENPYGYDMK
+2279 YDRPIENPYGYGMK
-2293 GYASDLAMR
+2293 EYAADLAMR
-2302 LYGEYMAMPERKTFA
+2302 LYGEYMALPERKTFA

-2343 AKYER
+2343 AKYEK

-2362 EKNAKSLYSWLTKPN
+2362 EKNAKSLYNWLTKPN

-2454 YNNISEMPLDKLK
+2454 YNNISDMPLDKLK

-2530 SGFFI
+2530 SGFFN

-2565 AALTANAIREEYA
+2565 SALTANTIREEYA
-2578 QIKDKYRYKEWA
+2578 QIKDKYHYKEWA
-2590 DKSGDLLTIQT
+2590 DKKGDLLTIQT
-2601 KGGSNVSITRE
+2601 NGGSNVSITRE

-2630 HLTKDGFVFN
+2630 HLTKDGFVFD

-2703 LMYGINRFA
+2703 QMYGINRFA
-2712 ESYYIPIMSAQQF
+2712 ESYYIPIMSARQF

-2734 SEAMTWMNKGFTKNT
+2734 PEAMSWMNKGFTKNT

-2794 RGEDGGANTYIRA
+2794 RGEDGSANTYIRA

-2849 RNAISGKL
+2849 RNAVAGKL

-2879 FGHVS
+2879 FGHVG
-2884 KNTYDT
+2884 KDTYDT

-2910 GKGLVQWMADNNKL
+2910 GKGLVQWMADNDKL

-2931 AVAGWAPQKMDE
+2931 AVAGWLPQKMDE

-2951 ACENEIADTTAFE
+2951 ACENEVADTTAFE

-3046 GAGVFNAILKS
+3046 GAGVFNAVLKS
-3057 VITAIRDDDEN
+3057 IITAIRDDDEN

-3079 VGNLVGTPL
+3079 AGNLVGTPL

-3118 MLQGYTSSRSELKVI
+3118 MLQGYASSRSELKVI

-3190 EPELSGNIMYEIR
+3190 EPELSGNILYEIR

-3307 EDGTETL
+3307 ENNTEKL
-3314 AAKYFEYAKPAN
+3314 AEMYFEYAKPAN
-3326 IDKTLFYDVYKFNG
+3326 IDKAVFYDVYKFM
-3340 SAKADKDKNGNSIR
+3340 
-3354 NSKRDKVADY
+3354 SKQGTKKEEAMAY
-3364 INKQRLTKA
+3364 INKQNLTKA
-3373 QKDALWLACG
+3373 QKDALYLCKYA
-3383 YKESTLD
+3383 ESKID

>member
-70 PEGSAYRQNQS
+70 PEGIAYRQNQS

-103 RPQPPQS
+103 KPQAPQS

-156 NEIAGYGKYFSA
+156 NEIAAYGKYFSA
-168 SDFKSGVAVGQHKY
+168 NDFKSGVAVGQHKY

-205 SGDAIITSKQA
+205 GGNAIITSKQA
-216 EDFQRAD
+216 EDIQRAD

-264 RIGTKEAGLNKKVGT
+264 RIGTKQADLDKKVGT

-298 AISGVFDGPMVPTSP
+298 AISGVFDGPMVPDSP
-313 LQYEYKAWREGLN
+313 LQYEYKAWREGLK

-468 VFKNVVAGE
+468 VFKNIVAGE

-503 APNLALDIGV
+503 APKLALDIGG

-525 NSMQRESTAAQS
+525 NSMQRENTAA
-537 VQEQSPVDIQRKAAQ
+537 QEQSPADIQREAAQ

-606 RPLERQTSNNA
+606 SPSEKQTSNNA
-617 AAPAKTAQ
+617 AAPAKPAQ

-683 ASFDANTANALVNN
+683 ASFDADTANALVNN

-785 YSDQKLTSSQRKQI
+785 YSDRKLTSSQRKQI

-902 AEFEKMVQYQIDKNG
+902 AEFEKMVQYQMDKNG
-917 LSRSEA
+917 LNRSEA

-928 ANTVPVILTDE
+928 ANTVPAILTDE

-950 KSSGKVRAW
+950 KSGSKVKAW
-959 FEQLIKDLRAI
+959 FEKLIKDLREI

-998 MIADYYFEGMEGT
+998 MIADYYFEGMKGT
-1011 KGKAANED
+1011 KGKAANGD
-1019 GKVSFS
+1019 GSARYS
-1025 PRLDPNFGSSV
+1025 
-1036 DIEKNYRAVAN
+1036 I
-1047 MQPVAKVK
+1047 QT
-1055 GTEFAKGEVDLIT
+1055 TEN
-1068 QVSNFFEEIGGEV
+1068 S
-1081 ISPDLGRIIL
+1081 
-1091 DRNGVKDD
+1091 
-1099 IAHGIGR
+1099 
-1106 NKAAAFVAVPDVIKK
+1106 
-1121 GKILDV
+1121 
-1127 QYNWKGRGYDT
+1127 
-1138 VIVAAPVVFSGQ
+1138 
-1150 NAVEG
+1150 
-1155 VILRKKSIND
+1155 
-1165 DFYLHEIKI
+1165 
-1174 EGVSTFKTGANKI
+1174 
-1187 GAPSADTP
+1187 
-1195 SVISILQKVFDYK
+1195 
-1208 EKSDGNVKLS
+1208 
-1218 AKDSGAD
+1218 
-1225 IREVNP
+1225 
-1231 MEITP
+1231 
-1236 PNRVTSSSKYHYLIN
+1236 
-1251 EFENNGYNGR
+1251 
-1261 RVVLVENGNDGYQA
+1261 
-1275 LTGSHR
+1275 
-1281 ILAAREAGVDV
+1281 
-1292 PSVVIPMSE
+1292 
-1301 EIQPLLDA
+1301 
-1309 TGDEERARIAD
+1309 
-1320 ELYEDGI
+1320 
-1327 IPKEARDLLVRED
+1327 
-1340 ELNFENLG
+1340 
-1348 KPLDKQV
+1348 KPLDKQ
-1355 RFSMK
+1355 
-1360 NAVEESQQFKRWFG
+1360 A
-1374 DWQNNPAKASKVV
+1374 
-1387 NADGTPKVMY
+1387 
-1397 RGGNETFNIFDRKK
+1397 
-1411 SKYSNLYGR
+1411 
-1420 GFYFTDSESHA
+1420 
-1431 RQYGDARAY
+1431 
-1440 YLDVKHPVPMQ
+1440 
-1451 ERTITKKQMRN
+1451 
-1462 FLEAV
+1462 
-1467 AENEDY
+1467 
-1473 GLENYGSGATVDS
+1473 
-1486 VLKDVYGKNDF
+1486 
-1497 AMLNDVNQTAIG
+1497 
-1509 DMVAA
+1509 
-1514 VELFNEVNGTDFDG
+1514 
-1528 LILDTETVVFNSNQI
+1528 
-1543 KSATDNIGTFDPNNP
+1543 
-1558 DIRFSMKDTVE
+1558 RFSMKDTVE
-1569 ETRDLIAVHNLKGAE
+1569 ETRDLIAVHNLKGDE

-1639 PTFPQI
+1639 PTFPQV

-1754 MGTGKSRATW
+1754 MGTGTSRATW

-1787 EAAASVVAD
+1787 ETAASVVAD

-1817 PRMVR
+1817 PRRVK
-1822 TQPDIA
+1822 TQPDLA

-1849 TFSGIVSKKGIRN
+1849 TFSGVVSKKGIRN

-1922 KADSSRLQTLNEE
+1922 KADSNRLQTLNEE

-1959 DWWDAANTLCEAV
+1959 DWWDAATTLCEAV
-1972 ALRKTR
+1972 ARRKTR

-2111 EIKLSD
+2111 EIKLSA

-2180 DQSSKRNTEW
+2180 DQSAKRNTEW

-2198 EFLKNNTIKLNEK
+2198 EFLKNNTLKLNEK

-2252 SMFPDTF
+2252 GMFPDTF

-2279 YDRPIENPYGYDMK
+2279 YDRPIENPYGYGMK
-2293 GYASDLAMR
+2293 EYAADLAMR
-2302 LYGEYMAMPERKTFA
+2302 LYGEYMALPERKTFA
-2317 DKQQKKLE
+2317 DRQQKKLE

-2343 AKYER
+2343 AKYEK

-2354 ITKYKTSI
+2354 ITKYKTNI

-2454 YNNISEMPLDKLK
+2454 YNNISDMPLDKLK

-2525 MASAV
+2525 MASVV
-2530 SGFFI
+2530 SGFFN
-2535 SGNVKPIYFF
+2535 SGNIKPIYFF

-2565 AALTANAIREEYA
+2565 AALLVNTIRREYA
-2578 QIKDKYRYKEWA
+2578 QIKDKYHYKEWA
-2590 DKSGDLLTIQT
+2590 DKAGDLLTIQT

-2630 HLTKDGFVFN
+2630 HLTKDGFVFD

-2712 ESYYIPIMSAQQF
+2712 ESYYIPIISAQQF

-2734 SEAMTWMNKGFTKNT
+2734 SEAMSWMNKGFTKNT

-2766 LQHMADMATY
+2766 LQHMADMAIY

-2857 SVAIQQPSAIVRAT
+2857 SVAIQQPSAIIRAT
-2871 ALVDPKYF
+2871 ALIDSKYF
-2879 FGHVS
+2879 FGHVG

-2910 GKGLVQWMADNNKL
+2910 GKGLVQWMADNDKL
-2924 NFRNVRD
+2924 NFGNIRD
-2931 AVAGWAPQKMDE
+2931 AVAGWLPQKMDE

-2951 ACENEIADTTAFE
+2951 ACENEVADTTALE

-3001 SAGAKLFT
+3001 SVGAKLFT

-3046 GAGVFNAILKS
+3046 GAGVFNAMLKS

-3190 EPELSGNIMYEIR
+3190 EPELSGNILYEIR

>member
-70 PEGSAYRQNQS
+70 PEVSEYRQNQS

-103 RPQPPQS
+103 RPQAPQS

-132 EKASVQMGKDKL
+132 EKASIQMGKDKL
-144 AAERKQRLQERD
+144 AAERKQRLQERTD
-156 NEIAGYGKYFSA
+156 KITATMREAINAADFDQYARLGKSKAAEAESKFNATFRSPQDAAIRRGEAYSNRAMSA
-168 SDFKSGVAVGQHKY
+168 TEMLDWMGDY
-182 EAANKRERESTPG
+182 EKGT
-195 FWDIFNGAMG
+195 
-205 SGDAIITSKQA
+205 
-216 EDFQRAD
+216 
-223 TIASVDAMT
+223 
-232 DDERDIYYY
+232 YYY
-241 LLGTR
+241 LLGKDEAR
-246 GDSEAEKFR
+246 ANAFLDLLGDSLNARRGQHLSAYMDSRGLIGKAGSALAGGLSSAASGMSNAASSVFNGEARPTTSNEYASQIVR
-255 SLLQESLNY
+255 ENIDS
-264 RIGTKEAGLNKKVGT
+264 KVGRALYD
-279 AGILPFVAGVDNAF
+279 AG
-293 AGMTN
+293 
-298 AISGVFDGPMVPTSP
+298 
-313 LQYEYKAWREGLN
+313 
-326 PVRGAINDVAY
+326 Y
-337 TGGNMLPS
+337 TGANMLPS
-345 IAASA
+345 IGVSLLA
-350 ALGGLDVPSKLASAL
+350 GGLGAAPKIASLL
-365 GASTLGVSAGGN
+365 GPSTLGISAGGN
-377 AYKEGRDSGYTHKQA
+377 AYKAGRDMGYTHGQSLA
-392 LTYGTLV
+392 YGTLV

-423 AAGGAISRALGK
+423 AAGGAISRALGR

-503 APNLALDIGV
+503 SPRLALNVRGSV
-513 ARYAERE
+513 LAERE
-520 FNAAL
+520 FNASL
-525 NSMQRESTAAQS
+525 NSMQRENTAA
-537 VQEQSPVDIQRKAAQ
+537 QEQSPVDIQREAAK

-589 PTNIQEAAAQA
+589 PTNIQEAAAKA
-600 AEKAAQ
+600 AEKAVQ
-606 RPLERQTSNNA
+606 NPLERQTSNNA

-683 ASFDANTANALVNN
+683 ASFDADTANALVNN

-785 YSDQKLTSSQRKQI
+785 YSDRKLTSSQRKQI

-809 GKKLVIHDAIG
+809 GKKLVIHDSIG

-874 FSALSEVVEAAI
+874 FSALFEVVEAAI

-902 AEFEKMVQYQIDKNG
+902 AEFENMVQYQMDKNG
-917 LSRSEA
+917 LNRSEA

-1011 KGKAANED
+1011 KGKASNT
-1019 GKVSFS
+1019 
-1025 PRLDPNFGSSV
+1025 
-1036 DIEKNYRAVAN
+1036 EK
-1047 MQPVAKVK
+1047 
-1055 GTEFAKGEVDLIT
+1055 T
-1068 QVSNFFEEIGGEV
+1068 
-1081 ISPDLGRIIL
+1081 
-1091 DRNGVKDD
+1091 
-1099 IAHGIGR
+1099 
-1106 NKAAAFVAVPDVIKK
+1106 
-1121 GKILDV
+1121 
-1127 QYNWKGRGYDT
+1127 
-1138 VIVAAPVVFSGQ
+1138 
-1150 NAVEG
+1150 
-1155 VILRKKSIND
+1155 
-1165 DFYLHEIKI
+1165 
-1174 EGVSTFKTGANKI
+1174 
-1187 GAPSADTP
+1187 
-1195 SVISILQKVFDYK
+1195 
-1208 EKSDGNVKLS
+1208 DGNVKRS
-1218 AKDSGAD
+1218 AKDINAD

-1236 PNRVTSSSKYHYLIN
+1236 PNRVTNSSKYHYLIN

-1309 TGDEERARIAD
+1309 TGDEERARIAE

-1355 RFSMK
+1355 RFSEK
-1360 NAVEESQQFKRWFG
+1360 DTEQKAVSTFG
-1374 DWQNNPAKASKVV
+1374 TTYSW
-1387 NADGTPKVMY
+1387 
-1397 RGGNETFNIFDRKK
+1397 NETGYLTRSGKQLDFSGKRDGAQAGYR
-1411 SKYSNLYGR
+1411 SMDHRDVSELY
-1420 GFYFTDSESHA
+1420 
-1431 RQYGDARAY
+1431 DAEG
-1440 YLDVKHPVPMQ
+1440 V
-1451 ERTITKKQMRN
+1451 
-1462 FLEAV
+1462 
-1467 AENEDY
+1467 
-1473 GLENYGSGATVDS
+1473 G
-1486 VLKDVYGKNDF
+1486 
-1497 AMLNDVNQTAIG
+1497 
-1509 DMVAA
+1509 
-1514 VELFNEVNGTDFDG
+1514 GTDAMIKFMNEGNIRISPEMGGINLQSMPTKAQFDKLQSFVRKNG
-1528 LILDTETVVFNSNQI
+1528 GEVTIDFDDANGNTLHSIEYPQGTGPVRINNDIKRYYNEGKVPEISETQ
-1543 KSATDNIGTFDPNNP
+1543 
-1558 DIRFSMKDTVE
+1558 RFS
-1569 ETRDLIAVHNLKGAE
+1569 
-1584 LEADIELGGFPMPSI
+1584 
-1599 AITKPELGHSEFGD
+1599 
-1613 ISLIFGKDTI
+1613 
-1623 DPKRSGN
+1623 
-1630 KVYNADAYT
+1630 
-1639 PTFPQI
+1639 
-1645 GYKPNEKSIKR
+1645 
-1656 LRDLYYKV
+1656 
-1664 YEKAG
+1664 
-1669 SDIAYPL
+1669 
-1676 YAFGVDDAG
+1676 
-1685 EAIARYGGSEQ
+1685 
-1696 AIVKSFA
+1696 
-1703 DNTDMMQA
+1703 
-1711 YLVDQGKQ
+1711 
-1719 PIETI
+1719 
-1724 QREVV
+1724 
-1729 TEIGEPEKERYDFIL
+1729 
-1744 NKLGK
+1744 
-1749 DAFEA
+1749 
-1754 MGTGKSRATW
+1754 
-1764 YEKYGESYREALKQQ
+1764 
-1779 LIDAGIDS
+1779 
-1787 EAAASVVAD
+1787 
-1796 GFSRGDV
+1796 
-1803 LTDALKVR
+1803 
-1811 SYMQNG
+1811 
-1817 PRMVR
+1817 
-1822 TQPDIA
+1822 
-1828 ATQKAI
+1828 
-1834 KEAVNPSEY
+1834 
-1843 KAWLEN
+1843 
-1849 TFSGIVSKKGIRN
+1849 
-1862 DKDTFTNSGNRRS
+1862 
-1875 FETLYWEFNLENIV
+1875 
-1889 KAMKS
+1889 
-1894 QDEKGASGLGTKSIF
+1894 
-1909 GSSAREYESIADI
+1909 
-1922 KADSSRLQTLNEE
+1922 
-1935 QYAAIK
+1935 
-1941 ETYSN
+1941 
-1946 RFREIVDTYAGNK
+1946 
-1959 DWWDAANTLCEAV
+1959 
-1972 ALRKTR
+1972 
-1978 TGIYNYLNQWPQVYK
+1978 
-1993 ASYDIVDSLISLT
+1993 
-2006 QDIAKMPTEYFEA
+2006 
-2019 KPQRAVSFDEVRAV
+2019 
-2033 IMPEGKYE
+2033 
-2041 DLQTALE
+2041 
-2048 SRGIPVETYNPDVEG
+2048 
-2063 ERLSKLNSEF
+2063 
-2073 TERFRFSR
+2073 FSR
-2081 KDDVSVTSEDAK
+2081 KDDVSVTPEDAK

-2129 AGSLLKEYSSKMDKA
+2129 AGKLLKEYSSKMDKA

-2211 QLAEVQSAFGSYT
+2211 QLVEVQSAFGSYT

-2236 SKTEGISLEQ
+2236 SKTDGISLEQ

-2252 SMFPDTF
+2252 GMFPDTF
-2259 DPDTPDVDMPTL
+2259 DPDTPDVDMPIF

-2279 YDRPIENPYGYDMK
+2279 YDRPIENPYGYGMK
-2293 GYASDLAMR
+2293 EYAADLAMR
-2302 LYGEYMAMPERKTFA
+2302 LYGEYMALPERKTFA

-2331 NTLMEQQREQAK
+2331 NTLMEQQREQDK
-2343 AKYER
+2343 AKYEK

-2525 MASAV
+2525 MASAI
-2530 SGFFI
+2530 SGFFN

-2565 AALTANAIREEYA
+2565 SALTANTIREEYA
-2578 QIKDKYRYKEWA
+2578 QIKDKYHYKEWA

-2630 HLTKDGFVFN
+2630 HLTKDGFVFD

-2645 KNGKLIETATNDNVN
+2645 KNGKLIETATNDNIN
-2660 KPLSEETIAEISDWL
+2660 KPLSEENIAEISDWL

-2703 LMYGINRFA
+2703 QMYGINRFA
-2712 ESYYIPIMSAQQF
+2712 ESYYIPIMSARQF

-2734 SEAMTWMNKGFTKNT
+2734 SEAMSWMNKGFTKNT

-2841 SKMISAFR
+2841 SKMLSAFR

-2879 FGHVS
+2879 FGHVD

-2910 GKGLVQWMADNNKL
+2910 GKGLVQWMADNDKP
-2924 NFRNVRD
+2924 NFRNARD
-2931 AVAGWAPQKMDE
+2931 AVAGWLPQKMDE

-2951 ACENEIADTTAFE
+2951 ACENEIADTTALE

-3046 GAGVFNAILKS
+3046 GAGVFNAMLKS

-3079 VGNLVGTPL
+3079 AGNLVGTPL
-3088 KKVPYIGEYIYLGG
+3088 KKVPYIGEHIYLGG

-3171 FIKDWLGVV
+3171 VIKDWFGVA

-3190 EPELSGNIMYEIR
+3190 EPELSGNILYEIR

-3282 MDDAEAMITKWDFW
+3282 MDDAEAMLTKWDFW

>member
-81 PTLTTEDYR
+81 PALTTEDYR

-156 NEIAGYGKYFSA
+156 NEIAAYGKYFSA

-182 EAANKRERESTPG
+182 EAANKRESTPG

-205 SGDAIITSKQA
+205 SGNAIVTSKQA

-525 NSMQRESTAAQS
+525 NSMQRENTAAQS
-537 VQEQSPVDIQRKAAQ
+537 VQEQSPVDIQRKAAK

-606 RPLERQTSNNA
+606 SPLKSQTGNNA

-625 NGVATRHTATTS
+625 SGVATRHTATTS

-661 TTAQLSDVDF
+661 TTARLSDVDF

-683 ASFDANTANALVNN
+683 ASFDVDTANALVNN

-706 YLRGFNSV
+706 YLRGFNSI

-763 GQQGNNVRPQ
+763 GQQGNNVRQQ
-773 AKAEYEAGVNRE
+773 AKAEYKTGVNRE
-785 YSDQKLTSSQRKQI
+785 YSDRKLTSSQRKQI

-950 KSSGKVRAW
+950 KSGSKVKAW
-959 FEQLIKDLRAI
+959 FEKLIKDLRAI

-1011 KGKAANED
+1011 RGKAKGDNVNLSLKDIGGRKTVWIENNTLSAKELRNHKAVADYIAKHIGEVYTIIESGQKVYLGEDLPTEYTHSKYTTYLQKYDRSTLKAKNKASGALGEMIEIATNRRWEKTQHIHNKDARYGMYRYDSSFAFPVKNSDGSIKRIYSYNAELLIRNASD
-1019 GKVSFS
+1019 GKKY
-1025 PRLDPNFGSSV
+1025 LY
-1036 DIEKNYRAVAN
+1036 DIINIKEN
-1047 MQPVAKVK
+1047 
-1055 GTEFAKGEVDLIT
+1055 I
-1068 QVSNFFEEIGGEV
+1068 
-1081 ISPDLGRIIL
+1081 PDTLELPKQEAQIRSQEAP
-1091 DRNGVKDD
+1091 
-1099 IAHGIGR
+1099 AHGD
-1106 NKAAAFVAVPDVIKK
+1106 AFSNI
-1121 GKILDV
+1121 
-1127 QYNWKGRGYDT
+1127 
-1138 VIVAAPVVFSGQ
+1138 
-1150 NAVEG
+1150 
-1155 VILRKKSIND
+1155 
-1165 DFYLHEIKI
+1165 
-1174 EGVSTFKTGANKI
+1174 
-1187 GAPSADTP
+1187 
-1195 SVISILQKVFDYK
+1195 IS
-1208 EKSDGNVKLS
+1208 SDGKDVKLS
-1218 AKDSGAD
+1218 AKDNNAD

-1236 PNRVTSSSKYHYLIN
+1236 LNRVTSSSKYHYLIN
-1251 EFENNGYNGR
+1251 EFEENGYNGR
-1261 RVVLVENGNDGYQA
+1261 NVVLVENGNDGYQA

-1340 ELNFENLG
+1340 ELNYENSG

-1355 RFSMK
+1355 
-1360 NAVEESQQFKRWFG
+1360 
-1374 DWQNNPAKASKVV
+1374 
-1387 NADGTPKVMY
+1387 
-1397 RGGNETFNIFDRKK
+1397 
-1411 SKYSNLYGR
+1411 
-1420 GFYFTDSESHA
+1420 
-1431 RQYGDARAY
+1431 
-1440 YLDVKHPVPMQ
+1440 
-1451 ERTITKKQMRN
+1451 
-1462 FLEAV
+1462 
-1467 AENEDY
+1467 
-1473 GLENYGSGATVDS
+1473 
-1486 VLKDVYGKNDF
+1486 
-1497 AMLNDVNQTAIG
+1497 
-1509 DMVAA
+1509 
-1514 VELFNEVNGTDFDG
+1514 
-1528 LILDTETVVFNSNQI
+1528 
-1543 KSATDNIGTFDPNNP
+1543 
-1558 DIRFSMKDTVE
+1558 RFSMKDTVE

-1817 PRMVR
+1817 PRRVR

-2081 KDDVSVTSEDAK
+2081 KDDVSVTPEDAK

-2279 YDRPIENPYGYDMK
+2279 YDRPIENPYGYGMK
-2293 GYASDLAMR
+2293 EYAADLAMR

-2530 SGFFI
+2530 SGFFN

-2624 KLIGTQ
+2624 QLIGTQ

-2640 KDVVQ
+2640 KDIVQ
-2645 KNGKLIETATNDNVN
+2645 KNGKLIEAATNDNVN

-2703 LMYGINRFA
+2703 QMYGINRFS
-2712 ESYYIPIMSAQQF
+2712 EGYYIPIMSAQQF
-2725 IETAFNGRV
+2725 IDTAFNGRV
-2734 SEAMTWMNKGFTKNT
+2734 SDAMSWMNKGFTKNT

-2794 RGEDGGANTYIRA
+2794 RSEDGGANAYIRA

-2841 SKMISAFR
+2841 SQMISAFR

-2871 ALVDPKYF
+2871 ALVDSKYF
-2879 FGHVS
+2879 FGHVD

-2910 GKGLVQWMADNNKL
+2910 GKGLVQWMADNDKL
-2924 NFRNVRD
+2924 NFRNARD
-2931 AVAGWAPQKMDE
+2931 AVAGWLPQKMDE

-2951 ACENEIADTTAFE
+2951 ACENEVADTTALE

-3016 VSYNMYWYALKHMD
+3016 VSYNMYWYALKHMN

-3041 AASII
+3041 AASNI

-3057 VITAIRDDDEN
+3057 IITAIRDDDEN

-3079 VGNLVGTPL
+3079 AGNLVGTPL

-3190 EPELSGNIMYEIR
+3190 EPELSGNILYEIR

-3383 YKESTLD
+3383 YKGSTLD

>member
-132 EKASVQMGKDKL
+132 EKASIQMGKDKL
-144 AAERKQRLQERD
+144 AAERKQRLQERTD
-156 NEIAGYGKYFSA
+156 KATATMREAINAADFDQYVRLGKSKAAEAESKFNATFRSPQDAAIRRGEAYSNRAMSA
-168 SDFKSGVAVGQHKY
+168 TEMLDWMGDY
-182 EAANKRERESTPG
+182 EKGT
-195 FWDIFNGAMG
+195 
-205 SGDAIITSKQA
+205 
-216 EDFQRAD
+216 
-223 TIASVDAMT
+223 
-232 DDERDIYYY
+232 YYY
-241 LLGTR
+241 LLGKDEAKANAFLDLL
-246 GDSEAEKFR
+246 GDSLNARRGQHLSAYMDSRGLIGKAGSALAGGLSSAASGMSNAASAVFNGEARPTTSNEYASQIVR
-255 SLLQESLNY
+255 ENIDS
-264 RIGTKEAGLNKKVGT
+264 KVGR
-279 AGILPFVAGVDNAF
+279 AL
-293 AGMTN
+293 
-298 AISGVFDGPMVPTSP
+298 
-313 LQYEYKAWREGLN
+313 Y
-326 PVRGAINDVAY
+326 DVGY
-337 TGGNMLPS
+337 TGANMLPS
-345 IAASA
+345 IGVS
-350 ALGGLDVPSKLASAL
+350 LLASGL
-365 GASTLGVSAGGN
+365 GAAPKIASLLGSSTLGISAGGN
-377 AYKEGRDSGYTHKQA
+377 AYKGGRDMGYTHGQSLA
-392 LTYGTLV
+392 YGALV

-414 SLGLGITEE
+414 NLGLGITEE

-503 APNLALDIGV
+503 SPRLALNVRGAIL
-513 ARYAERE
+513 AERE

-525 NSMQRESTAAQS
+525 NSMQQENTA
-537 VQEQSPVDIQRKAAQ
+537 VQEQSPVDIQRKAAK
-552 GVAGNEVEPP
+552 GVAGNEVEPS
-562 AAVNR
+562 AAANR

-577 AEAAAKAAQTQP
+577 TEAAAKAAQTQP

-600 AEKAAQ
+600 AENAAQ
-606 RPLERQTSNNA
+606 SPLERQASNNA

-683 ASFDANTANALVNN
+683 ASFDADTANALVNN

-785 YSDQKLTSSQRKQI
+785 YSDRKLTSSQRKQI

-1011 KGKAANED
+1011 KGKASNT
-1019 GKVSFS
+1019 
-1025 PRLDPNFGSSV
+1025 
-1036 DIEKNYRAVAN
+1036 EK
-1047 MQPVAKVK
+1047 
-1055 GTEFAKGEVDLIT
+1055 T
-1068 QVSNFFEEIGGEV
+1068 
-1081 ISPDLGRIIL
+1081 
-1091 DRNGVKDD
+1091 
-1099 IAHGIGR
+1099 
-1106 NKAAAFVAVPDVIKK
+1106 
-1121 GKILDV
+1121 
-1127 QYNWKGRGYDT
+1127 
-1138 VIVAAPVVFSGQ
+1138 
-1150 NAVEG
+1150 
-1155 VILRKKSIND
+1155 
-1165 DFYLHEIKI
+1165 
-1174 EGVSTFKTGANKI
+1174 
-1187 GAPSADTP
+1187 
-1195 SVISILQKVFDYK
+1195 
-1208 EKSDGNVKLS
+1208 DGNVKRS
-1218 AKDSGAD
+1218 AKDINAD

-1261 RVVLVENGNDGYQA
+1261 NVVLVENGNDGYQA

-1355 RFSMK
+1355 RFS
-1360 NAVEESQQFKRWFG
+1360 
-1374 DWQNNPAKASKVV
+1374 
-1387 NADGTPKVMY
+1387 
-1397 RGGNETFNIFDRKK
+1397 
-1411 SKYSNLYGR
+1411 
-1420 GFYFTDSESHA
+1420 
-1431 RQYGDARAY
+1431 
-1440 YLDVKHPVPMQ
+1440 
-1451 ERTITKKQMRN
+1451 
-1462 FLEAV
+1462 
-1467 AENEDY
+1467 
-1473 GLENYGSGATVDS
+1473 
-1486 VLKDVYGKNDF
+1486 
-1497 AMLNDVNQTAIG
+1497 
-1509 DMVAA
+1509 
-1514 VELFNEVNGTDFDG
+1514 
-1528 LILDTETVVFNSNQI
+1528 
-1543 KSATDNIGTFDPNNP
+1543 
-1558 DIRFSMKDTVE
+1558 
-1569 ETRDLIAVHNLKGAE
+1569 
-1584 LEADIELGGFPMPSI
+1584 
-1599 AITKPELGHSEFGD
+1599 
-1613 ISLIFGKDTI
+1613 
-1623 DPKRSGN
+1623 
-1630 KVYNADAYT
+1630 
-1639 PTFPQI
+1639 
-1645 GYKPNEKSIKR
+1645 
-1656 LRDLYYKV
+1656 
-1664 YEKAG
+1664 
-1669 SDIAYPL
+1669 
-1676 YAFGVDDAG
+1676 
-1685 EAIARYGGSEQ
+1685 
-1696 AIVKSFA
+1696 
-1703 DNTDMMQA
+1703 
-1711 YLVDQGKQ
+1711 
-1719 PIETI
+1719 
-1724 QREVV
+1724 
-1729 TEIGEPEKERYDFIL
+1729 
-1744 NKLGK
+1744 
-1749 DAFEA
+1749 
-1754 MGTGKSRATW
+1754 
-1764 YEKYGESYREALKQQ
+1764 
-1779 LIDAGIDS
+1779 
-1787 EAAASVVAD
+1787 
-1796 GFSRGDV
+1796 
-1803 LTDALKVR
+1803 
-1811 SYMQNG
+1811 
-1817 PRMVR
+1817 
-1822 TQPDIA
+1822 
-1828 ATQKAI
+1828 
-1834 KEAVNPSEY
+1834 
-1843 KAWLEN
+1843 
-1849 TFSGIVSKKGIRN
+1849 
-1862 DKDTFTNSGNRRS
+1862 
-1875 FETLYWEFNLENIV
+1875 
-1889 KAMKS
+1889 
-1894 QDEKGASGLGTKSIF
+1894 
-1909 GSSAREYESIADI
+1909 
-1922 KADSSRLQTLNEE
+1922 
-1935 QYAAIK
+1935 
-1941 ETYSN
+1941 
-1946 RFREIVDTYAGNK
+1946 
-1959 DWWDAANTLCEAV
+1959 
-1972 ALRKTR
+1972 
-1978 TGIYNYLNQWPQVYK
+1978 
-1993 ASYDIVDSLISLT
+1993 
-2006 QDIAKMPTEYFEA
+2006 
-2019 KPQRAVSFDEVRAV
+2019 
-2033 IMPEGKYE
+2033 
-2041 DLQTALE
+2041 
-2048 SRGIPVETYNPDVEG
+2048 
-2063 ERLSKLNSEF
+2063 
-2073 TERFRFSR
+2073 R
-2081 KDDVSVTSEDAK
+2081 KDDVSVTPEDAK

-2252 SMFPDTF
+2252 GMFPDTF

-2279 YDRPIENPYGYDMK
+2279 YDRPIENPYGYGMK
-2293 GYASDLAMR
+2293 EYAADLAMR
-2302 LYGEYMAMPERKTFA
+2302 LYGEYMALPERKTFA

-2343 AKYER
+2343 AKYEK

-2384 ALRNKTADLLKTLE
+2384 ALRNKTAALLKTLE

-2530 SGFFI
+2530 SGFFN

-2578 QIKDKYRYKEWA
+2578 QIKDKYHYKEWA

-2640 KDVVQ
+2640 KDIVQ

-2703 LMYGINRFA
+2703 QMYGINRFA

-2734 SEAMTWMNKGFTKNT
+2734 PEAMSWMNKGFTKNT

-2849 RNAISGKL
+2849 RNAVAGKL

-2879 FGHVS
+2879 FGHVD

-2910 GKGLVQWMADNNKL
+2910 GKGLVQWMTDNDKP

-2931 AVAGWAPQKMDE
+2931 AVAGWLPQKMDE

-2951 ACENEIADTTAFE
+2951 ACENEVADTTALE

-3046 GAGVFNAILKS
+3046 GAGVFNAMLKS

-3079 VGNLVGTPL
+3079 AGNLVGTPL
-3088 KKVPYIGEYIYLGG
+3088 KKVPYIGEHIYLGG

-3180 KEAYKAISGN
+3180 REAYKAISGN
-3190 EPELSGNIMYEIR
+3190 EPELSGNILYEIR

-3383 YKESTLD
+3383 YKGSTLD

>member
-1 MAKLNNTKKSGKNV
+1 MASYNKKQ
-15 ADDKERLAS
+15 DFEQWLS
-24 EIAARYDPNSATY
+24 EHDPDSKKY

-42 TPYQSLRE
+42 SAYSYIRE
-50 KNEISTIPRTYESQR
+50 QKETASIPRTREVER
-65 YSRST
+65 
-70 PEGSAYRQNQS
+70 AYAENPAGWENSKNMQAASVVPRA
-81 PTLTTEDYR
+81 EDYR
-90 NAANAYVTNSRRQ
+90 AAAYAYSVRGRQ
-103 RPQPPQS
+103 QKPIATS

-122 QKELTERRQA
+122 QKEINEREAQKRQTA
-132 EKASVQMGKDKL
+132 QVAADNR
-144 AAERKQRLQERD
+144 AAEHAARIQQRS
-156 NEIAGYGKYFSA
+156 NA
-168 SDFKSGVAVGQHKY
+168 
-182 EAANKRERESTPG
+182 
-195 FWDIFNGAMG
+195 
-205 SGDAIITSKQA
+205 ITSIMQRYASAPDFESGIEKGKALYSNTQGQSGEKTPSFMDIYSGALNPGSISPKTARGLVKQG
-216 EDFQRAD
+216 ERQQL
-223 TIASVDAMT
+223 DAMSE
-232 DDERDIYYY
+232 DEKNIYYY
-241 LLGTR
+241 LLGTK
-246 GDSEAEKFR
+246 GDAAANEFK
-255 SLLQESLNY
+255 SLLDDELNR
-264 RIGTKEAGLNKKVGT
+264 RIGAAQAEQAEILGT
-279 AGILPFVAGVDNAF
+279 AGVLPFVAGVESSY
-293 AGMTN
+293 AGAAQALLAALGSEKT
-298 AISGVFDGPMVPTSP
+298 VPRSP
-313 LQYEYKAWREGLN
+313 YQYAYQAWRERIAQQENNKIGL
-326 PVRGAINDVAY
+326 RGIANDLGY
-337 TGGNMLPS
+337 TVGNMLPGMEL
-345 IAASA
+345 SA
-350 ALGGLDVPSKLASAL
+350 AMGGLGAPSKLASAL
-365 GASTLGVSAGGN
+365 GSGSIGLSSGGN
-377 AYKEGRDSGYTHKQA
+377 AYREGRDMGYSHNEAITYGA
-392 LTYGTLV
+392 LT
-399 GASEAGLQAVLGGIS
+399 GASEAGLQYLLGGVS
-414 SLGLGITEE
+414 KLG
-423 AAGGAISRALGK
+423 AGVTSGK
-435 VIKNTGVTDAIGRYI
+435 VGNVVSKALDKVVKNKAVADTVARYV
-450 ANMGSEATEEY
+450 ADMGSEATEEY
-461 LQSLLEP
+461 LQSVLEP
-468 VFKNVVAGE
+468 VFRNIAAGE
-477 QNEFNPLDEEA
+477 NNDIDLLSDEA
-488 LYSGLMGALTAGLFE
+488 LYSAMMGALTAGLFNAPEMASGINNARSTAVAEHLEPSNAQLKYFTPEE
-503 APNLALDIGV
+503 ASDPRQSRSRMGA
-513 ARYAERE
+513 YAKE
-520 FNAAL
+520 FGDVL
-525 NSMQRESTAAQS
+525 NSTSPDPARMREMQDIVSEYNTLRAMNRADAIEQAATQAARTQEPAT
-537 VQEQSPVDIQRKAAQ
+537 VQRAA
-552 GVAGNEVEPP
+552 EM
-562 AAVNR
+562 
-567 TPANEDINRV
+567 
-577 AEAAAKAAQTQP
+577 AAKAAQTQP

-600 AEKAAQ
+600 AEKAVQ
-606 RPLERQTSNNA
+606 SPLEGRASNNA
-617 AAPAKTAQ
+617 AALAKTAQ

-645 SIVDTDNGLNV
+645 SIVETDNGLNV

-683 ASFDANTANALVNN
+683 ASFDVDTANALVNN

-714 YLSGKQGYEYAKA
+714 YLSGKQGYEYTKA

-785 YSDQKLTSSQRKQI
+785 YSDRKLTSSQRKQI

-863 IHEMEV
+863 IHEMKV

-902 AEFEKMVQYQIDKNG
+902 AEFEKMVQYQMDKNG
-917 LSRSEA
+917 LSRSDA

-950 KSSGKVRAW
+950 KSGSKVKAW
-959 FEQLIKDLRAI
+959 FEKLIKDLRAI

-1011 KGKAANED
+1011 RGKAKGDNVNLSLKDIGGRKTVWIENNALSAKELRNHKAVADYIAKHIGEVYTLIESGQKVYLGEDLPTEYTHSKYTTYLQKYDRSTLKAKNKASGALGEMIEIATNRRWEKTQHTHNKDARYGMYRYDSSFAFPVKNSDGSIKRIYSYDAELLIRNASD
-1019 GKVSFS
+1019 GKKY
-1025 PRLDPNFGSSV
+1025 LY
-1036 DIEKNYRAVAN
+1036 DIINIKEN
-1047 MQPVAKVK
+1047 
-1055 GTEFAKGEVDLIT
+1055 I
-1068 QVSNFFEEIGGEV
+1068 
-1081 ISPDLGRIIL
+1081 PDTLELPKQEAQMRSQEAP
-1091 DRNGVKDD
+1091 
-1099 IAHGIGR
+1099 AHGD
-1106 NKAAAFVAVPDVIKK
+1106 AFSNI
-1121 GKILDV
+1121 
-1127 QYNWKGRGYDT
+1127 
-1138 VIVAAPVVFSGQ
+1138 
-1150 NAVEG
+1150 
-1155 VILRKKSIND
+1155 
-1165 DFYLHEIKI
+1165 
-1174 EGVSTFKTGANKI
+1174 
-1187 GAPSADTP
+1187 
-1195 SVISILQKVFDYK
+1195 IS
-1208 EKSDGNVKLS
+1208 SDGKDVKLS
-1218 AKDSGAD
+1218 TKDINAD

-1327 IPKEARDLLVRED
+1327 IPKEVRDLLVRED
-1340 ELNFENLG
+1340 ELDFENVG

-1355 RFSMK
+1355 RFSEK
-1360 NAVEESQQFKRWFG
+1360 DTEQKAVSTFG
-1374 DWQNNPAKASKVV
+1374 TTYSW
-1387 NADGTPKVMY
+1387 
-1397 RGGNETFNIFDRKK
+1397 NETGYLTPSGKQLDFSGKRDGAQAGYR
-1411 SKYSNLYGR
+1411 SMDHRDVSELY
-1420 GFYFTDSESHA
+1420 
-1431 RQYGDARAY
+1431 DAEG
-1440 YLDVKHPVPMQ
+1440 V
-1451 ERTITKKQMRN
+1451 
-1462 FLEAV
+1462 
-1467 AENEDY
+1467 
-1473 GLENYGSGATVDS
+1473 G
-1486 VLKDVYGKNDF
+1486 
-1497 AMLNDVNQTAIG
+1497 
-1509 DMVAA
+1509 
-1514 VELFNEVNGTDFDG
+1514 GTDAMIKFMNEGNIRISPEMGGINLQSMPTKAQFDKLQSFVRKNG
-1528 LILDTETVVFNSNQI
+1528 GEVTIDFDDANGNTLHSIEYPQGTGPVRINNDIKRYYNEGKVPEISETQ
-1543 KSATDNIGTFDPNNP
+1543 
-1558 DIRFSMKDTVE
+1558 RFS
-1569 ETRDLIAVHNLKGAE
+1569 
-1584 LEADIELGGFPMPSI
+1584 
-1599 AITKPELGHSEFGD
+1599 
-1613 ISLIFGKDTI
+1613 
-1623 DPKRSGN
+1623 
-1630 KVYNADAYT
+1630 
-1639 PTFPQI
+1639 
-1645 GYKPNEKSIKR
+1645 
-1656 LRDLYYKV
+1656 
-1664 YEKAG
+1664 
-1669 SDIAYPL
+1669 
-1676 YAFGVDDAG
+1676 
-1685 EAIARYGGSEQ
+1685 
-1696 AIVKSFA
+1696 
-1703 DNTDMMQA
+1703 
-1711 YLVDQGKQ
+1711 
-1719 PIETI
+1719 
-1724 QREVV
+1724 
-1729 TEIGEPEKERYDFIL
+1729 
-1744 NKLGK
+1744 
-1749 DAFEA
+1749 
-1754 MGTGKSRATW
+1754 
-1764 YEKYGESYREALKQQ
+1764 
-1779 LIDAGIDS
+1779 
-1787 EAAASVVAD
+1787 
-1796 GFSRGDV
+1796 
-1803 LTDALKVR
+1803 
-1811 SYMQNG
+1811 
-1817 PRMVR
+1817 
-1822 TQPDIA
+1822 
-1828 ATQKAI
+1828 
-1834 KEAVNPSEY
+1834 
-1843 KAWLEN
+1843 
-1849 TFSGIVSKKGIRN
+1849 
-1862 DKDTFTNSGNRRS
+1862 
-1875 FETLYWEFNLENIV
+1875 
-1889 KAMKS
+1889 
-1894 QDEKGASGLGTKSIF
+1894 
-1909 GSSAREYESIADI
+1909 
-1922 KADSSRLQTLNEE
+1922 
-1935 QYAAIK
+1935 
-1941 ETYSN
+1941 
-1946 RFREIVDTYAGNK
+1946 
-1959 DWWDAANTLCEAV
+1959 
-1972 ALRKTR
+1972 
-1978 TGIYNYLNQWPQVYK
+1978 
-1993 ASYDIVDSLISLT
+1993 
-2006 QDIAKMPTEYFEA
+2006 
-2019 KPQRAVSFDEVRAV
+2019 
-2033 IMPEGKYE
+2033 
-2041 DLQTALE
+2041 
-2048 SRGIPVETYNPDVEG
+2048 
-2063 ERLSKLNSEF
+2063 
-2073 TERFRFSR
+2073 FSR
-2081 KDDVSVTSEDAK
+2081 KDDVSVTPEDAK

-2252 SMFPDTF
+2252 GMFPDTF

-2279 YDRPIENPYGYDMK
+2279 YDRPIENPYGYGMK
-2293 GYASDLAMR
+2293 EYAADLAMR
-2302 LYGEYMAMPERKTFA
+2302 LYGEYMALPERKTFA

-2343 AKYER
+2343 AKYEK

-2362 EKNAKSLYSWLTKPN
+2362 EKNAKSLYNWLTKPN

-2454 YNNISEMPLDKLK
+2454 YNNISDMPLDKLK

-2530 SGFFI
+2530 SGFFN

-2565 AALTANAIREEYA
+2565 SALTANTIREEYA
-2578 QIKDKYRYKEWA
+2578 QIKDKYHYKEWA
-2590 DKSGDLLTIQT
+2590 DKKGDLLTIQT
-2601 KGGSNVSITRE
+2601 NGGSNVSITRE

-2630 HLTKDGFVFN
+2630 HLTKDGFVFD

-2703 LMYGINRFA
+2703 QMYGINRFA

-2734 SEAMTWMNKGFTKNT
+2734 PEAMSWMNKGFTKNT

-2849 RNAISGKL
+2849 RNAVAGKL
-2857 SVAIQQPSAIVRAT
+2857 SVAIQQPSAIIRAT

-2879 FGHVS
+2879 FGHVG

-2910 GKGLVQWMADNNKL
+2910 GKGLVQWMADNDKL

-2931 AVAGWAPQKMDE
+2931 AVAGWLPQKMDE

-2951 ACENEIADTTAFE
+2951 ACENEVADTTAFE

-3016 VSYNMYWYALKHMD
+3016 VSYNMYWYALKHMN
-3030 EKGGKARLLRT
+3030 EKGGKARLLRA

-3046 GAGVFNAILKS
+3046 GAGVFNAMLKS

-3079 VGNLVGTPL
+3079 AGNLVGTPL
-3088 KKVPYIGEYIYLGG
+3088 KKVPHIGEYIYLGG

-3109 LPLVNEVLS
+3109 LPLVNEVMS

-3143 DNEKK
+3143 DNENK
-3148 GLDERLLRMAKATSQ
+3148 GRDERWLRMAKATSQ
-3163 MFGIPLDA
+3163 AFGIPLDA

-3190 EPELSGNIMYEIR
+3190 EPELSGNILYEIR

-3296 RDYPEAHDTSI
+3296 RDYPEAHDTSV
-3307 EDGTETL
+3307 ENNTEKL
-3314 AAKYFEYAKPAN
+3314 AEMYFEHAKPAN
-3326 IDKTLFYDVYKFNG
+3326 IDKAVFYDVYKFM
-3340 SAKADKDKNGNSIR
+3340 
-3354 NSKRDKVADY
+3354 SKQGTKKEEAMAY
-3364 INKQRLTKA
+3364 INKQNLTKA
-3373 QKDALWLACG
+3373 QKDALYLCKYA
-3383 YKESTLD
+3383 ESKID

>member
-132 EKASVQMGKDKL
+132 EKASIQMGKDKL
-144 AAERKQRLQERD
+144 AAERKQRLQERTD
-156 NEIAGYGKYFSA
+156 KATATMREAINAADFDQYVRLGKSKAAEAESKFNATFRSPQDAAIRRGEAYSNRAMSA
-168 SDFKSGVAVGQHKY
+168 TEMLDWMGDY
-182 EAANKRERESTPG
+182 EKGT
-195 FWDIFNGAMG
+195 
-205 SGDAIITSKQA
+205 
-216 EDFQRAD
+216 
-223 TIASVDAMT
+223 
-232 DDERDIYYY
+232 YYY
-241 LLGTR
+241 LLGKDEAKANAFLDLL
-246 GDSEAEKFR
+246 GDSLNARRGQHLSAYMDSRGLIGKAGSALAGGLSSAASGMSNAASAVFNGEARPTTSNEYASQIVR
-255 SLLQESLNY
+255 ENIDS
-264 RIGTKEAGLNKKVGT
+264 KVGR
-279 AGILPFVAGVDNAF
+279 AL
-293 AGMTN
+293 
-298 AISGVFDGPMVPTSP
+298 
-313 LQYEYKAWREGLN
+313 Y
-326 PVRGAINDVAY
+326 DVGY
-337 TGGNMLPS
+337 TGANMLPS
-345 IAASA
+345 IGVS
-350 ALGGLDVPSKLASAL
+350 LLASGL
-365 GASTLGVSAGGN
+365 GAAPKIASLLGSSTLGISAGGN
-377 AYKEGRDSGYTHKQA
+377 AYKGGRDMGYTHGQSLA
-392 LTYGTLV
+392 YGALV

-414 SLGLGITEE
+414 NLGLGITEE

-503 APNLALDIGV
+503 SPRLALNVRGSIL
-513 ARYAERE
+513 AERE

-525 NSMQRESTAAQS
+525 NSMQQENTA
-537 VQEQSPVDIQRKAAQ
+537 VQEQSPVDIQRKAAK
-552 GVAGNEVEPP
+552 GVAGNEVEPS
-562 AAVNR
+562 AAANR

-577 AEAAAKAAQTQP
+577 TEAAAKAAQTQP

-600 AEKAAQ
+600 AEKAVQ
-606 RPLERQTSNNA
+606 NPLERQTSNNA

-683 ASFDANTANALVNN
+683 ASFDADTANALVNN

-706 YLRGFNSV
+706 YLRGFDSV

-785 YSDQKLTSSQRKQI
+785 YSDRKLTSSQRKQI

-950 KSSGKVRAW
+950 KSGSKVKAW
-959 FEQLIKDLRAI
+959 FEKLIKDLRAI

-998 MIADYYFEGMEGT
+998 MIADYYFEGMEGM
-1011 KGKAANED
+1011 KGKALNT
-1019 GKVSFS
+1019 
-1025 PRLDPNFGSSV
+1025 
-1036 DIEKNYRAVAN
+1036 EK
-1047 MQPVAKVK
+1047 
-1055 GTEFAKGEVDLIT
+1055 T
-1068 QVSNFFEEIGGEV
+1068 
-1081 ISPDLGRIIL
+1081 
-1091 DRNGVKDD
+1091 
-1099 IAHGIGR
+1099 
-1106 NKAAAFVAVPDVIKK
+1106 
-1121 GKILDV
+1121 
-1127 QYNWKGRGYDT
+1127 
-1138 VIVAAPVVFSGQ
+1138 
-1150 NAVEG
+1150 
-1155 VILRKKSIND
+1155 
-1165 DFYLHEIKI
+1165 
-1174 EGVSTFKTGANKI
+1174 
-1187 GAPSADTP
+1187 
-1195 SVISILQKVFDYK
+1195 
-1208 EKSDGNVKLS
+1208 DGNVKRS
-1218 AKDSGAD
+1218 AKDINAD

-1340 ELNFENLG
+1340 ELNFENVG

-1355 RFSMK
+1355 RSSMK
-1360 NAVEESQQFKRWFG
+1360 NAVTESQQFKRWFG

-1387 NADGTPKVMY
+1387 NEDGTPKVMY
-1397 RGGNETFNIFDRKK
+1397 HGTSNGGFHIFNTYGGNFGLFGIG
-1411 SKYSNLYGR
+1411 S
-1420 GFYFTDSESHA
+1420 YFTDN
-1431 RQYGDARAY
+1431 
-1440 YLDVKHPVPMQ
+1440 LDVAQSYTQKGKGNNPQVYSVYLN
-1451 ERTITKKQMRN
+1451 IRN
-1462 FLEAV
+1462 PIDMDAV
-1467 AENEDY
+1467 ANISEWKKTVMDASDYFNGCKTNEDCFKALKEY
-1473 GLENYGSGATVDS
+1473 CEDEMMYKAEAEEYISDVIQAMGYDGITHIGGGRYNKKDATKHRVFI
-1486 VLKDVYGKNDF
+1486 V
-1497 AMLNDVNQTAIG
+1497 
-1509 DMVAA
+1509 
-1514 VELFNEVNGTDFDG
+1514 FDNAQ
-1528 LILDTETVVFNSNQI
+1528 V
-1543 KSATDNIGTFDPNNP
+1543 KSATDNVGTFDPNNP
-1558 DIRFSMKDTVE
+1558 DIRFSEKDTEQKAVSTFGTTYSWN
-1569 ETRDLIAVHNLKGAE
+1569 ETGYLTPNGKQLDFSGKRDGAQAGYRSMDHRDVSELYDAEGVGGTDAMIKFMNEGNIRISPEMGGINLQSMPTKAQFDK
-1584 LEADIELGGFPMPSI
+1584 LQSFVRKNGG
-1599 AITKPELGHSEFGD
+1599 EV
-1613 ISLIFGKDTI
+1613 TI
-1623 DPKRSGN
+1623 DFDDANGN
-1630 KVYNADAYT
+1630 TLHSIEY
-1639 PTFPQI
+1639 PQGTGPVRI
-1645 GYKPNEKSIKR
+1645 NNDIKR
-1656 LRDLYYKV
+1656 YY
-1664 YEKAG
+1664 
-1669 SDIAYPL
+1669 
-1676 YAFGVDDAG
+1676 
-1685 EAIARYGGSEQ
+1685 
-1696 AIVKSFA
+1696 
-1703 DNTDMMQA
+1703 N
-1711 YLVDQGKQ
+1711 
-1719 PIETI
+1719 
-1724 QREVV
+1724 
-1729 TEIGEPEKERYDFIL
+1729 
-1744 NKLGK
+1744 
-1749 DAFEA
+1749 
-1754 MGTGKSRATW
+1754 
-1764 YEKYGESYREALKQQ
+1764 
-1779 LIDAGIDS
+1779 
-1787 EAAASVVAD
+1787 
-1796 GFSRGDV
+1796 
-1803 LTDALKVR
+1803 
-1811 SYMQNG
+1811 
-1817 PRMVR
+1817 
-1822 TQPDIA
+1822 
-1828 ATQKAI
+1828 
-1834 KEAVNPSEY
+1834 
-1843 KAWLEN
+1843 
-1849 TFSGIVSKKGIRN
+1849 
-1862 DKDTFTNSGNRRS
+1862 
-1875 FETLYWEFNLENIV
+1875 
-1889 KAMKS
+1889 
-1894 QDEKGASGLGTKSIF
+1894 
-1909 GSSAREYESIADI
+1909 
-1922 KADSSRLQTLNEE
+1922 
-1935 QYAAIK
+1935 
-1941 ETYSN
+1941 
-1946 RFREIVDTYAGNK
+1946 
-1959 DWWDAANTLCEAV
+1959 
-1972 ALRKTR
+1972 
-1978 TGIYNYLNQWPQVYK
+1978 
-1993 ASYDIVDSLISLT
+1993 
-2006 QDIAKMPTEYFEA
+2006 
-2019 KPQRAVSFDEVRAV
+2019 
-2033 IMPEGKYE
+2033 EGKVPE
-2041 DLQTALE
+2041 I
-2048 SRGIPVETYNPDVEG
+2048 SETQ
-2063 ERLSKLNSEF
+2063 
-2073 TERFRFSR
+2073 RFSFSR
-2081 KDDVSVTSEDAK
+2081 KDDVSVTPEDAK

-2180 DQSSKRNTEW
+2180 DQSAKRNTEW

-2252 SMFPDTF
+2252 GMFPDTF

-2279 YDRPIENPYGYDMK
+2279 YDRPIENPYGYGMK
-2293 GYASDLAMR
+2293 EYAADLAMR
-2302 LYGEYMAMPERKTFA
+2302 LYGEYMALPERKTFA

-2343 AKYER
+2343 AKYEK

-2530 SGFFI
+2530 SGFFN

-2565 AALTANAIREEYA
+2565 SALTANAIREEYA
-2578 QIKDKYRYKEWA
+2578 QIKDKYHYKEWA

-2640 KDVVQ
+2640 KDIVQ

-2703 LMYGINRFA
+2703 QMYGINRFA

-2734 SEAMTWMNKGFTKNT
+2734 PEAMSWMNKGFTKNT

-2879 FGHVS
+2879 FGHVD

-2910 GKGLVQWMADNNKL
+2910 GKGLVQWMTDNDKP

-2931 AVAGWAPQKMDE
+2931 AVAGWLPQKMDE

-2951 ACENEIADTTAFE
+2951 ACENEVADTTALE

-3046 GAGVFNAILKS
+3046 GAGVFNAMLKS

-3079 VGNLVGTPL
+3079 AGNLVGTPL
-3088 KKVPYIGEYIYLGG
+3088 KKVPYIGEHIYLGG

-3180 KEAYKAISGN
+3180 REAYKAISGN
-3190 EPELSGNIMYEIR
+3190 EPELSGNILYEIR

-3383 YKESTLD
+3383 YKGSTLD

>member
-90 NAANAYVTNSRRQ
+90 NAANAYIANRQ
-103 RPQPPQS
+103 QS
-110 RNPRSSYYNPNW
+110 YVPKLARNYNPNW
-122 QKELTERRQA
+122 RPTERKSA
-132 EKASVQMGKDKL
+132 EQY
-144 AAERKQRLQERD
+144 AAEHEQRLQERD

-168 SDFKSGVAVGQHKY
+168 NDFKSGVAVGQHKY

-205 SGDAIITSKQA
+205 SGNAIITSKQA
-216 EDFQRAD
+216 EDLQRAD
-223 TIASVDAMT
+223 TISSVDAMT

-246 GDSEAEKFR
+246 GDNEAEKFR

-264 RIGTKEAGLNKKVGT
+264 RIGTKDAALDKEVGT
-279 AGILPFVAGVDNAF
+279 SGILPFIAGVDSAF

-298 AISGVFDGPMVPTSP
+298 AVSGAFGGSMVPTSP

-345 IAASA
+345 VGASY
-350 ALGGLDVPSKLASAL
+350 ALGGMGLPSVL
-365 GASTLGVSAGGN
+365 GTGVLGVSAAGN
-377 AYKEGRDSGYTHKQA
+377 AYKEGVDSGYSHDEA
-392 LTYGTLV
+392 LTYGVLT

-414 SLGLGITEE
+414 NLGLGITEE

-435 VIKNTGVTDAIGRYI
+435 VIKNTGVTNAIGRYI

-567 TPANEDINRV
+567 TPANEDISRV

-600 AEKAAQ
+600 AEKAVQ
-606 RPLERQTSNNA
+606 NPLERQTSNNA

-645 SIVDTDNGLNV
+645 SIVDTNNGLNV

-683 ASFDANTANALVNN
+683 ASFDADTANALVNN

-706 YLRGFNSV
+706 YLRGFDSV

-773 AKAEYEAGVNRE
+773 ARPEYEAGVNRE
-785 YSDQKLTSSQRKQI
+785 YSDRKLTSSQRKQI

-1011 KGKAANED
+1011 KGKAANKNSTSYSLKYDIFGTPFVQVEED
-1019 GKVSFS
+1019 ILSGVPKNKWIKTVNAELSRRFPNGIKVGNNVININNRSRREMTFS
-1025 PRLDPNFGSSV
+1025 EYSKWLMRSEPSLFAD
-1036 DIEKNYRAVAN
+1036 KLRAVSNADDVIFASRDYVN
-1047 MQPVAKVK
+1047 EALKHPRKDNIR
-1055 GTEFAKGEVDLIT
+1055 EFARGSVNLRIGNNDYSAEVVVGTTKGEAMLLYD
-1068 QVSNFFEEIGGEV
+1068 
-1081 ISPDLGRIIL
+1081 IL
-1091 DRNGVKDD
+1091 DLQPIQIKTKKD
-1099 IAHGIGR
+1099 
-1106 NKAAAFVAVPDVIKK
+1106 AATSK
-1121 GKILDV
+1121 
-1127 QYNWKGRGYDT
+1127 R
-1138 VIVAAPVVFSGQ
+1138 Q
-1150 NAVEG
+1150 NAARRNATSKYNMPQSSE
-1155 VILRKKSIND
+1155 
-1165 DFYLHEIKI
+1165 
-1174 EGVSTFKTGANKI
+1174 
-1187 GAPSADTP
+1187 
-1195 SVISILQKVFDYK
+1195 
-1208 EKSDGNVKLS
+1208 NVKLS
-1218 AKDSGAD
+1218 AKDSNAD

-1236 PNRVTSSSKYHYLIN
+1236 LNRVTSSSKYHYLIN
-1251 EFENNGYNGR
+1251 EFEENGYNGR
-1261 RVVLVENGNDGYQA
+1261 NVVLVENGNDGYQA

-1301 EIQPLLDA
+1301 EIQSLLDA

-1340 ELNFENLG
+1340 ELNFENVG

-1355 RFSMK
+1355 RFSEK
-1360 NAVEESQQFKRWFG
+1360 DTEQKAVSTFG
-1374 DWQNNPAKASKVV
+1374 TTYSW
-1387 NADGTPKVMY
+1387 
-1397 RGGNETFNIFDRKK
+1397 NETGYLTPSGKQLDFSGKRDGAQAGYR
-1411 SKYSNLYGR
+1411 SMDHRDVSELY
-1420 GFYFTDSESHA
+1420 
-1431 RQYGDARAY
+1431 DAEG
-1440 YLDVKHPVPMQ
+1440 V
-1451 ERTITKKQMRN
+1451 
-1462 FLEAV
+1462 
-1467 AENEDY
+1467 
-1473 GLENYGSGATVDS
+1473 G
-1486 VLKDVYGKNDF
+1486 
-1497 AMLNDVNQTAIG
+1497 
-1509 DMVAA
+1509 
-1514 VELFNEVNGTDFDG
+1514 GTDAMIKFMNEGNIRISPEMGGINLQSMPTKAQFDKLQSFVRKNG
-1528 LILDTETVVFNSNQI
+1528 GEVTIDFDDANGNTLHSIEYPQGTGPVRINNDIKRYYNEGIVPEISETQ
-1543 KSATDNIGTFDPNNP
+1543 
-1558 DIRFSMKDTVE
+1558 RFS
-1569 ETRDLIAVHNLKGAE
+1569 
-1584 LEADIELGGFPMPSI
+1584 
-1599 AITKPELGHSEFGD
+1599 
-1613 ISLIFGKDTI
+1613 
-1623 DPKRSGN
+1623 
-1630 KVYNADAYT
+1630 
-1639 PTFPQI
+1639 
-1645 GYKPNEKSIKR
+1645 
-1656 LRDLYYKV
+1656 
-1664 YEKAG
+1664 
-1669 SDIAYPL
+1669 
-1676 YAFGVDDAG
+1676 
-1685 EAIARYGGSEQ
+1685 
-1696 AIVKSFA
+1696 
-1703 DNTDMMQA
+1703 
-1711 YLVDQGKQ
+1711 
-1719 PIETI
+1719 
-1724 QREVV
+1724 
-1729 TEIGEPEKERYDFIL
+1729 
-1744 NKLGK
+1744 
-1749 DAFEA
+1749 
-1754 MGTGKSRATW
+1754 
-1764 YEKYGESYREALKQQ
+1764 
-1779 LIDAGIDS
+1779 
-1787 EAAASVVAD
+1787 
-1796 GFSRGDV
+1796 
-1803 LTDALKVR
+1803 
-1811 SYMQNG
+1811 
-1817 PRMVR
+1817 
-1822 TQPDIA
+1822 
-1828 ATQKAI
+1828 
-1834 KEAVNPSEY
+1834 
-1843 KAWLEN
+1843 
-1849 TFSGIVSKKGIRN
+1849 
-1862 DKDTFTNSGNRRS
+1862 
-1875 FETLYWEFNLENIV
+1875 
-1889 KAMKS
+1889 
-1894 QDEKGASGLGTKSIF
+1894 
-1909 GSSAREYESIADI
+1909 
-1922 KADSSRLQTLNEE
+1922 
-1935 QYAAIK
+1935 
-1941 ETYSN
+1941 
-1946 RFREIVDTYAGNK
+1946 
-1959 DWWDAANTLCEAV
+1959 
-1972 ALRKTR
+1972 
-1978 TGIYNYLNQWPQVYK
+1978 
-1993 ASYDIVDSLISLT
+1993 
-2006 QDIAKMPTEYFEA
+2006 
-2019 KPQRAVSFDEVRAV
+2019 
-2033 IMPEGKYE
+2033 
-2041 DLQTALE
+2041 
-2048 SRGIPVETYNPDVEG
+2048 
-2063 ERLSKLNSEF
+2063 
-2073 TERFRFSR
+2073 FSR
-2081 KDDVSVTSEDAK
+2081 KDDVSVTPEDAK

-2129 AGSLLKEYSSKMDKA
+2129 AGSLLKEYSSKMDKV

-2180 DQSSKRNTEW
+2180 DQSAKRNTEW

-2252 SMFPDTF
+2252 GMFPDTF

-2279 YDRPIENPYGYDMK
+2279 YDRPIENPYGYGMNE
-2293 GYASDLAMR
+2293 YAADLAMR
-2302 LYGEYMAMPERKTFA
+2302 LYGEYMAMPERKTYA

-2454 YNNISEMPLDKLK
+2454 YNNISDMPLDKLK

-2578 QIKDKYRYKEWA
+2578 QIKDKYHYKEWA
-2590 DKSGDLLTIQT
+2590 DNAGDLLTIQT

-2630 HLTKDGFVFN
+2630 HLTKDGFVFD

-2703 LMYGINRFA
+2703 QMYGINRFS
-2712 ESYYIPIMSAQQF
+2712 EGYYIPIMSAQQF
-2725 IETAFNGRV
+2725 IDTAFNGRV
-2734 SEAMTWMNKGFTKNT
+2734 SDAMSWMNKGFTKNT

-2794 RGEDGGANTYIRA
+2794 RSEDGGANTYIRA

-2832 TVDPRDSMA
+2832 TVDPRDSMV
-2841 SKMISAFR
+2841 SKMISVFR
-2849 RNAISGKL
+2849 RNAVSGKL

-2879 FGHVS
+2879 FGNVG

-2910 GKGLVQWMADNNKL
+2910 GKGLVQWMADNDKL

-2931 AVAGWAPQKMDE
+2931 ALAGWLPQKMDE

-2951 ACENEIADTTAFE
+2951 ACENEIADTTALE

-2996 YMRSK
+2996 NMRLN
-3001 SAGAKLFT
+3001 SAGTKLFT

-3016 VSYNMYWYALKHMD
+3016 VSYNMYWYALKHMN

-3046 GAGVFNAILKS
+3046 GAGVFNAVLKS

-3079 VGNLVGTPL
+3079 AGNLVGAPL
-3088 KKVPYIGEYIYLGG
+3088 KNFPYIGEYIYLGG

-3118 MLQGYTSSRSELKVI
+3118 LLQGYTSSRSELKVI
-3133 QDLINAAGDL
+3133 QDLTNAAGDL
-3143 DNEKK
+3143 DNENK
-3148 GLDERLLRMAKATSQ
+3148 GLDERWLRMAKATSQ

-3171 FIKDWLGVV
+3171 FIKDWLGVI

-3190 EPELSGNIMYEIR
+3190 EPELSGNILYEIR

-3266 VKAGD
+3266 VKAGG

>member
-1 MAKLNNTKKSGKNV
+1 MSSNNKKKAVERSKREQISKQNESSYNKRLSEWMNKYSPESPNYEFKDTEVKKSNNPVYGEVEYTPKNTYYGGFTP
-15 ADDKERLAS
+15 S
-24 EIAARYDPNSATY
+24 NTNSRGAT
-37 KYRDK
+37 
-42 TPYQSLRE
+42 P
-50 KNEISTIPRTYESQR
+50 
-65 YSRST
+65 SR
-70 PEGSAYRQNQS
+70 
-81 PTLTTEDYR
+81 LTTEDYR
-90 NAANAYVTNSRRQ
+90 NAANAYIANRQ
-103 RPQPPQS
+103 QS
-110 RNPRSSYYNPNW
+110 YVPKLARNYNPNW
-122 QKELTERRQA
+122 RPTERKSA
-132 EKASVQMGKDKL
+132 EQY
-144 AAERKQRLQERD
+144 AAEHEQRLQARS
-156 NEIAGYGKYFSA
+156 NEIAGYSKYFGA
-168 SDFKSGVAVGQHKY
+168 DDFKSGVAAGQRKY
-182 EAANKRERESTPG
+182 EANNKRGGKSAPG

-205 SGDAIITSKQA
+205 GGDALITSKQA
-216 EDFQRAD
+216 ADLQRAD
-223 TIASVDAMT
+223 TISSVDEMT

-246 GDSEAEKFR
+246 GDNEAEKFR

-264 RIGTKEAGLNKKVGT
+264 RIGTKDAALDKEVGT
-279 AGILPFVAGVDNAF
+279 AGILPFIAGVDSAF

-298 AISGVFDGPMVPTSP
+298 AVSGAFGGSMVPTSP
-313 LQYEYKAWREGLN
+313 LQYEYKAWREGLG

-345 IAASA
+345 VGASY
-350 ALGGLDVPSKLASAL
+350 ALGGMGLPSVL
-365 GASTLGVSAGGN
+365 GTGVLGVSAAGN
-377 AYKEGRDSGYTHKQA
+377 AYKEGIDSGYSHDEA
-392 LTYGTLV
+392 LTYGVLT

-423 AAGGAISRALGK
+423 AAGNAISRALGK

-503 APNLALDIGV
+503 APNLALDIGG
-513 ARYAERE
+513 ARYAERLNTALDSMRQE
-520 FNAAL
+520 NA
-525 NSMQRESTAAQS
+525 AAQS
-537 VQEQSPVDIQRKAAQ
+537 VQEQSPVDIQREAAQ

-606 RPLERQTSNNA
+606 SPLKSQTSNNA
-617 AAPAKTAQ
+617 TAPAKSAQ
-625 NGVATRHTATTS
+625 SGVATRHTATTS
-637 NGNAVSVG
+637 NGNTVSVG
-645 SIVDTDNGLNV
+645 SIVETDNGLNV

-661 TTAQLSDVDF
+661 TTARLSDVDF

-683 ASFDANTANALVNN
+683 ASFDVDTANALVNN

-773 AKAEYEAGVNRE
+773 AKAEYKAGVNRE
-785 YSDQKLTSSQRKQI
+785 YSEQKLTRSQRKQI

-820 TDGNSVTFSRSDAN
+820 ADGNSVTFSRSDAN

-902 AEFEKMVQYQIDKNG
+902 AEFEKMVQYQMEKNG

-950 KSSGKVRAW
+950 KSGSKVKAW
-959 FEQLIKDLRAI
+959 FEKLINDLRAI

-1011 KGKAANED
+1011 KATNSDSAQSIIFSAKDADITAKQKAKYDEYVQNALAGAGNNINSVFDLAYVSEQLINDLKEQGVDVSGCRHRMRDNDIRHIRNSHGISKEGTYGITTGDLQAIPYIVNNYTEVKARLRNGRLYGVVYALDHVDTTYFVEGYANGKYLD
-1019 GKVSFS
+1019 GKQMIKAPLGHVPEEYKAEFGEKRSTS
-1025 PRLDPNFGSSV
+1025 KYLDKASIDVP
-1036 DIEKNYRAVAN
+1036 EKYV
-1047 MQPVAKVK
+1047 Q
-1055 GTEFAKGEVDLIT
+1055 
-1068 QVSNFFEEIGGEV
+1068 
-1081 ISPDLGRIIL
+1081 
-1091 DRNGVKDD
+1091 
-1099 IAHGIGR
+1099 
-1106 NKAAAFVAVPDVIKK
+1106 
-1121 GKILDV
+1121 DV
-1127 QYNWKGRGYDT
+1127 QRRS
-1138 VIVAAPVVFSGQ
+1138 A
-1150 NAVEG
+1150 
-1155 VILRKKSIND
+1155 SIDNMPQSP
-1165 DFYLHEIKI
+1165 E
-1174 EGVSTFKTGANKI
+1174 
-1187 GAPSADTP
+1187 
-1195 SVISILQKVFDYK
+1195 
-1208 EKSDGNVKLS
+1208 NVKLS
-1218 AKDSGAD
+1218 AKDSNAD

-1236 PNRVTSSSKYHYLIN
+1236 LNRVTSSSKYHYLIN

-1261 RVVLVENGNDGYQA
+1261 RVLLVENGNDGYQA

-1340 ELNFENLG
+1340 ELNYENSG

-1355 RFSMK
+1355 RFSEK
-1360 NAVEESQQFKRWFG
+1360 
-1374 DWQNNPAKASKVV
+1374 
-1387 NADGTPKVMY
+1387 
-1397 RGGNETFNIFDRKK
+1397 
-1411 SKYSNLYGR
+1411 
-1420 GFYFTDSESHA
+1420 
-1431 RQYGDARAY
+1431 
-1440 YLDVKHPVPMQ
+1440 
-1451 ERTITKKQMRN
+1451 
-1462 FLEAV
+1462 
-1467 AENEDY
+1467 
-1473 GLENYGSGATVDS
+1473 
-1486 VLKDVYGKNDF
+1486 
-1497 AMLNDVNQTAIG
+1497 
-1509 DMVAA
+1509 
-1514 VELFNEVNGTDFDG
+1514 
-1528 LILDTETVVFNSNQI
+1528 DTE
-1543 KSATDNIGTFDPNNP
+1543 
-1558 DIRFSMKDTVE
+1558 
-1569 ETRDLIAVHNLKGAE
+1569 
-1584 LEADIELGGFPMPSI
+1584 
-1599 AITKPELGHSEFGD
+1599 
-1613 ISLIFGKDTI
+1613 
-1623 DPKRSGN
+1623 
-1630 KVYNADAYT
+1630 
-1639 PTFPQI
+1639 
-1645 GYKPNEKSIKR
+1645 
-1656 LRDLYYKV
+1656 
-1664 YEKAG
+1664 
-1669 SDIAYPL
+1669 
-1676 YAFGVDDAG
+1676 
-1685 EAIARYGGSEQ
+1685 
-1696 AIVKSFA
+1696 
-1703 DNTDMMQA
+1703 
-1711 YLVDQGKQ
+1711 
-1719 PIETI
+1719 
-1724 QREVV
+1724 
-1729 TEIGEPEKERYDFIL
+1729 
-1744 NKLGK
+1744 
-1749 DAFEA
+1749 
-1754 MGTGKSRATW
+1754 
-1764 YEKYGESYREALKQQ
+1764 
-1779 LIDAGIDS
+1779 
-1787 EAAASVVAD
+1787 
-1796 GFSRGDV
+1796 
-1803 LTDALKVR
+1803 
-1811 SYMQNG
+1811 
-1817 PRMVR
+1817 
-1822 TQPDIA
+1822 
-1828 ATQKAI
+1828 QKAI
-1834 KEAVNPSEY
+1834 STFGTTYSWNETGYLTPSG
-1843 KAWLEN
+1843 KQLD
-1849 TFSGIVSKKGIRN
+1849 FSGKRDGAQAGYRSMDHRDVSELYDAEGVSGTDAMIKFMNEGNIRISPEMGGIN
-1862 DKDTFTNSGNRRS
+1862 LQSMPTKAQFDKLQSFVRKNGGEVTIDFDDANGN
-1875 FETLYWEFNLENIV
+1875 TLHSIEYP
-1889 KAMKS
+1889 
-1894 QDEKGASGLGTKSIF
+1894 QGTGPVRINN
-1909 GSSAREYESIADI
+1909 DI
-1922 KADSSRLQTLNEE
+1922 KR
-1935 QYAAIK
+1935 Y
-1941 ETYSN
+1941 
-1946 RFREIVDTYAGNK
+1946 
-1959 DWWDAANTLCEAV
+1959 
-1972 ALRKTR
+1972 
-1978 TGIYNYLNQWPQVYK
+1978 YN
-1993 ASYDIVDSLISLT
+1993 
-2006 QDIAKMPTEYFEA
+2006 
-2019 KPQRAVSFDEVRAV
+2019 
-2033 IMPEGKYE
+2033 EGKVPE
-2041 DLQTALE
+2041 M
-2048 SRGIPVETYNPDVEG
+2048 SETQ
-2063 ERLSKLNSEF
+2063 
-2073 TERFRFSR
+2073 RFSFSR
-2081 KDDVSVTSEDAK
+2081 KDDVSVTPEDAK
-2093 KLQKQNDKLKQ
+2093 KLQKQNDKLQQ

-2211 QLAEVQSAFGSYT
+2211 QLAEVQNAFGSYT

-2302 LYGEYMAMPERKTFA
+2302 LYGEYMAMPERKTYA

-2343 AKYER
+2343 AKYEK

-2510 PKAREFMRKHPYAYK
+2510 PKVREFMRKHPYAYK

-2530 SGFFI
+2530 SGFFN

-2565 AALTANAIREEYA
+2565 SALTANAIREEYA
-2578 QIKDKYRYKEWA
+2578 QIKDKYRYKEWT
-2590 DKSGDLLTIQT
+2590 DKAGDLLTIQT

-2630 HLTKDGFVFN
+2630 HLTKDGFVFD

-2703 LMYGINRFA
+2703 QMYGINRFS
-2712 ESYYIPIMSAQQF
+2712 EGYYIPIMSAHQF
-2725 IETAFNGRV
+2725 IDTAFNGRV
-2734 SEAMTWMNKGFTKNT
+2734 SDAMSWMNKGFTKNT

-2794 RGEDGGANTYIRA
+2794 RSEDGGANTYIRA

-2849 RNAISGKL
+2849 RNSVSANL
-2857 SVAIQQPSAIVRAT
+2857 AVAIQQPSAIVRAT

-2879 FGHVS
+2879 FGNVG

-2910 GKGLVQWMADNNKL
+2910 GKGLVQWMADNDKF
-2924 NFRNVRD
+2924 NFRSVRD
-2931 AVAGWAPQKMDE
+2931 ALAGWLPQKMDE

-2951 ACENEIADTTAFE
+2951 ACENEIADTTALE
-2964 RGSEEF
+2964 RGSEDF

-3016 VSYNMYWYALKHMD
+3016 VSYNMYWYALKHMN

-3046 GAGVFNAILKS
+3046 GAGVFNAVLKS

-3079 VGNLVGTPL
+3079 AGNLVGAPL
-3088 KKVPYIGEYIYLGG
+3088 KNFPYIGEYIYLGG

-3118 MLQGYTSSRSELKVI
+3118 MLQGYTSSRSDLKVI

-3143 DNEKK
+3143 DNENK
-3148 GLDERLLRMAKATSQ
+3148 GRDERWLRMAKATSQ
-3163 MFGIPLDA
+3163 AFGIPLDA
-3171 FIKDWLGVV
+3171 FIKDWLGVI

-3211 LELYKGVDKAITTGD
+3211 LELYKGVDEAINKGD
-3226 YTRLDKQFKTMVE
+3226 YTRLDKQFSTMVK
-3239 RDTTT
+3239 RSTAS

-3271 AKRILVRCGYK
+3271 AKRILSRCGYK

-3296 RDYPEAHDTSI
+3296 RDYPEAHDTSV

-3314 AAKYFEYAKPAN
+3314 AAKYFEYAKPTN

-3383 YKESTLD
+3383 YKESTLE

>member
-81 PTLTTEDYR
+81 PALTTEDYR

-103 RPQPPQS
+103 RPQAPQS

-144 AAERKQRLQERD
+144 AAERKQRLQERTD
-156 NEIAGYGKYFSA
+156 KITATMREAINAADFDQYARLGKSKAAEAESKFNATFRSPQDAAIRRGEAYSNRAMSA
-168 SDFKSGVAVGQHKY
+168 TEMLDWMGDY
-182 EAANKRERESTPG
+182 EK
-195 FWDIFNGAMG
+195 
-205 SGDAIITSKQA
+205 
-216 EDFQRAD
+216 D
-223 TIASVDAMT
+223 T
-232 DDERDIYYY
+232 YYY
-241 LLGTR
+241 LLGKDEAKANAFLDLL
-246 GDSEAEKFR
+246 GDSLNARRGQHLSAYMDSRGLIGKAGSALAGGLSSAASGMSNAASSVFNGEARPTTSNEYASQIVR
-255 SLLQESLNY
+255 ENIDSN
-264 RIGTKEAGLNKKVGT
+264 VGR
-279 AGILPFVAGVDNAF
+279 AL
-293 AGMTN
+293 
-298 AISGVFDGPMVPTSP
+298 
-313 LQYEYKAWREGLN
+313 Y
-326 PVRGAINDVAY
+326 DVGY
-337 TGGNMLPS
+337 TGANMLPS
-345 IAASA
+345 IGVSFLA
-350 ALGGLDVPSKLASAL
+350 GGLGAAPKIASLL
-365 GASTLGVSAGGN
+365 GSSTLGISAGGN
-377 AYKEGRDSGYTHKQA
+377 AYKGGRDMGYTHGQSLA
-392 LTYGTLV
+392 YSALV

-423 AAGGAISRALGK
+423 AAGGAISRALGR

-468 VFKNVVAGE
+468 IFKNVVAGE

-503 APNLALDIGV
+503 SPRLALNVRGSV
-513 ARYAERE
+513 RAARE
-520 FNAAL
+520 FNAAT
-525 NSMQRESTAAQS
+525 NSMQRENTASQS
-537 VQEQSPVDIQRKAAQ
+537 VQEQSPVDIQREAAQ
-552 GVAGNEVEPP
+552 GIAGNEVEPP

-600 AEKAAQ
+600 AEKTTQ
-606 RPLERQTSNNA
+606 RPLERQTSNNPTT
-617 AAPAKTAQ
+617 PAKTAQ

-683 ASFDANTANALVNN
+683 ASFDADTANALVNN

-706 YLRGFNSV
+706 YLRGFDSV

-785 YSDQKLTSSQRKQI
+785 YSDRKLTSSQRKQI

-809 GKKLVIHDAIG
+809 GKKLVIHDSIG

-863 IHEMEV
+863 VHEMEV

-950 KSSGKVRAW
+950 KSGSKVKAW
-959 FEQLIKDLRAI
+959 FEKLIKDLRAI

-1011 KGKAANED
+1011 KGKTSNT
-1019 GKVSFS
+1019 
-1025 PRLDPNFGSSV
+1025 
-1036 DIEKNYRAVAN
+1036 EK
-1047 MQPVAKVK
+1047 
-1055 GTEFAKGEVDLIT
+1055 T
-1068 QVSNFFEEIGGEV
+1068 
-1081 ISPDLGRIIL
+1081 
-1091 DRNGVKDD
+1091 
-1099 IAHGIGR
+1099 
-1106 NKAAAFVAVPDVIKK
+1106 
-1121 GKILDV
+1121 
-1127 QYNWKGRGYDT
+1127 
-1138 VIVAAPVVFSGQ
+1138 
-1150 NAVEG
+1150 
-1155 VILRKKSIND
+1155 
-1165 DFYLHEIKI
+1165 
-1174 EGVSTFKTGANKI
+1174 
-1187 GAPSADTP
+1187 
-1195 SVISILQKVFDYK
+1195 
-1208 EKSDGNVKLS
+1208 DGNVKRS
-1218 AKDSGAD
+1218 AKDINAD

-1360 NAVEESQQFKRWFG
+1360 
-1374 DWQNNPAKASKVV
+1374 
-1387 NADGTPKVMY
+1387 
-1397 RGGNETFNIFDRKK
+1397 
-1411 SKYSNLYGR
+1411 
-1420 GFYFTDSESHA
+1420 
-1431 RQYGDARAY
+1431 
-1440 YLDVKHPVPMQ
+1440 
-1451 ERTITKKQMRN
+1451 
-1462 FLEAV
+1462 
-1467 AENEDY
+1467 
-1473 GLENYGSGATVDS
+1473 
-1486 VLKDVYGKNDF
+1486 
-1497 AMLNDVNQTAIG
+1497 
-1509 DMVAA
+1509 
-1514 VELFNEVNGTDFDG
+1514 
-1528 LILDTETVVFNSNQI
+1528 
-1543 KSATDNIGTFDPNNP
+1543 
-1558 DIRFSMKDTVE
+1558 DTVE

-1676 YAFGVDDAG
+1676 YAFGVEDAG

-1703 DNTDMMQA
+1703 DNTDMMQV

-1754 MGTGKSRATW
+1754 MGTGKSSATW

-1779 LIDAGIDS
+1779 LIDAGLDS

-1796 GFSRGDV
+1796 GFSRDDV

-1817 PRMVR
+1817 PRRVR

-2081 KDDVSVTSEDAK
+2081 KDDVSVTPEDAK

-2129 AGSLLKEYSSKMDKA
+2129 AGKLLKEYSSKMDKA

-2252 SMFPDTF
+2252 GMFPDTF

-2279 YDRPIENPYGYDMK
+2279 YDRPIENPYGYGMK
-2293 GYASDLAMR
+2293 EYAADLAMR
-2302 LYGEYMAMPERKTFA
+2302 LYGEYMALPERKTFA

-2343 AKYER
+2343 AKYEK

-2454 YNNISEMPLDKLK
+2454 YNNISDMPLDKLK

-2525 MASAV
+2525 MASAI
-2530 SGFFI
+2530 SGFFN

-2624 KLIGTQ
+2624 QLIGTQ
-2630 HLTKDGFVFN
+2630 HLTKDGFVFD

-2703 LMYGINRFA
+2703 QMYGINRFA

-2734 SEAMTWMNKGFTKNT
+2734 SEAMSWMNKGFTKNT

-2794 RGEDGGANTYIRA
+2794 WGEDGGANTYIRA

-2879 FGHVS
+2879 FGHVD

-2910 GKGLVQWMADNNKL
+2910 GKGLVQWMADNDKP
-2924 NFRNVRD
+2924 NFRNARD
-2931 AVAGWAPQKMDE
+2931 AVAGWLPQMMDE

-2951 ACENEIADTTAFE
+2951 ACENEIADTTALE

-3046 GAGVFNAILKS
+3046 GAGVFNAMLKS

-3079 VGNLVGTPL
+3079 AGNLVGTPL
-3088 KKVPYIGEYIYLGG
+3088 KKVPYIGEHIYLGG

-3180 KEAYKAISGN
+3180 REAYKAISGN
-3190 EPELSGNIMYEIR
+3190 EPELSGNILYEIR

-3211 LELYKGVDKAITTGD
+3211 LELYNGVDKAITTGD

>member
-1 MAKLNNTKKSGKNV
+1 MASYNKKQ
-15 ADDKERLAS
+15 DFEQWLS
-24 EIAARYDPNSATY
+24 EHDPDSKKY

-42 TPYQSLRE
+42 SAYSYIRE
-50 KNEISTIPRTYESQR
+50 QKETASIPRTREVER
-65 YSRST
+65 
-70 PEGSAYRQNQS
+70 AYAENPAGWENSKNMQAASVVPR
-81 PTLTTEDYR
+81 TEDYR
-90 NAANAYVTNSRRQ
+90 AAAYAYSVRGRQ
-103 RPQPPQS
+103 QKPTATS

-122 QKELTERRQA
+122 QKEINDREAQKRQA
-132 EKASVQMGKDKL
+132 AQVAADNR
-144 AAERKQRLQERD
+144 AAEHAARIQQRS
-156 NEIAGYGKYFSA
+156 NA
-168 SDFKSGVAVGQHKY
+168 
-182 EAANKRERESTPG
+182 
-195 FWDIFNGAMG
+195 
-205 SGDAIITSKQA
+205 ITSIMQRYASAPDFESGIEKGKALYSNTQGQSGEKTPSFMDIYSGALNPGSISPKTARGLVKQG
-216 EDFQRAD
+216 ERQQL
-223 TIASVDAMT
+223 DAMSE
-232 DDERDIYYY
+232 DEKNIYYY
-241 LLGTR
+241 LLGTK
-246 GDSEAEKFR
+246 GDAAANEFK
-255 SLLQESLNY
+255 SLLDDELNR
-264 RIGTKEAGLNKKVGT
+264 RIGTAQAEQAEILGT
-279 AGILPFVAGVDNAF
+279 AGVLPFVAGVESSY
-293 AGMTN
+293 AGAAQALLAALGSEKT
-298 AISGVFDGPMVPTSP
+298 VPRSP
-313 LQYEYKAWREGLN
+313 YQYAYQAWRERIAQQENNKIGL
-326 PVRGAINDVAY
+326 RGIANDLGY
-337 TGGNMLPS
+337 TVGNMLPGMEL
-345 IAASA
+345 SA
-350 ALGGLDVPSKLASAL
+350 AMGGLGAPSKLASAL
-365 GASTLGVSAGGN
+365 GSGSIGLSSGGN
-377 AYKEGRDSGYTHKQA
+377 AYREGRDMGYSHNEAITYGA
-392 LTYGTLV
+392 LT
-399 GASEAGLQAVLGGIS
+399 GASEAGLQYLLGGVS
-414 SLGLGITEE
+414 KLG
-423 AAGGAISRALGK
+423 AGVTSGK
-435 VIKNTGVTDAIGRYI
+435 VGNVVSKALDKVVKNKAVADTVARYV
-450 ANMGSEATEEY
+450 ADMGSEATEEY
-461 LQSLLEP
+461 LQSVLEP
-468 VFKNVVAGE
+468 VFRNIAAGE
-477 QNEFNPLDEEA
+477 NNDIDLLSDEA
-488 LYSGLMGALTAGLFE
+488 LYSAMMGALTAGLFNAPEMASGINNARSTAVAEHLEPSNAQLKYFTPEE
-503 APNLALDIGV
+503 ASDPRKSRSRMGA
-513 ARYAERE
+513 YAKE
-520 FNAAL
+520 FGDVL
-525 NSMQRESTAAQS
+525 NSTSPDPARMREMQGIVSEYNTLRAMNRADAIEQAATQAARTQEPAT
-537 VQEQSPVDIQRKAAQ
+537 VQRAA
-552 GVAGNEVEPP
+552 EM
-562 AAVNR
+562 
-567 TPANEDINRV
+567 
-577 AEAAAKAAQTQP
+577 AAKAAQTQP

-606 RPLERQTSNNA
+606 SPLERQASNNA

-645 SIVDTDNGLNV
+645 SIVESDNGLYV

-661 TTAQLSDVDF
+661 STAQLPDVEF

-683 ASFDANTANALVNN
+683 ASFDVDTANALVNN

-785 YSDQKLTSSQRKQI
+785 YSDRKLTSSQRKQI

-863 IHEMEV
+863 IHEMKV

-902 AEFEKMVQYQIDKNG
+902 AEFEKMVQYQMDKNG
-917 LSRSEA
+917 LSRSDA

-950 KSSGKVRAW
+950 KSGSKVKAW
-959 FEQLIKDLRAI
+959 FEKLIKDLRAI

-1011 KGKAANED
+1011 RGKAKGDNVNLSLKDIGGRKTVWIENNALSAKELRNHKAVADYIAKHIGEVYTLIESGQKVYLGEDLPTEYTHSKYTTYLQKYDRSTLKAKNKASGALGEMIEIATNRRWEKTQHTHNKDARYGMYRYDSSFAFPVKNSDGSIKRIYSYDAELLIRNASD
-1019 GKVSFS
+1019 GKKYLYDIINIKENIPDTLELPKQEAQIRSQEAPAHGDAFS
-1025 PRLDPNFGSSV
+1025 N
-1036 DIEKNYRAVAN
+1036 I
-1047 MQPVAKVK
+1047 
-1055 GTEFAKGEVDLIT
+1055 
-1068 QVSNFFEEIGGEV
+1068 
-1081 ISPDLGRIIL
+1081 ISPDG
-1091 DRNGVKDD
+1091 KD
-1099 IAHGIGR
+1099 
-1106 NKAAAFVAVPDVIKK
+1106 
-1121 GKILDV
+1121 
-1127 QYNWKGRGYDT
+1127 
-1138 VIVAAPVVFSGQ
+1138 
-1150 NAVEG
+1150 
-1155 VILRKKSIND
+1155 
-1165 DFYLHEIKI
+1165 
-1174 EGVSTFKTGANKI
+1174 
-1187 GAPSADTP
+1187 
-1195 SVISILQKVFDYK
+1195 
-1208 EKSDGNVKLS
+1208 VKLS
-1218 AKDSGAD
+1218 AKDINAD

-1261 RVVLVENGNDGYQA
+1261 NVVLVENGNDGYQA

-1327 IPKEARDLLVRED
+1327 IPKEVRDLLVRED

-1355 RFSMK
+1355 RFSEK
-1360 NAVEESQQFKRWFG
+1360 DTEQKAVSTFG
-1374 DWQNNPAKASKVV
+1374 TTYSW
-1387 NADGTPKVMY
+1387 
-1397 RGGNETFNIFDRKK
+1397 NETGYLTPSGKQLDFSGKRDGAQAGYR
-1411 SKYSNLYGR
+1411 SMDHRDVSELY
-1420 GFYFTDSESHA
+1420 
-1431 RQYGDARAY
+1431 DAEG
-1440 YLDVKHPVPMQ
+1440 V
-1451 ERTITKKQMRN
+1451 
-1462 FLEAV
+1462 
-1467 AENEDY
+1467 
-1473 GLENYGSGATVDS
+1473 G
-1486 VLKDVYGKNDF
+1486 
-1497 AMLNDVNQTAIG
+1497 
-1509 DMVAA
+1509 
-1514 VELFNEVNGTDFDG
+1514 GTDAMIKFMNEGNIRISPEMGGINLQSMPTKAQFDKLQSFVRKNG
-1528 LILDTETVVFNSNQI
+1528 GEVTIDFDDANGNTLHSIEYPQGTGPVRINNDIKRYYNEGKVPEISETQ
-1543 KSATDNIGTFDPNNP
+1543 
-1558 DIRFSMKDTVE
+1558 RFS
-1569 ETRDLIAVHNLKGAE
+1569 
-1584 LEADIELGGFPMPSI
+1584 
-1599 AITKPELGHSEFGD
+1599 
-1613 ISLIFGKDTI
+1613 
-1623 DPKRSGN
+1623 
-1630 KVYNADAYT
+1630 
-1639 PTFPQI
+1639 
-1645 GYKPNEKSIKR
+1645 
-1656 LRDLYYKV
+1656 
-1664 YEKAG
+1664 
-1669 SDIAYPL
+1669 
-1676 YAFGVDDAG
+1676 
-1685 EAIARYGGSEQ
+1685 
-1696 AIVKSFA
+1696 
-1703 DNTDMMQA
+1703 
-1711 YLVDQGKQ
+1711 
-1719 PIETI
+1719 
-1724 QREVV
+1724 
-1729 TEIGEPEKERYDFIL
+1729 
-1744 NKLGK
+1744 
-1749 DAFEA
+1749 
-1754 MGTGKSRATW
+1754 
-1764 YEKYGESYREALKQQ
+1764 
-1779 LIDAGIDS
+1779 
-1787 EAAASVVAD
+1787 
-1796 GFSRGDV
+1796 
-1803 LTDALKVR
+1803 
-1811 SYMQNG
+1811 
-1817 PRMVR
+1817 
-1822 TQPDIA
+1822 
-1828 ATQKAI
+1828 
-1834 KEAVNPSEY
+1834 
-1843 KAWLEN
+1843 
-1849 TFSGIVSKKGIRN
+1849 
-1862 DKDTFTNSGNRRS
+1862 
-1875 FETLYWEFNLENIV
+1875 
-1889 KAMKS
+1889 
-1894 QDEKGASGLGTKSIF
+1894 
-1909 GSSAREYESIADI
+1909 
-1922 KADSSRLQTLNEE
+1922 
-1935 QYAAIK
+1935 
-1941 ETYSN
+1941 
-1946 RFREIVDTYAGNK
+1946 
-1959 DWWDAANTLCEAV
+1959 
-1972 ALRKTR
+1972 
-1978 TGIYNYLNQWPQVYK
+1978 
-1993 ASYDIVDSLISLT
+1993 
-2006 QDIAKMPTEYFEA
+2006 
-2019 KPQRAVSFDEVRAV
+2019 
-2033 IMPEGKYE
+2033 
-2041 DLQTALE
+2041 
-2048 SRGIPVETYNPDVEG
+2048 
-2063 ERLSKLNSEF
+2063 
-2073 TERFRFSR
+2073 FSR
-2081 KDDVSVTSEDAK
+2081 KDDVSVTPEDAK

-2252 SMFPDTF
+2252 GMFPDTF

-2279 YDRPIENPYGYDMK
+2279 YDRPIENPYGYGMK
-2293 GYASDLAMR
+2293 EYAADLAMR
-2302 LYGEYMAMPERKTFA
+2302 LYGEYMALPERKTFA

-2343 AKYER
+2343 AKYEK

-2362 EKNAKSLYSWLTKPN
+2362 EKNAKSLYNWLTKPN
-2377 NSKHVPE
+2377 NSKHVTE

-2454 YNNISEMPLDKLK
+2454 YNNISDMPLDKLK

-2530 SGFFI
+2530 SGFFN

-2565 AALTANAIREEYA
+2565 AALTANTIRGEYA
-2578 QIKDKYRYKEWA
+2578 QIKDKYHYKEWA
-2590 DKSGDLLTIQT
+2590 DKAGDLLTIQT
-2601 KGGSNVSITRE
+2601 KGGGNVSITKE

-2624 KLIGTQ
+2624 QLIGTQ

-2640 KDVVQ
+2640 KDIVQ

-2703 LMYGINRFA
+2703 QMYGINRFA

-2734 SEAMTWMNKGFTKNT
+2734 PEAMSWMNKGFTKNT

-2794 RGEDGGANTYIRA
+2794 RSEDGGANTYIRA

-2849 RNAISGKL
+2849 RNAVSANL
-2857 SVAIQQPSAIVRAT
+2857 AVAIQQPSAIVRAT

-2879 FGHVS
+2879 FGHVG
-2884 KNTYDT
+2884 KDTYDT

-2910 GKGLVQWMADNNKL
+2910 GKGLVQWMADNDKL

-2931 AVAGWAPQKMDE
+2931 AVAGWLPQKMDK

-2951 ACENEIADTTAFE
+2951 ACENEVADTTAFE

-3016 VSYNMYWYALKHMD
+3016 VSYNMYWYALKHMN
-3030 EKGGKARLLRT
+3030 EKGGKARLLRA

-3046 GAGVFNAILKS
+3046 GAGVFNAMLKS
-3057 VITAIRDDDEN
+3057 IITAVRDKDEN
-3068 QNYVDKYVEAL
+3068 QNYLDKYVEAL
-3079 VGNLVGTPL
+3079 AGNLVGTPL

-3118 MLQGYTSSRSELKVI
+3118 MLQGYASSRSELKVI

-3163 MFGIPLDA
+3163 TFGVPAHAITR
-3171 FIKDWLGVV
+3171 DWFGVIR
-3180 KEAYKAISGN
+3180 EAYKTITGN
-3190 EPELSGNIMYEIR
+3190 QPELSGNIMYEIR

-3296 RDYPEAHDTSI
+3296 RDYPEAHDTSV
-3307 EDGTETL
+3307 ENNTEKL
-3314 AAKYFEYAKPAN
+3314 AEMYFEHAKPAN
-3326 IDKTLFYDVYKFNG
+3326 IDKAVFYDVYKFM
-3340 SAKADKDKNGNSIR
+3340 
-3354 NSKRDKVADY
+3354 SKQGTKKEEAMAY
-3364 INKQRLTKA
+3364 INKQNLTKA
-3373 QKDALWLACG
+3373 QKDALYLCKYA
-3383 YKESTLD
+3383 ESKID

>member
-1 MAKLNNTKKSGKNV
+1 MSSNNKKKAEERSKREQISKQNESSYNKRLSEWMDKYSSDSPNYEFKNTEVKKSNNPVYGEVEYTPKKTYYGGFTPSNT
-15 ADDKERLAS
+15 
-24 EIAARYDPNSATY
+24 NSGGAT
-37 KYRDK
+37 
-42 TPYQSLRE
+42 P
-50 KNEISTIPRTYESQR
+50 
-65 YSRST
+65 SR
-70 PEGSAYRQNQS
+70 
-81 PTLTTEDYR
+81 LTTEDYR
-90 NAANAYVTNSRRQ
+90 NAANAYITNSR
-103 RPQPPQS
+103 QS
-110 RNPRSSYYNPNW
+110 YVPKLARNYNPNW
-122 QKELTERRQA
+122 RPTERKSA
-132 EKASVQMGKDKL
+132 EQY
-144 AAERKQRLQERD
+144 AAEHEQRLQAKS
-156 NEIAGYGKYFSA
+156 NEISGYSKYFGA
-168 SDFKSGVAVGQHKY
+168 DDFKSGVAAGQRKY
-182 EAANKRERESTPG
+182 EANNKRERKTAPS

-205 SGDAIITSKQA
+205 GGDAIITSKQA
-216 EDFQRAD
+216 EDLQRAD
-223 TIASVDAMT
+223 TISSVDAMT
-232 DDERDIYYY
+232 NDERDIYYY

-246 GDSEAEKFR
+246 GDSDAEKFR
-255 SLLQESLNY
+255 SLLQESLNE
-264 RIGTKEAGLNKKVGT
+264 RIGTKDAALDKEVGT
-279 AGILPFVAGVDNAF
+279 AGILPFIAGVDSAF

-298 AISGVFDGPMVPTSP
+298 AISGAFDGQMLPTSP
-313 LQYEYKAWREGLN
+313 LQYEYKAWREGLS

-345 IAASA
+345 VGASY
-350 ALGGLDVPSKLASAL
+350 ALGGMGLPSVL
-365 GASTLGVSAGGN
+365 GTGVLGVSAAGN
-377 AYKEGRDSGYTHKQA
+377 AYKEGIDSGYSHDEA
-392 LTYGTLV
+392 LTYGVLT

-423 AAGGAISRALGK
+423 AAGNAISRALGK
-435 VIKNTGVTDAIGRYI
+435 LIKNKGVTDAIGRYI

-468 VFKNVVAGE
+468 VFKNIVAGE
-477 QNEFNPLDEEA
+477 QNTINPLDEEA

-503 APNLALDIGV
+503 SPRLALDIRG
-513 ARYAERE
+513 ARYAEQLNTILDSIWQE
-520 FNAAL
+520 NA
-525 NSMQRESTAAQS
+525 TAQS
-537 VQEQSPVDIQRKAAQ
+537 VQEQSPVDIQRGTGTAQ
-552 GVAGNEVEPP
+552 DIIRNETEPP

-567 TPANEDINRV
+567 TPVNEDINRV
-577 AEAAAKAAQTQP
+577 AEAAAMAAQTQP
-589 PTNIQEAAAQA
+589 PANIQEAAARA
-600 AEKAAQ
+600 AEKAAVS
-606 RPLERQTSNNA
+606 PVERQTSNNVT
-617 AAPAKTAQ
+617 APAKTAQ
-625 NGVATRHTATTS
+625 SGVATRHTATTG
-637 NGNAVSVG
+637 NGNTVSVG
-645 SIVDTDNGLNV
+645 SIVETDNGLNV

-661 TTAQLSDVDF
+661 TTAQLPDVDF

-683 ASFDANTANALVNN
+683 ASFDVDTANALVNN

-763 GQQGNNVRPQ
+763 GQQGNNVRQ
-773 AKAEYEAGVNRE
+773 QVKAEYKAGVNRE
-785 YSDQKLTSSQRKQI
+785 YSDQKLTRSQRKQI

-820 TDGNSVTFSRSDAN
+820 TDGNSVTFGKSDAN

-902 AEFEKMVQYQIDKNG
+902 AEFEKMVQYQMDKNG

-950 KSSGKVRAW
+950 KSGSKVKAW
-959 FEQLIKDLRAI
+959 FEKLIKDLRAI

-975 NILKGQKS
+975 SILKGQKS

-1011 KGKAANED
+1011 KGKAASGDGGARYSIQTTENGKQYVEADRNVISGNNPSEWARQVEDYINNEIRHGRDVTVYSANGVPLTITADTAGKATFRNFVTLPD
-1019 GKVSFS
+1019 GSKRPMTDSEYARKLNAESHIDEIAQVS
-1025 PRLDPNFGSSV
+1025 RGTGSTVPDRKNHSFAK
-1036 DIEKNYRAVAN
+1036 DGFNYRTAY
-1047 MQPVAKVK
+1047 
-1055 GTEFAKGEVDLIT
+1055 F
-1068 QVSNFFEEIGGEV
+1068 
-1081 ISPDLGRIIL
+1081 
-1091 DRNGVKDD
+1091 KDD
-1099 IAHGIGR
+1099 SGYYELRLSVGKNGNVNTIY
-1106 NKAAAFVAVPDVIKK
+1106 NV
-1121 GKILDV
+1121 GKITEADFPTRGL
-1127 QYNWKGRGYDT
+1127 KGPTRSKT
-1138 VIVAAPVVFSGQ
+1138 ETRNTA
-1150 NAVEG
+1150 
-1155 VILRKKSIND
+1155 SINNMPQSS
-1165 DFYLHEIKI
+1165 E
-1174 EGVSTFKTGANKI
+1174 
-1187 GAPSADTP
+1187 
-1195 SVISILQKVFDYK
+1195 
-1208 EKSDGNVKLS
+1208 NVKLS
-1218 AKDSGAD
+1218 AKDSNAD

-1236 PNRVTSSSKYHYLIN
+1236 LNRVTSSSKYHYLIN
-1251 EFENNGYNGR
+1251 EFEKNGYNGR
-1261 RVVLVENGNDGYQA
+1261 NVVLVENGNDGYQA

-1340 ELNFENLG
+1340 ELNFENAG

-1360 NAVEESQQFKRWFG
+1360 
-1374 DWQNNPAKASKVV
+1374 
-1387 NADGTPKVMY
+1387 
-1397 RGGNETFNIFDRKK
+1397 
-1411 SKYSNLYGR
+1411 
-1420 GFYFTDSESHA
+1420 
-1431 RQYGDARAY
+1431 DA
-1440 YLDVKHPVPMQ
+1440 
-1451 ERTITKKQMRN
+1451 
-1462 FLEAV
+1462 
-1467 AENEDY
+1467 
-1473 GLENYGSGATVDS
+1473 
-1486 VLKDVYGKNDF
+1486 
-1497 AMLNDVNQTAIG
+1497 
-1509 DMVAA
+1509 
-1514 VELFNEVNGTDFDG
+1514 
-1528 LILDTETVVFNSNQI
+1528 
-1543 KSATDNIGTFDPNNP
+1543 
-1558 DIRFSMKDTVE
+1558 VE
-1569 ETRDLIAVHNLKGAE
+1569 ETRDLIAVHNLNGDQ

-1623 DPKRSGN
+1623 DPKANRKN
-1630 KVYNADAYT
+1630 KVYGADAWT
-1639 PTFPQI
+1639 PTFPNVEYEANADMVNKLKTKFRNLERNTQGEI
-1645 GYKPNEKSIKR
+1645 PGMIRAMSIIHAIEHKLNE
-1656 LRDLYYKV
+1656 
-1664 YEKAG
+1664 
-1669 SDIAYPL
+1669 
-1676 YAFGVDDAG
+1676 
-1685 EAIARYGGSEQ
+1685 YGGEIYLL
-1696 AIVKSFA
+1696 ANLY
-1703 DNTDMMQA
+1703 DNTDMMNVFLA
-1711 YLVDQGKQ
+1711 DKGMLDGDGSRPYMKVLSN
-1719 PIETI
+1719 
-1724 QREVV
+1724 
-1729 TEIGEPEKERYDFIL
+1729 PEL
-1744 NKLGK
+1744 
-1749 DAFEA
+1749 
-1754 MGTGKSRATW
+1754 
-1764 YEKYGESYREALKQQ
+1764 Q
-1779 LIDAGIDS
+1779 
-1787 EAAASVVAD
+1787 
-1796 GFSRGDV
+1796 
-1803 LTDALKVR
+1803 
-1811 SYMQNG
+1811 
-1817 PRMVR
+1817 
-1822 TQPDIA
+1822 
-1828 ATQKAI
+1828 
-1834 KEAVNPSEY
+1834 SEY
-1843 KAWLEN
+1843 HNWLSDN
-1849 TFSGIVSKKGIRN
+1849 FSGIEKNKGIRN
-1862 DKDTFTNSGNRRS
+1862 NKDAYTSSGDRRS
-1875 FETLYWEFNLENIV
+1875 FKSLHYEYNLENIV

-1894 QDEKGASGLGTKSIF
+1894 RTQKGNYGAGITASAAKEYNSVKDIKKD
-1909 GSSAREYESIADI
+1909 SSRIQSVQTSEFNRLRDEYESRF
-1922 KADSSRLQTLNEE
+1922 DSIVKEYAQDHYRSYWEE
-1935 QYAAIK
+1935 AS
-1941 ETYSN
+1941 EL
-1946 RFREIVDTYAGNK
+1946 
-1959 DWWDAANTLCEAV
+1959 LCEAV
-1972 ALRKTR
+1972 ANRKTR
-1978 TGIYNYLNQWPQVYK
+1978 EGIYNYLTQGSDVFE
-1993 ASYDIVDSLISLT
+1993 ASYEIVDEILDLAHDISE
-2006 QDIAKMPTEYFEA
+2006 MPTEYFEA
-2019 KPQRAVSFDEVRAV
+2019 KPQRAVGLDEVKAV
-2033 IMPEGKYE
+2033 VMPEGEYDE
-2041 DLQTALE
+2041 LRVALE
-2048 SRGIPVETYNPDVEG
+2048 SRGIPVETYTGYN
-2063 ERLSKLNSEF
+2063 ERLEKLNSAS
-2073 TERFRFSR
+2073 ERFRFSR
-2081 KDDVSVTSEDAK
+2081 KDDVSVTPEDAK
-2093 KLQKQNDKLKQ
+2093 KLQKQNDKLQQ

-2117 GHHVKASAVERL
+2117 GHHVKASSVERL
-2129 AGSLLKEYSSKMDKA
+2129 ASKLLKEYSSKMDKA

-2236 SKTEGISLEQ
+2236 SKTDGISLEQ

-2252 SMFPDTF
+2252 GMFPDTF
-2259 DPDTPDVDMPTL
+2259 DPDTPDVDMPAL

-2279 YDRPIENPYGYDMK
+2279 YDRPIENPYGYGMK
-2293 GYASDLAMR
+2293 EYASDLAMR

-2343 AKYER
+2343 AKYEK

-2510 PKAREFMRKHPYAYK
+2510 PKMREFMRKHPYAYK
-2525 MASAV
+2525 VASAV
-2530 SGFFI
+2530 SGFFN

-2578 QIKDKYRYKEWA
+2578 QIKDKYHYKEWA
-2590 DKSGDLLTIQT
+2590 DKKGDLLTIQT
-2601 KGGSNVSITRE
+2601 NGGGNVSITRE

-2675 TKEQKGYADALVELM
+2675 TNEQKGYADALVELM

-2703 LMYGINRFA
+2703 LMYGINRFS
-2712 ESYYIPIMSAQQF
+2712 ESYYIPIMSARQF
-2725 IETAFNGRV
+2725 IDTAFNGRV
-2734 SEAMTWMNKGFTKNT
+2734 SDAMSWMNKGFTKNT

-2794 RGEDGGANTYIRA
+2794 RSEDGGANTYIRA

-2841 SKMISAFR
+2841 SKMISTFR
-2849 RNAISGKL
+2849 RNAVSGKL

-2879 FGHVS
+2879 FGHVD

-2910 GKGLVQWMADNNKL
+2910 GKGLVQWMADNDKL
-2924 NFRNVRD
+2924 NFQNARD
-2931 AVAGWAPQKMDE
+2931 AVAGWLPQKMDE

-2951 ACENEIADTTAFE
+2951 ACENEVADTTALE
-2964 RGSEEF
+2964 RGSEDF

-3016 VSYNMYWYALKHMD
+3016 VSYNMYWCALKHMN

-3041 AASII
+3041 AASVI
-3046 GAGVFNAILKS
+3046 GAGVFNAMLKS

-3068 QNYVDKYVEAL
+3068 QNYIDKYVEAL
-3079 VGNLVGTPL
+3079 AGNLIGSPL
-3088 KKVPYIGEYIYLGG
+3088 KKVPYIGDHIYLGG
-3102 ELDTLGS
+3102 DLDTLS
-3109 LPLVNEVLS
+3109 SIPLMNEIVS

-3143 DNEKK
+3143 DNENK

-3171 FIKDWLGVV
+3171 FIKDWLGVI

-3203 EGLGVKQE
+3203 EGLGAKQE
-3211 LELYKGVDKAITTGD
+3211 LELYKGVDEAISKGD
-3226 YTRLDKQFKTMVE
+3226 YTRLDKQFGTMVK
-3239 RDTTT
+3239 RSTSS

-3249 ARETVRA
+3249 ARETVRD
-3256 AVRQYFDAGE
+3256 AVRQYLDAGE

-3271 AKRILVRCGYK
+3271 AKRILSRCGYK

-3296 RDYPEAHDTSI
+3296 RDYPEAHDTSV
-3307 EDGTETL
+3307 ESNTETL
-3314 AAKYFEYAKPAN
+3314 AARYFEYAEPLN
-3326 IDKTLFYDVYKFNG
+3326 IDKALFYDVYKFNG
-3340 SAKADKDKNGNSIR
+3340 SAEADKDKNGNSIR

-3364 INKQRLTKA
+3364 INKQHLTKA
-3373 QKDALWLACG
+3373 QKDALWFACG

>member
-132 EKASVQMGKDKL
+132 EKASIQMGKDKL
-144 AAERKQRLQERD
+144 AAERKQRLQERTD
-156 NEIAGYGKYFSA
+156 KITATMREAINAADFDQYARLGKSKAAEAESKFNATFRSPQDAAIRRGEAYSNRAMSA
-168 SDFKSGVAVGQHKY
+168 TEMLDWMGDY
-182 EAANKRERESTPG
+182 EKGT
-195 FWDIFNGAMG
+195 
-205 SGDAIITSKQA
+205 
-216 EDFQRAD
+216 
-223 TIASVDAMT
+223 
-232 DDERDIYYY
+232 YYY
-241 LLGTR
+241 LLGKDEAR
-246 GDSEAEKFR
+246 ANAFLDLLGDSLNARRGQHLSAYMDSRGLIGKAGSALAGGLSSAASGMSNAASSVFNGEARPTTSNEYASQIVR
-255 SLLQESLNY
+255 ENIDSN
-264 RIGTKEAGLNKKVGT
+264 VGR
-279 AGILPFVAGVDNAF
+279 AL
-293 AGMTN
+293 
-298 AISGVFDGPMVPTSP
+298 
-313 LQYEYKAWREGLN
+313 Y
-326 PVRGAINDVAY
+326 DVGY
-337 TGGNMLPS
+337 TGANMLPS
-345 IAASA
+345 IGVSLLA
-350 ALGGLDVPSKLASAL
+350 GGLGAAPKIASLL
-365 GASTLGVSAGGN
+365 GSSTLGISAGGN
-377 AYKEGRDSGYTHKQA
+377 AYKEGRDMGYTHGQSLA
-392 LTYGTLV
+392 YGTLV

-423 AAGGAISRALGK
+423 AAGGAISRALGR

-503 APNLALDIGV
+503 APNLALDIGG

-525 NSMQRESTAAQS
+525 NSMQRENTASQS
-537 VQEQSPVDIQRKAAQ
+537 VHEQSPVDIQRKAAQ

-589 PTNIQEAAAQA
+589 PTNIQEAAAKA
-600 AEKAAQ
+600 AEKTTQ
-606 RPLERQTSNNA
+606 RPLERQTSNNSA
-617 AAPAKTAQ
+617 TPAKTAQ
-625 NGVATRHTATTS
+625 NGVATRHAATTS

-661 TTAQLSDVDF
+661 TTARLSDVDF

-683 ASFDANTANALVNN
+683 ASFDADTANALVNN

-706 YLRGFNSV
+706 YLRGFDSV

-773 AKAEYEAGVNRE
+773 AKAEYKAGVNRE

-809 GKKLVIHDAIG
+809 GKKLVIHDSIG

-863 IHEMEV
+863 VHEMEV

-902 AEFEKMVQYQIDKNG
+902 AEFEKMVQYQMDKNG
-917 LSRSEA
+917 LNRSEA

-950 KSSGKVRAW
+950 KSDSKVKAW
-959 FEQLIKDLRAI
+959 FEKLIKDLRAI

-1011 KGKAANED
+1011 KGEASNT
-1019 GKVSFS
+1019 
-1025 PRLDPNFGSSV
+1025 
-1036 DIEKNYRAVAN
+1036 EK
-1047 MQPVAKVK
+1047 
-1055 GTEFAKGEVDLIT
+1055 T
-1068 QVSNFFEEIGGEV
+1068 
-1081 ISPDLGRIIL
+1081 
-1091 DRNGVKDD
+1091 
-1099 IAHGIGR
+1099 
-1106 NKAAAFVAVPDVIKK
+1106 
-1121 GKILDV
+1121 
-1127 QYNWKGRGYDT
+1127 
-1138 VIVAAPVVFSGQ
+1138 
-1150 NAVEG
+1150 
-1155 VILRKKSIND
+1155 
-1165 DFYLHEIKI
+1165 
-1174 EGVSTFKTGANKI
+1174 
-1187 GAPSADTP
+1187 
-1195 SVISILQKVFDYK
+1195 
-1208 EKSDGNVKLS
+1208 DGNVKRS
-1218 AKDSGAD
+1218 AKDINAD

-1340 ELNFENLG
+1340 ELNFENFG

-1355 RFSMK
+1355 
-1360 NAVEESQQFKRWFG
+1360 
-1374 DWQNNPAKASKVV
+1374 
-1387 NADGTPKVMY
+1387 
-1397 RGGNETFNIFDRKK
+1397 
-1411 SKYSNLYGR
+1411 
-1420 GFYFTDSESHA
+1420 
-1431 RQYGDARAY
+1431 
-1440 YLDVKHPVPMQ
+1440 
-1451 ERTITKKQMRN
+1451 
-1462 FLEAV
+1462 
-1467 AENEDY
+1467 
-1473 GLENYGSGATVDS
+1473 
-1486 VLKDVYGKNDF
+1486 
-1497 AMLNDVNQTAIG
+1497 
-1509 DMVAA
+1509 
-1514 VELFNEVNGTDFDG
+1514 
-1528 LILDTETVVFNSNQI
+1528 
-1543 KSATDNIGTFDPNNP
+1543 
-1558 DIRFSMKDTVE
+1558 RFSMKDTVE

-1599 AITKPELGHSEFGD
+1599 AITKPELGHSEYGD

-1787 EAAASVVAD
+1787 ADAASIVAD
-1796 GFSRGDV
+1796 GYSRGDV

-1817 PRMVR
+1817 PRRVR

-1894 QDEKGASGLGTKSIF
+1894 QDEKGATGLGTKSIF

-2081 KDDVSVTSEDAK
+2081 KDDVSVTPEDAK

-2129 AGSLLKEYSSKMDKA
+2129 AGKLLKEYSSKMDKA

-2252 SMFPDTF
+2252 GMFPDTF

-2279 YDRPIENPYGYDMK
+2279 YDRPIENPYGYGMK
-2293 GYASDLAMR
+2293 EYAADLAMR
-2302 LYGEYMAMPERKTFA
+2302 LYGEYMALPERKTFA

-2343 AKYER
+2343 AKYEK

-2454 YNNISEMPLDKLK
+2454 YNNISDMPLDKLK

-2525 MASAV
+2525 MASAI
-2530 SGFFI
+2530 SGFFN

-2601 KGGSNVSITRE
+2601 KGGGNVSITRE

-2624 KLIGTQ
+2624 QLIGTQ

-2640 KDVVQ
+2640 KDIVQ
-2645 KNGKLIETATNDNVN
+2645 KNGKLIETATNDNLN

-2703 LMYGINRFA
+2703 QMYGINRFA

-2734 SEAMTWMNKGFTKNT
+2734 PEAMSWMNKGFTKNT

-2910 GKGLVQWMADNNKL
+2910 GKGLVQWMADNDKP
-2924 NFRNVRD
+2924 NFRNARD
-2931 AVAGWAPQKMDE
+2931 AVAGWLPQKIDE

-2951 ACENEIADTTAFE
+2951 ACENEVADTTALE

-3046 GAGVFNAILKS
+3046 GAGVFNAMLKS

-3079 VGNLVGTPL
+3079 AGNLVGTPL

-3171 FIKDWLGVV
+3171 VIKDWFGVA

-3190 EPELSGNIMYEIR
+3190 EPELSGNILYEIR

-3314 AAKYFEYAKPAN
+3314 AAKYFEYAKPTN

>member
-70 PEGSAYRQNQS
+70 PEGIAYRQNQS
-81 PTLTTEDYR
+81 PTLTNEDYR

-103 RPQPPQS
+103 RPQAPQS

-156 NEIAGYGKYFSA
+156 NEIAAYGKYFSA
-168 SDFKSGVAVGQHKY
+168 NDFKSGVVVGQHKY

-205 SGDAIITSKQA
+205 SGNAIITSKQA
-216 EDFQRAD
+216 EDIQRAD

-264 RIGTKEAGLNKKVGT
+264 RIGTKEAGLDKKVGT

-298 AISGVFDGPMVPTSP
+298 AISGVFDGPMVPDSP
-313 LQYEYKAWREGLN
+313 LQYEYKAWREGLK

-600 AEKAAQ
+600 AENAAQ
-606 RPLERQTSNNA
+606 NRLEKQTSNNA

-645 SIVDTDNGLNV
+645 SIVDTDNGLSV

-683 ASFDANTANALVNN
+683 ASFDADTANALVNN

-751 AAYQSSRANSIA
+751 AAYQSGRANSIS

-785 YSDQKLTSSQRKQI
+785 YSDRKLTSSQRKQI

-950 KSSGKVRAW
+950 KSGSKVKAW
-959 FEQLIKDLRAI
+959 FEKLIKDLRAI

-1011 KGKAANED
+1011 KGKAANGDGGARYSIQTTENGKQYVEADRNVISGDNPSEWARQVED
-1019 GKVSFS
+1019 YINNEIRHGRDVTVYSANGVPLTITADTAGKATFRNFVTLSDGSKRPMTDSEYVRKLNAESHIDEIAQVS
-1025 PRLDPNFGSSV
+1025 RGTGSTV
-1036 DIEKNYRAVAN
+1036 PDRKNHPFAKDGFNYRTAY
-1047 MQPVAKVK
+1047 
-1055 GTEFAKGEVDLIT
+1055 F
-1068 QVSNFFEEIGGEV
+1068 
-1081 ISPDLGRIIL
+1081 
-1091 DRNGVKDD
+1091 KDD
-1099 IAHGIGR
+1099 SGYYELRLSVGKNGNVNTIY
-1106 NKAAAFVAVPDVIKK
+1106 NV
-1121 GKILDV
+1121 GKITEADFPTRGL
-1127 QYNWKGRGYDT
+1127 KGPTRSKT
-1138 VIVAAPVVFSGQ
+1138 ETRNTA
-1150 NAVEG
+1150 
-1155 VILRKKSIND
+1155 SIDNMPQSP
-1165 DFYLHEIKI
+1165 E
-1174 EGVSTFKTGANKI
+1174 
-1187 GAPSADTP
+1187 
-1195 SVISILQKVFDYK
+1195 
-1208 EKSDGNVKLS
+1208 NVKLS

-1261 RVVLVENGNDGYQA
+1261 NVVLVENGNDGYQA

-1301 EIQPLLDA
+1301 EIQPLLYA

-1320 ELYEDGI
+1320 ELYKDGV

-1355 RFSMK
+1355 
-1360 NAVEESQQFKRWFG
+1360 
-1374 DWQNNPAKASKVV
+1374 
-1387 NADGTPKVMY
+1387 
-1397 RGGNETFNIFDRKK
+1397 
-1411 SKYSNLYGR
+1411 
-1420 GFYFTDSESHA
+1420 
-1431 RQYGDARAY
+1431 
-1440 YLDVKHPVPMQ
+1440 
-1451 ERTITKKQMRN
+1451 
-1462 FLEAV
+1462 
-1467 AENEDY
+1467 
-1473 GLENYGSGATVDS
+1473 
-1486 VLKDVYGKNDF
+1486 
-1497 AMLNDVNQTAIG
+1497 
-1509 DMVAA
+1509 
-1514 VELFNEVNGTDFDG
+1514 
-1528 LILDTETVVFNSNQI
+1528 
-1543 KSATDNIGTFDPNNP
+1543 
-1558 DIRFSMKDTVE
+1558 
-1569 ETRDLIAVHNLKGAE
+1569 
-1584 LEADIELGGFPMPSI
+1584 
-1599 AITKPELGHSEFGD
+1599 
-1613 ISLIFGKDTI
+1613 
-1623 DPKRSGN
+1623 
-1630 KVYNADAYT
+1630 
-1639 PTFPQI
+1639 
-1645 GYKPNEKSIKR
+1645 
-1656 LRDLYYKV
+1656 
-1664 YEKAG
+1664 
-1669 SDIAYPL
+1669 
-1676 YAFGVDDAG
+1676 
-1685 EAIARYGGSEQ
+1685 
-1696 AIVKSFA
+1696 
-1703 DNTDMMQA
+1703 
-1711 YLVDQGKQ
+1711 
-1719 PIETI
+1719 
-1724 QREVV
+1724 
-1729 TEIGEPEKERYDFIL
+1729 
-1744 NKLGK
+1744 
-1749 DAFEA
+1749 
-1754 MGTGKSRATW
+1754 
-1764 YEKYGESYREALKQQ
+1764 
-1779 LIDAGIDS
+1779 
-1787 EAAASVVAD
+1787 
-1796 GFSRGDV
+1796 
-1803 LTDALKVR
+1803 
-1811 SYMQNG
+1811 
-1817 PRMVR
+1817 
-1822 TQPDIA
+1822 
-1828 ATQKAI
+1828 
-1834 KEAVNPSEY
+1834 
-1843 KAWLEN
+1843 
-1849 TFSGIVSKKGIRN
+1849 
-1862 DKDTFTNSGNRRS
+1862 
-1875 FETLYWEFNLENIV
+1875 
-1889 KAMKS
+1889 
-1894 QDEKGASGLGTKSIF
+1894 
-1909 GSSAREYESIADI
+1909 
-1922 KADSSRLQTLNEE
+1922 
-1935 QYAAIK
+1935 
-1941 ETYSN
+1941 
-1946 RFREIVDTYAGNK
+1946 
-1959 DWWDAANTLCEAV
+1959 
-1972 ALRKTR
+1972 
-1978 TGIYNYLNQWPQVYK
+1978 
-1993 ASYDIVDSLISLT
+1993 
-2006 QDIAKMPTEYFEA
+2006 
-2019 KPQRAVSFDEVRAV
+2019 
-2033 IMPEGKYE
+2033 
-2041 DLQTALE
+2041 
-2048 SRGIPVETYNPDVEG
+2048 
-2063 ERLSKLNSEF
+2063 
-2073 TERFRFSR
+2073 RFSR

-2129 AGSLLKEYSSKMDKA
+2129 AGKLLKEYSSKMDKA

-2180 DQSSKRNTEW
+2180 DQSAKRNTEW
-2190 YDNTKPAR
+2190 YDNAKPAR

-2236 SKTEGISLEQ
+2236 SKTDGISLEQ

-2252 SMFPDTF
+2252 GMFPDTF

-2279 YDRPIENPYGYDMK
+2279 YDRPIENPYGYGMK
-2293 GYASDLAMR
+2293 EYAADLAMR

-2343 AKYER
+2343 AKYEK

-2384 ALRNKTADLLKTLE
+2384 SLRNKTADLLKTLE

-2443 NMQSLLDSASK
+2443 NMQSLLDSTSK
-2454 YNNISEMPLDKLK
+2454 YNNISDMPLDNLK

-2530 SGFFI
+2530 SGFFN
-2535 SGNVKPIYFF
+2535 SGNIKPIYFF

-2565 AALTANAIREEYA
+2565 AALTANTIRVEYA
-2578 QIKDKYRYKEWA
+2578 QIKDKYHYEEWA
-2590 DKSGDLLTIQT
+2590 DKAGDLLTIQT

-2624 KLIGTQ
+2624 QLIGTQ

-2712 ESYYIPIMSAQQF
+2712 ESYYIPIMSARQF

-2734 SEAMTWMNKGFTKNT
+2734 PEAMSWMNKGFTKNT

-2807 ELDKAYGQHTSKYI
+2807 ELDKTYGQHTSKYI

-2857 SVAIQQPSAIVRAT
+2857 SVAIQQPSAIIRAT

-2879 FGHVS
+2879 FGHVD

-2910 GKGLVQWMADNNKL
+2910 GKGLVQWMADNDKL
-2924 NFRNVRD
+2924 NFGNIRD
-2931 AVAGWAPQKMDE
+2931 AVAGWLPQKMDE

-2951 ACENEIADTTAFE
+2951 ACENEVADTTALE

-3001 SAGAKLFT
+3001 SVGAKLFT

-3030 EKGGKARLLRT
+3030 AKGGKARLLRT

-3046 GAGVFNAILKS
+3046 GAGVFNAMLKS

-3079 VGNLVGTPL
+3079 AGNLVGTPL